1 MPEYI
6 ITNSKG
12 KEKRYSFP
20 TADAAASYLDY
31 ARQNNLKVDQV
42 YFDTDNSEQRFPV
55 TKIELDDKGV
65 VHTEVDGD
73 IDRYL
78 TDRNT
83 FTDIGYGFGQKPMSE
98 AYREAY
104 SKGTEPTFEITE
116 GNVARIIEEHDP
128 TRVVPRE
135 EYDPV
140 RLQRTVQSVQGLGD
154 RMGGVLSDRGI
165 SPIDAAQPM
174 SKIAGRTSSPI
185 VDKATEYASSKI
197 GGERLSAEDAARM
210 EESPEYRDVYWNIRR
225 KYGMTPE
232 EYATLSVDNI
242 NERIEQ
248 ALDIAEDLREEAIA
262 DQSNWYVDIHGNR
275 LNAKDDQIKATIR
288 AIKRAQRDL
297 NDSRTKYGEKD
308 GWHLGKRFWDG
319 GELIAKLTPIYNMI
333 SSLES
338 AGVTMG
344 QAMAAGKMIEDP
356 ERLTP
361 EQKLLLSLTSIQQS
375 VAQYQQDMGGK
386 HWASGVGEVLQEMP
400 EFMMGMPLA
409 KLATKAVTKGATK
422 GLAKLAGKAIAETAE
437 EATET
442 TAETIARR
450 ALDKATGWAKVKQV
464 ASDGIGAWGKSFGE
478 AAIGAPTQTLFYR
491 SLADEALGQYQVRPD
506 GSTIQQVTPA
516 WERVYRAW
524 LGTALELH
532 SEDMG
537 MWIGKGLNA
546 LGRRMANVGFVRGLM
561 RVPAARSPLMEVIR
575 KELKVADPLS
585 EALGEVYGDAIQPLF
600 TGDLDWSQTL
610 ADPDYWLTT
619 VVSSA
624 GVSVAMELPSI
635 MQFKRDADR
644 VNKYGM
650 QMDYSLAVMD
660 EDLRG
665 QLVAAV
671 SHNSIADQTKALANI
686 DWKNVSRQD
695 MAAAMDYVNAYVG
708 RELYYNS
715 YREAERQTE
724 LQRQMNNLLALSYR
738 GESGYGNTMTTV
750 KATAKPSSGLSLVD
764 EYYIISGDYT
774 TQQGARM
781 LNVMRVGK
789 DGVVREVAF
798 ADQLNIGEPID
809 IADQLAKQYDLMFG
823 EELAR
828 EGVVSISQR
837 IAQMRAEGVNEETI
851 REVVSE
857 DPAYHEYKEG
867 DVVTDNQ
874 TGEPVTINE
883 QTSTGE
889 YIATKSSGER
899 IAISYD
905 QIADSGAY
913 AEQAIERERTSGG
926 VKEGDVVSFLDRDG
940 EMVEGAVQQIL
951 SDGRIYVSV
960 QTGENNGVPTYAT
973 QEITPNQ
980 IIPAETQPAQFT
992 PTEQVAEEV
1001 AADAAAEVQATE
1013 QTAPAEAPIESQP
1026 AEVASTADPRAI
1038 PTLEDSSID
1047 YDAIEDPQ
1055 QFIDLYGKNITSEE
1069 LVADVTS
1076 FRDDAQ
1082 QNVERLRNEVASAK
1096 TPNEKKLLRDQINI
1110 ESNRAA
1116 KYQAVLD
1123 LLTPVTPITEQTE
1136 AVPTIPE
1143 VAPVAMEVV
1152 EPITEEQ
1159 ATEQPEISNKQ
1170 AENNA
1175 NFIGRSL
1182 TSDEAKTVISAIQ
1195 QNAEQVE
1202 LMELTPEN
1210 WIAQFGEDGILAT
1223 PIGDVKMGE
1232 NQYFKL
1238 AKKGRDGK
1246 LGMIKPTLLTPDV
1259 IIEEKSIAKDG
1270 QVTERDSSY
1279 VFVKAF
1285 TNDDGS
1291 RNYLFTSVTIRKEG
1305 KEVVISNQEKETPRI
1320 ERLLKE
1326 GKLAYISKATLPS
1339 EPTNSTQGNQST
1351 VLGGA
1356 ILSESKDTTTE
1367 PISQEFEQ
1375 ENVETPAETEQ
1386 NEAENV
1392 VEEAPEVEDQEVASG
1407 IVDMTTLTLTMSDE
1421 EFNSLLESGDAER
1434 MSAYLNELDD
1444 SLAIND
1450 QSPFKGQ
1457 QEVRE
1462 EFKRLKEQYGGENNI
1477 PAEIMADINARYTPY
1492 AELSRKVYDRK
1503 YALEDKLRTLDV
1515 QRQQTQKEQ
1524 KKEMDAEHKTT
1535 AFNGFLANKTALGA
1549 SNAEKALGKKVK
1561 IEDKNYTVADYV
1573 EQAVQSGTIELRTK
1587 EVPKYKGVSRR
1598 KWNQMD
1604 NAQQQAEQERIKNS
1618 GTTTEYYIN
1627 DYNLGKIAYDYAQFL
1642 QAKAAE
1648 QVAETTS
1655 EQQSQSAVEPEWLQK
1670 VPTDGRNFMV
1680 YTKVAGENSYSAT
1693 DLKTGQAVGLVYA
1706 SLVKRDRLQSLVE
1719 ELPKVL
1725 LEGAHFQ
1732 IRDTKGK
1739 IYYSSEPIETTK
1751 GKKKAT
1757 TKMTTI
1763 KTVSG
1768 AEVKVP
1774 INLYKYV
1781 STDKTR
1787 AYTGVYFDPEG
1798 FVVATDGHNMIA
1810 VKHDVADA
1818 DAEKF
1823 ISKAGDVASTIFNW
1837 RIANPKPNTE
1847 KPMNVDFVDVEKQIG
1862 GKAGDKFVVFEID
1875 GQEVRFPPK
1884 AIHVLADFQ
1893 RAFGGQAFVG
1903 DMTAGKAIV
1912 IRSGDN
1918 YAIALQTTKYAD
1930 LSQAIHIPSGI
1941 EQTTEQ
1947 VEQPAAVSE
1956 QAQQPTEPTKQEPK
1970 PKRTA
1975 DRKIEDYG
1983 EKIAGARKDILR
1995 NMSKNFDNATIESLV
2010 ALPFAKAFVKPDL
2023 KKLVEAGVLRP
2034 DDAKYAEAIMWV
2046 YINKNK
2052 PKARKTDVWA
2062 AKRGRETRITAWA
2075 KKTFDGI
2082 NRLRDFIEADEVTR
2096 DELIAQYG
2104 QLGEQIKAEE
2114 DAYRNSKLGQFNA
2127 AANGYGDLY
2136 SPNPIEVI
2144 VAALDKLNYQAGDK
2158 ITFDAPI
2165 VKAEYLGR
2173 FYNFENQDGE
2183 KVYAF
2188 NRADSIEEAIDTL
2201 VLQAKIRRGDT
2212 DIQYPTYM
2220 FSITREDP
2228 IREPSGMYTVYYMN
2242 KRGSL
2247 ASETVESREAAE
2259 KKVAEYQSKGLSADL
2274 REEKKIVGYA
2284 THRIRFKNRL
2294 TDVET
2299 IFDEKFSSEGE
2310 ARQALEERYDEFNDL
2325 ANDYVASLTKQK
2337 REQPVPFEVTTSW
2350 NSETKAVKYVVKNT
2364 ETGDVMSPQ
2373 LDSRKEAEEYYKN
2386 HIEEWKAKWQEMK
2399 DARKKFVFFDD
2410 NVKPREGKDYRNGRD
2425 VTAEDL
2431 ATTFGFRGIQFGNW
2445 TNDADRQAA
2454 LNQAYDAFMDL
2465 ADILG
2470 VSPKAL
2476 SLAGELGIA
2485 FGARGGGSAL
2495 AHYEPDEIVINLT
2508 KTKGAGSL
2516 AHEWWHALDN
2526 YFSRQGNIPMGFVTS
2541 NPTEA
2546 KMREEMRAAWQGV
2559 VKAVK
2564 GTEYAKR
2571 SMAQGDYWGR
2581 MLEMTARLFGEWT
2594 VYELAK
2600 TGRTNHFL
2608 SRGITP
2614 GRFDMW
2620 RRINYAA
2627 YKWSLPEDQTPMSFE
2642 EFALLPRSL
2651 KGMPFP
2657 TKEETEQMGEAVRN
2671 LFDVVQEKVDE
2682 QGNVVLFQRG
2692 DFPEM
2697 PNTEAN
2703 RRAYNLVRE
2712 KLQNAGIK
2720 VHEVSEEMAN
2730 AMASLIGVEFATK
2743 RKSAP
2748 ETASVQQEH
2757 QPTVVSSADG
2767 AKVLKDLDSA
2777 ITEYENK
2784 SSYPKTLL
2792 GDIAKVLNA
2801 KKRGSNS
2808 QYATFEA
2815 VNGKVFTIR
2824 LTNHNAKTSTFDNHN
2839 EDEGIS
2845 IVVTAQDNTGITN
2858 NGNAHLVEFF
2868 YDAIKLLKADG
2879 KPLVEILKSIKQALY
2894 SGEYVDTTGLAERE
2908 EVNLS
2913 DAEYQIVYHGSG
2925 AKFDRFDHSF
2935 MGTGE
2940 GAQAYGYGTY
2950 VTQVKGIAKTYAKT
2964 IGDDVQQKHR
2974 TEAEQNLLLIRKDIA
2989 DNNKAIAQR
2998 QRDLQQMRD
3007 SYDRLESDIPF
3018 FKTRSVIENRKKT
3031 LQELQEDIESTQALI
3046 DSAQA
3051 RIDELRP
3058 LEDAADKEWR
3068 AIEAPNKIRELN
3080 NQIDLHE
3087 VNLGNSQISLAATQ
3101 QRVKIKRAEYD
3112 YYKEELARIEGEYG
3126 ASSPEYKEY
3135 EFKNNYVE
3143 DEYNDIVKYVED
3155 SERIVA
3161 YLEKTI
3167 AEEKAELA
3175 HLKEI
3180 QRSFRNLYSIEIPD
3194 SNGEYLQWDGEVA
3207 DDVVDR
3213 LRDELTEEYG
3223 EDVAFAANLKYG
3235 QSGQHFYQKLERALD
3250 SDRAASEFLHRN
3262 GFVGIEYP
3270 AQHQSGGRE
3279 DNAKNYVIFNENDLK
3294 IIDRVELFQDSQ
3306 GKIYGWAVGG
3316 EIYLAPNGLNA
3327 NTAIHEYSHLWTE
3340 AMRQKGGKK
3349 WDNIKAQLKDTP
3361 FWNEVL
3367 NDPNYEYIRNDE
3379 DKVASE
3385 VLARLAGKNGAARLT
3400 EEAQRIIDAG
3410 NGSLSARIEATALVQ
3425 RVKRLLRDLWAWVAR
3440 NIFGVTNEA
3449 TISQL
3454 SDMVVDDLLNE
3465 TPLTDAEN
3473 SPFEAMFI
3481 GELGANVLDIEQ
3493 KVSYRMANMDV
3504 AMQMEQAGK
3513 SPFDIKIATGWE
3525 RGADGEWRYEI
3536 SDAEAHLNIEAM
3548 AELNQRLDSGVRQRN
3563 ADKLRQFEQNNPS
3576 LAKKRQEMI
3585 DKYSINSSA
3594 VEALDEVFE
3603 LTPVVA
3609 EFKLRDLF
3617 DYDEA
3622 YEAYPQLMNTR
3633 VRVIDGMRSL
3643 GAHWGD
3649 NIDVSLEV
3657 AQIPARMRATLL
3669 HEIQHSIQSIEGF
3682 AAGGNKEVAQELMR
3696 EMEQEV
3702 LIFDFAGLVRGEL
3715 QENPDL
3721 TDRQVTQKV
3730 ISELKERT
3738 GLIREEL
3745 ESAKRIPSSKQ
3756 RVEALAAARNPE
3768 LYEYYWGV
3776 FQIFNAALDDEGNID
3791 SMKAYRNLM
3800 GEVEAR
3806 NTTSRRN
3813 MTAEQRRS
3821 SLGSTTE
3828 DVNRGVQIYRSRQGD
3843 DFENL
3848 SEESKYSS
3856 RVEALSAVAH
3866 DVAAKLNAPIRV
3878 VTDMNDVPRARQS
3891 WKGWWQRGES
3901 GEQIVVVVPNNID
3914 AADIERTI
3922 LHEAV
3927 AHYGLRKLL
3936 GESQF
3941 NLLLDT
3947 VLKSMTE
3954 KEVQQRMRKY
3964 GTNDPMVVADEYI
3977 AEVAEGNVTPS
3988 MFERVVS
3995 AVRAFLRD
4003 VLGLSVQMTD
4013 NDIRYLLWQSKNALE
4028 GKSAFGRAMVMAQG
4042 KPLADMV
4049 AEEYGYAR
4057 AYTAEEQQII
4067 DDAQRNGTY
4076 LKAPNGKPTNLT
4088 PKQWVQV
4095 RTKAFKRWFG
4105 DWILPT
4111 METPIHKSKGTF
4123 ANLAEAEK
4131 WAKKNL
4137 QGQERENKYTGEKIS
4152 IGRKSV
4158 SEMLNEKALK
4168 QSHSI
4173 NAHLAALRSVLD
4185 FIETGIPAEVHPDTH
4200 GRDFDVMR
4208 LYNAID
4214 IDNKVYRVKSTVRKV
4229 KQGDKYYTYEIQE
4242 MELIEERGANP
4253 NREGETP
4260 HNGNTSNNSITAA
4273 KLLKGVKKTN
4283 NDEDILSHSQIL
4295 DANGEPLV
4303 VEHST
4308 WNEDFY
4314 TFDIER
4320 LGESSGDEGLYGAG
4334 FYFGNVGHTQLYGD
4348 RAIRAYLDAKNPL
4361 VLPEDNI
4368 MKSFDYLVENF
4379 DKEGLRDIVVKNGK
4393 KSATLGKIIDVIKE
4407 VQAAN
4412 ANGEYDELIEQMKQ
4426 YWSGA
4431 EDRVIEQ
4438 TIFRKVGFAFYRAL
4452 TPFIDENIGRREFS
4466 KSLQAAGYDGVIFDN
4481 REYVVYNPTQ
4491 IKSAEINSGEF
4502 DPTDPDIRARR
4513 KDFLDAEGNTT
4524 KATPMKQAKEVKPER
4539 EFRANNLFG
4548 RFFETFWRY
4557 TGASQVVAGKTIDGL
4572 VIKAG
4577 EKELAR
4583 RIKKGEELLRKREA
4597 PFVSAF
4603 VKKKIGKGDAMA
4615 AFQKLS
4621 KADKLRLSKV
4631 ITGFNPVVDYMSAE
4645 NRSES
4650 QGEYALK
4657 KYFDGFIAP
4666 LNESRRRMREV
4677 MGISDQELETYVS
4690 GESSLERHNSGT
4702 DALSTDET
4710 KAWSLKKV
4718 EGIVTRFRSR
4728 LRNNM
4733 ELQLKQQGANALSEA
4748 EKELLGE
4755 DLIKKLTEEGYDG
4768 LSAGEQMAACEAPV
4782 EVLWERIRALNNEHL
4797 NILLRAGRYSHDDI
4811 ERIKSH
4817 DWRYYVPMFKQ
4828 DLNVEGLID
4837 PAAVYDVDIFYGTP
4851 SAPSL
4856 KPALGRDTKSQ
4867 DVFRSM
4873 YQLGQRCVV
4882 FEVRNRVAR
4891 SLYDFTIW
4899 ANDHLG
4905 LFETRKYWHEGIT
4918 YQTKTASGKWVD
4930 EDTMPSREEREQ
4942 MLATQ
4947 REIATLNRERLDIAR
4962 QINRLSSQIEEV
4974 HSEQAA
4980 DLIDD
4985 ALRGLVN
4992 RKEEILQK
5000 IVKLEA
5006 DRKWRAKKSNFDFE
5020 DPTSAQAIERERTV
5034 RVWIDGREH
5043 RMVFADPDIAR
5054 AVNGNKNGIV
5064 KAFEWFGRLV
5074 GPFTRFRAQ
5083 MNTQY
5088 SPDFIVSNTLRDYQ
5102 HALLAMALAE
5112 QGDITLSFAGNY
5124 FRHLGDVFRSRG
5136 INYNPLSE
5144 AELKGHVPYYS
5155 YERMRSAYIAA
5166 KIAGEQITE
5175 EEFDRAYRDEVALNR
5190 IYLEEVY
5197 GKARVR
5203 DTFIDAFQRYGGAT
5217 GFIHQLNSKQIE
5229 KQLREAML
5237 LKEDVLARRY
5247 VDPTTPFRLI
5257 RDVISRVS
5265 ESMEDI
5271 TRFATFMAHLDHGAS
5286 VERAAQEAKEVTTNF
5301 NRRGELATGLGSLYM
5316 FFNASVQGSA
5326 QVMRLIK
5333 QHPRRAAAVLPLFAL
5348 LGFMQRITRGML
5360 WKIGAATGIKAF
5372 FFDDDD
5378 EERPR
5383 TEEQLEKEKA
5393 IRDYMYSDNLIIV
5406 LDRTLDAAD
5415 TALDG
5420 IYLRIP
5426 QPNGFRAAYKVGV
5439 ELAEV
5444 AMGEQRWG
5452 ELPESLISTLAGEFV
5467 YGFGDTGELTSDLR
5481 RLIRPTLWQPFAD
5494 LRDNRDFV
5502 NRTIYNEREYN
5513 PIAPAYTVAKS
5524 NTPSLYIDASRILNS
5539 IGGTDTRSAD
5549 YNERYEKRAIGL
5561 DVPPEA
5567 IKYLVGEMFGGVG
5580 TFANRMWTTV
5590 ELMTDGEKGNLAK
5603 RDIPFVN
5610 RVIGEFEPEN
5620 VWPKYKSLTDQI
5632 EAAWS
5637 ESSGFRAE
5645 QGIDMRKSEWK
5656 DPDVTYPYLIEHYK
5670 DNPYAVEMLRKRWL
5684 LDPYFKE
5691 IEDYTKSLKRLGEG
5705 ASSSDRASES
5715 RDMSSEAEIQQA
5727 SRTLTEKFILEL
5739 SNHVDWQAAT
5749 NEEVIEQVEQI
5760 TGEIKGKNQ

>member
-78 TDRNT
+78 ADRNT
-83 FTDIGYGFGQKPMSE
+83 FADAGYGFGQKPMSE

-104 SKGTEPTFEITE
+104 SKGAEPTFEITKAN
-116 GNVARIIEEHDP
+116 GTRIIEEHNP

-174 SKIAGRTSSPI
+174 NKIAGRTSSPI
-185 VDKATEYASSKI
+185 VDKAAEYASSEI

-242 NERIEQ
+242 NERIEE
-248 ALDIAEDLREEAIA
+248 ALDIAEGLREEAIA

-442 TAETIARR
+442 AAETIARR
-450 ALDKATGWAKVKQV
+450 ALDKATGWAKVKQL
-464 ASDGIGAWGKSFGE
+464 AGDGIGTWGKSFGE

-561 RVPAARSPLMEVIR
+561 RVPAARSPLMEVVR

-600 TGDLDWSQTL
+600 TSDLDWSQTL

-644 VNKYGM
+644 VNKYSM
-650 QMDYSLAVMD
+650 QMDYSLAVMG

-671 SHNSIADQTKALANI
+671 SHNSIEAQTKALANI

-738 GESGYGNTMTTV
+738 GESGYGNTMAVV
-750 KATAKPSSGLSLVD
+750 KAAAKPSSGLSLVD

-837 IAQMRAEGVNEETI
+837 IAQMRAEGVDEETI

-899 IAISYD
+899 IAVSYD

-980 IIPAETQPAQFT
+980 IIPAEAQPAQLT

-1013 QTAPAEAPIESQP
+1013 QTAPAEAPIEPQP
-1026 AEVASTADPRAI
+1026 ASTADPRAI
-1038 PTLEDSSID
+1038 PTLEDGSID

-1055 QFIDLYGKNITSEE
+1055 QFINLYGKDMTTEE
-1069 LVADVTS
+1069 LIADVTS
-1076 FRDDAQ
+1076 FRDDAR
-1082 QNVERLRNEVASAK
+1082 QNAERLNTEAANVK
-1096 TPNEKKLLRDQINI
+1096 TPNEKKALRDQAKI
-1110 ESNRAA
+1110 EANRAN

-1123 LLTPVTPITEQTE
+1123 LLIPAAPVAEQTE
-1136 AVPTIPE
+1136 
-1143 VAPVAMEVV
+1143 VAPEIAPAAEEVV
-1152 EPITEEQ
+1152 EPTTEEQ
-1159 ATEQPEISNKQ
+1159 AAEQPKAGKSKQ
-1170 AENNA
+1170 KADNGVKEWYENLRLSGEFDQN
-1175 NFIGRSL
+1175 NSPFVLNPESSIDFGQ
-1182 TSDEAKTVISAIQ
+1182 IQ
-1195 QNAEQVE
+1195 SYHNLPPA
-1202 LMELTPEN
+1202 P
-1210 WIAQFGEDGILAT
+1210 IRLAM
-1223 PIGDVKMGE
+1223 GDVENGYIHINRRHGKEIQKAGFSSIEEFVQYVANNITRIQEGESYPNEMGGS
-1232 NQYFKL
+1232 NDTYLVQAQDGHNNTLFL
-1238 AKKGRDGK
+1238 QLSRDGEYWNVNSAGVFK
-1246 LGMIKPTLLTPDV
+1246 
-1259 IIEEKSIAKDG
+1259 KSYGNSKKNIWSASEVQSG
-1270 QVTERDSSY
+1270 NSAV
-1279 VFVKAF
+1279 AI
-1285 TNDDGS
+1285 DGS
-1291 RNYLFTSVTIRKEG
+1291 QSKPNADEGSTSNGTP
-1305 KEVVISNQEKETPRI
+1305 SNI
-1320 ERLLKE
+1320 
-1326 GKLAYISKATLPS
+1326 
-1339 EPTNSTQGNQST
+1339 
-1351 VLGGA
+1351 
-1356 ILSESKDTTTE
+1356 SESKDTTTE
-1367 PISQEFEQ
+1367 PITQEVEQ
-1375 ENVETPAETEQ
+1375 ENLQPTPE
-1386 NEAENV
+1386 NIAENQAEPRKISLEQYLGELGLSQPLSDYMLDKQKLPNLRTEKARKKFEQDAAVSAKEYSQRRESARAEYFNLVENGKIIPLSDIDRLLVAARGHEDLESTQAARRSLEKRGIDWLTGDTIKIVESSQLENEV
-1392 VEEAPEVEDQEVASG
+1392 VEPASRG
-1407 IVDMTTLTLTMSDE
+1407 IVDMDTLQLTMSDE
-1421 EFNSLLESGDAER
+1421 EFNSLLESGDVER
-1434 MSAYLNELDD
+1434 MNGYLKELDD
-1444 SLAIND
+1444 TLVIND

-1457 QEVRE
+1457 QELRE
-1462 EFKRLKEQYGGENNI
+1462 EFKRLKDQYGGKDNI
-1477 PAEIMADINARYTPY
+1477 PADVMEDINARYAPY
-1492 AELSRKVYDRK
+1492 AELSQKVYDRK
-1503 YALEDKLRTLDV
+1503 YALEDRLRSAEV
-1515 QRQQTQKEQ
+1515 QATQTA
-1524 KKEMDAEHKTT
+1524 KKEENDVKETHQVT
-1535 AFNGFLANKTALGA
+1535 AFNGFLADKTKLGA
-1549 SNAEKALGKKVK
+1549 SNAEKALSKKVK
-1561 IEDKNYTVADYV
+1561 IEDKNYTIAEYV
-1573 EQAVQSGTIELRTK
+1573 EQVVQSGKIELRTS

-1604 NAQQQAEQERIKNS
+1604 TAQQQAEQERIKNG
-1618 GTTTEYYIN
+1618 GTVTEYYIN
-1627 DYNLGKIAYDYAQFL
+1627 DYNLGKTAYDYAQYL
-1642 QAKAAE
+1642 QAKATE
-1648 QVAETTS
+1648 QTPETAS
-1655 EQQSQSAVEPEWLQK
+1655 ESQPQSAVEPEWLQE

-1751 GKKKAT
+1751 GKKKAA
-1757 TKMTTI
+1757 TKLTAL

-1810 VKHDVADA
+1810 VKHDVAEA

-1875 GQEVRFPPK
+1875 GQEVGFPPK

-1947 VEQPAAVSE
+1947 VEQLAAVGE

-1975 DRKIEDYG
+1975 ERKIEDYG

-2082 NRLRDFIEADEVTR
+2082 TRLRDFIEADEATR

-2104 QLGEQIKAEE
+2104 KLGEQIKAEE
-2114 DAYRNSKLGQFNA
+2114 EAYRNSKIGRFNA
-2127 AANGYGDLY
+2127 EANGYGDLY

-2158 ITFDAPI
+2158 VTFDAPI

-2188 NRADSIEEAIDTL
+2188 SRADSIEEAIDTL

-2228 IREPSGMYTVYYMN
+2228 IREPSGMFTVYYMN

-2299 IFDEKFSSEGE
+2299 IFDEKFSSESE

-2350 NSETKAVKYVVKNT
+2350 NSETKMVKYVVKNT

-2373 LDSRKEAEEYYKN
+2373 LDTRKEAEEYYKN
-2386 HIEEWKAKWQEMK
+2386 HIEDWKAKWEEMK
-2399 DARKKFVFFDD
+2399 QARKKFVFFDD

-2495 AHYEPDEIVINLT
+2495 AHYEPDEVVINLT

-2526 YFSRQGNIPMGFVTS
+2526 YFSRQGNIPMGFVTT

-2546 KMREEMRAAWQGV
+2546 KMRDEMRAAWQSV
-2559 VKAVK
+2559 VNAVK

-2614 GRFDMW
+2614 DTFDMM

-2627 YKWSLPEDQTPMSFE
+2627 YKWSLPEDQVPMSFE
-2642 EFALLPRSL
+2642 EFAQLPRSL
-2651 KGMPFP
+2651 KGMPYP
-2657 TKEETEQMGEAVRN
+2657 TKEETEKMGEAVRN

-2682 QGNVVLFQRG
+2682 QGNVALFQMG
-2692 DFPEM
+2692 DIPEM
-2697 PNTEAN
+2697 PNTEAS
-2703 RRAYNLVRE
+2703 RQAYNLIRQ
-2712 KLQNAGIK
+2712 KLAKAGIK
-2720 VHEVSEEMAN
+2720 VHEVSEEQAQQMTEA
-2730 AMASLIGVEFATK
+2730 IG
-2743 RKSAP
+2743 
-2748 ETASVQQEH
+2748 
-2757 QPTVVSSADG
+2757 
-2767 AKVLKDLDSA
+2767 
-2777 ITEYENK
+2777 
-2784 SSYPKTLL
+2784 
-2792 GDIAKVLNA
+2792 
-2801 KKRGSNS
+2801 
-2808 QYATFEA
+2808 
-2815 VNGKVFTIR
+2815 
-2824 LTNHNAKTSTFDNHN
+2824 
-2839 EDEGIS
+2839 
-2845 IVVTAQDNTGITN
+2845 
-2858 NGNAHLVEFF
+2858 
-2868 YDAIKLLKADG
+2868 
-2879 KPLVEILKSIKQALY
+2879 
-2894 SGEYVDTTGLAERE
+2894 
-2908 EVNLS
+2908 
-2913 DAEYQIVYHGSG
+2913 AEYQIVYHGSG

-2940 GAQAYGYGTY
+2940 GAQAYGWGTY
-2950 VTQVKGIAKTYAKT
+2950 VTQVEGIGKTYAEQISYKNNEPLQTLQYQLDILDGNIAREKEDLEWHIELTTVIDKWLSKT
-2964 IGDDVQQKHR
+2964 QEEYDNFVK
-2974 TEAEQNLLLIRKDIA
+2974 EA
-2989 DNNKAIAQR
+2989 
-2998 QRDLQQMRD
+2998 
-3007 SYDRLESDIPF
+3007 DRL
-3018 FKTRSVIENRKKT
+3018 KTEF
-3031 LQELQEDIESTQALI
+3031 
-3046 DSAQA
+3046 
-3051 RIDELRP
+3051 
-3058 LEDAADKEWR
+3058 
-3068 AIEAPNKIRELN
+3068 
-3080 NQIDLHE
+3080 
-3087 VNLGNSQISLAATQ
+3087 G
-3101 QRVKIKRAEYD
+3101 
-3112 YYKEELARIEGEYG
+3112 EE
-3126 ASSPEYKEY
+3126 SPEYR
-3135 EFKNNYVE
+3135 NYIFYDYQA
-3143 DEYNDIVKYVED
+3143 DELANAKRSKADNT
-3155 SERIVA
+3155 
-3161 YLEKTI
+3161 KTI
-3167 AEEKAELA
+3167 AFKRDRIATLEYDRNKLA
-3175 HLKEI
+3175 QDI
-3180 QRSFRNLYSIEIPD
+3180 ANWTPPTAYLYSVDIIDNLTPD
-3194 SNGEYLQWDGEVA
+3194 TYISWEG
-3207 DDVVDR
+3207 VVD
-3213 LRDELTEEYG
+3213 DEVIDRMQEKLTEEYG
-3223 EDVAFAANLKYG
+3223 EDVALTANLKYG
-3235 QSGQHFYQKLERALD
+3235 QSGQRFYLKLERALD

-3270 AQHQSGGRE
+3270 AQYQSGGRA

-3294 IIDRVELFQDSQ
+3294 IVDRVELFQDSQ

-3327 NTAIHEYSHLWTE
+3327 NTTIHEYSHLWAE

-3400 EEAQRIIDAG
+3400 AEAQRILDAG
-3410 NGSLSARIEATALVQ
+3410 NGSLAARIEATALVQ
-3425 RVKRLLRDLWAWVAR
+3425 RVKRMLRDFWAWVSR
-3440 NIFGVTNEA
+3440 NIFGITNEA

-3465 TPLTDAEN
+3465 TSLTDAEN

-3504 AMQMEQAGK
+3504 AIQMEQAGK

-3585 DKYSINSSA
+3585 EKYSINSSA

-3649 NIDVSLEV
+3649 NIDISLEV

-3738 GLIREEL
+3738 GLTREEL

-3843 DFENL
+3843 DSESL

-3878 VTDMNDVPRARQS
+3878 ITDMDDVPRARQS

-3901 GEQIVVVVPNNID
+3901 DEQIVVVVPNNID

-3954 KEVQQRMRKY
+3954 EEVQQRMRKY

-3977 AEVAEGNVTPS
+3977 AEVSEGNVTPS

-4208 LYNAID
+4208 LYNAIE
-4214 IDNKVYRVKSTVRKV
+4214 IDNKAYRVKSTVRKV

-4242 MELIEERGANP
+4242 MELIEERGVNP

-4260 HNGNTSNNSITAA
+4260 HNGNTSNNSITVA

-4283 NDEDILSHSQIL
+4283 SNEDILSHSQIL
-4295 DANGEPLV
+4295 DANGEPKV
-4303 VEHST
+4303 VWHGGTFAVNDFIANGAMHFGTKVAALQRVLDQNWGYGNWEVIRNADGT
-4308 WNEDFY
+4308 WGWKYTDPDAGEYED
-4314 TFDIER
+4314 
-4320 LGESSGDEGLYGAG
+4320 
-4334 FYFGNVGHTQLYGD
+4334 
-4348 RAIRAYLDAKNPL
+4348 
-4361 VLPEDNI
+4361 EDYSHQSD
-4368 MKSFDYLVENF
+4368 KSFSTPTEALED
-4379 DKEGLRDIVVKNGK
+4379 
-4393 KSATLGKIIDVIKE
+4393 
-4407 VQAAN
+4407 AASS
-4412 ANGEYDELIEQMKQ
+4412 M
-4426 YWSGA
+4426 
-4431 EDRVIEQ
+4431 
-4438 TIFRKVGFAFYRAL
+4438 F
-4452 TPFIDENIGRREFS
+4452 
-4466 KSLQAAGYDGVIFDN
+4466 
-4481 REYVVYNPTQ
+4481 EYVVSPYYLNIRNMERTNDMQDDYGWDDAIDEAKKSGVDGIVYKNDYEDEGEDSYIAFFPEQ
-4491 IKSAEINSGEF
+4491 IKAAENNSGNF

-4603 VKKKIGKGDAMA
+4603 IKKKIGKGDAMV

-4621 KADKLRLSKV
+4621 KADKLQLSKV

-4677 MGISDQELETYVS
+4677 MGVSDQELETYVS

-4748 EKELLGE
+4748 EKGLLGG
-4755 DLIKKLTEEGYDG
+4755 DLIKKLTKEGYDS

-4782 EVLWERIRALNNEHL
+4782 EVLWERIRALNDEHL

-4817 DWRYYVPMFKQ
+4817 NWRYYVPMFKQ

-4992 RKEEILQK
+4992 RKEEILDK

-5064 KAFEWFGRLV
+5064 KAIEAFGRLV

-5333 QHPRRAAAVLPLFAL
+5333 QHPRRAAAVLPLYAL

-5360 WKIGAATGIKAF
+5360 WKIGAATGIKAL

-5444 AMGEQRWG
+5444 AMGEQRWD

-5467 YGFGDTGELTSDLR
+5467 YGFGDTGELTSDMWR
-5481 RLIRPTLWQPFAD
+5481 MVIPSAVQPISD
-5494 LRDNRDFV
+5494 LLLNKDFV

-5632 EAAWS
+5632 EAAWL

-5705 ASSSDRASES
+5705 ASSSDRVSES
-5715 RDMSSEAEIQQA
+5715 REMSSEAEIHEA

-5739 SNHVDWQAAT
+5739 SKHVDWRPAT

>member
-42 YFDTDNSEQRFPV
+42 YFDTDNSERRFPV

-104 SKGTEPTFEITE
+104 SKGAEPTFEITE
-116 GNVARIIEEHDP
+116 GNDARIIEEHDP
-128 TRVVPRE
+128 TRVMPRE
-135 EYDPV
+135 EYDPA

-165 SPIDAAQPM
+165 SPIDATQPM

-185 VDKATEYASSKI
+185 VDKATEYVSSEI

-225 KYGMTPE
+225 KYGVTPD
-232 EYATLSVDNI
+232 EYVAQQTEKLNTQFDAVLAEMEKYRTKIANDDSKWQGVTDGRYNPQTGTYDTPI
-242 NERIEQ
+242 NPELQQI
-248 ALDIAEDLREEAIA
+248 DAII
-262 DQSNWYVDIHGNR
+262 NYTK
-275 LNAKDDQIKATIR
+275 LAK
-288 AIKRAQRDL
+288 RDL

-308 GWHLGKRFWDG
+308 GWHFGKRLWEG
-319 GELIAKLTPIYNMI
+319 GNIIARIMPFVSQLQDIQDVLIKY
-333 SSLES
+333 
-338 AGVTMG
+338 G
-344 QAMAAGKMIEDP
+344 QAGAANQMVTDP
-356 ERLTP
+356 ENMSDK
-361 EQKLLLSLTSIQQS
+361 QLLLHSLTALEQS
-375 VAQYQQDMGGK
+375 VDQLQEDMGGK
-386 HWASGVGEVLQEMP
+386 HWASGASESIQEMP
-400 EFMMGMPLA
+400 AFMMGLPFA
-409 KLATKAVTKGATK
+409 KLFSKAVTKGATK
-422 GLAKLAGKAIAETAE
+422 GLARLAGKAVTEVAAEAAETA
-437 EATET
+437 
-442 TAETIARR
+442 AETVARR
-450 ALDKATGWAKVKQV
+450 ALDKATGWGKKWV
-464 ASDGIGAWGKSFGE
+464 KSFGRS
-478 AAIGAPTQTLFYR
+478 AIEAPTQTLFYK
-491 SLADEALGQYQVRPD
+491 SLAEENLGQYQVRPD
-506 GSTIQQVTPA
+506 GSTIQIVTPA
-516 WERVYRAW
+516 WQRVYRAW

-650 QMDYSLAVMD
+650 QMDYSLAVMG

-738 GESGYGNTMTTV
+738 GESGYGNTMTVV

-851 REVVSE
+851 RAVVSE

-980 IIPAETQPAQFT
+980 IIPAEAQPAQLT

-1013 QTAPAEAPIESQP
+1013 QTAPAEVPIEPQP

-1038 PTLEDSSID
+1038 PTLEDGSID

-1082 QNVERLRNEVASAK
+1082 WNVERLRNEVASAK
-1096 TPNEKKLLRDQINI
+1096 TPNEKKSLRDQISI

-1123 LLTPVTPITEQTE
+1123 QLTPATPIAEQTE
-1136 AVPTIPE
+1136 VVPTAPE
-1143 VAPVAMEVV
+1143 VASVAEEVV
-1152 EPITEEQ
+1152 EP
-1159 ATEQPEISNKQ
+1159 
-1170 AENNA
+1170 
-1175 NFIGRSL
+1175 
-1182 TSDEAKTVISAIQ
+1182 
-1195 QNAEQVE
+1195 
-1202 LMELTPEN
+1202 
-1210 WIAQFGEDGILAT
+1210 
-1223 PIGDVKMGE
+1223 
-1232 NQYFKL
+1232 
-1238 AKKGRDGK
+1238 
-1246 LGMIKPTLLTPDV
+1246 
-1259 IIEEKSIAKDG
+1259 
-1270 QVTERDSSY
+1270 
-1279 VFVKAF
+1279 
-1285 TNDDGS
+1285 
-1291 RNYLFTSVTIRKEG
+1291 
-1305 KEVVISNQEKETPRI
+1305 
-1320 ERLLKE
+1320 
-1326 GKLAYISKATLPS
+1326 
-1339 EPTNSTQGNQST
+1339 
-1351 VLGGA
+1351 
-1356 ILSESKDTTTE
+1356 TTE
-1367 PISQEFEQ
+1367 PITQEVEQ
-1375 ENVETPAETEQ
+1375 ENLQPTPENAAEEQMEVPQVEIEDVNEQ
-1386 NEAENV
+1386 PTLSPEERAAQVENPDSILFTTMLDNAYRSGDARRVDYNERFVRALLNRAVNIDGLKRLIQNQTGESSDPELNAILQRRYAFIREVATSRINDIEAEQSKRET
-1392 VEEAPEVEDQEVASG
+1392 VEPTPRGA
-1407 IVDMTTLTLTMSDE
+1407 VDMDTLQLTMSDE
-1421 EFNSLLESGDAER
+1421 EFNSLLDSGDVER
-1434 MSAYLNELDD
+1434 MNGYLKELDD
-1444 SLAIND
+1444 TLVIND

-1457 QEVRE
+1457 QELRE
-1462 EFKRLKEQYGGENNI
+1462 EFKRLKDQYGGKDNI
-1477 PAEIMADINARYTPY
+1477 PADVMEDINARYTPY

-1515 QRQQTQKEQ
+1515 QQQQVQKEQ
-1524 KKEMDAEHKTT
+1524 KKEMDAEHKAT

-1549 SNAEKALGKKVK
+1549 SSAEKALSKKVK
-1561 IEDKNYTVADYV
+1561 IEDKNYTIAEYV
-1573 EQAVQSGTIELRTK
+1573 EQAVQSGKIELRTS

-1604 NAQQQAEQERIKNS
+1604 TAQQQAEQERIKNG

-1627 DYNLGKIAYDYAQFL
+1627 DYNLGKVAYDYAQFL
-1642 QAKAAE
+1642 QTKATE
-1648 QVAETTS
+1648 QTPETAS
-1655 EQQSQSAVEPEWLQK
+1655 ESQTQSAAEPEWLQK

-1680 YTKVAGENSYSAT
+1680 YTKVAGENNYSAT

-1732 IRDTKGK
+1732 IRDTNGK
-1739 IYYSSEPIETTK
+1739 IYYSSEPIAPTK

-1757 TKMTTI
+1757 TKLTTL

-1810 VKHDVADA
+1810 IKHDVAEA

-1823 ISKAGDVASTIFNW
+1823 ISKAGDVSPMTFNW
-1837 RIANPKPNTE
+1837 RGATLKPNTE
-1847 KPMNVDFVDVEKQIG
+1847 KPITLDFSEIENQIG
-1862 GKAGDKFVVFEID
+1862 GKSGDKFVLFEID
-1875 GQEVRFPPK
+1875 GKEIDFGPK
-1884 AIHVLADFQ
+1884 AIHALADFQ
-1893 RAFGGQAFVG
+1893 RAFGGKVFIG

-1918 YAIALQTTKYAD
+1918 YAIALQASHYASTTW
-1930 LSQAIHIPSGI
+1930 SVRVSVNT
-1941 EQTTEQ
+1941 EQMTEQ
-1947 VEQPAAVSE
+1947 VEQPTAVSE
-1956 QAQQPTEPTKQEPK
+1956 QTQQPTEPTKQEPK

-2082 NRLRDFIEADEVTR
+2082 TRLRDFIEADEATR

-2114 DAYRNSKLGQFNA
+2114 NAYRNSKVGQFNA

-2228 IREPSGMYTVYYMN
+2228 IREPSGMFTVFHIN

-2247 ASETVESREAAE
+2247 IPETVEGREAAE
-2259 KKVAEYQSKGLSADL
+2259 KKVAEYQSQGLSADL

-2299 IFDEKFSSEGE
+2299 IFDEKFGSEGE

-2325 ANDYVASLTKQK
+2325 ANDYVASLSKQK
-2337 REQPVPFEVTTSW
+2337 REQPVPFEVTTLW

-2373 LDSRKEAEEYYKN
+2373 LDTRKEAEEYYKN

-2541 NPTEA
+2541 NPAEA

-2559 VKAVK
+2559 VNAVK

-2614 GRFDMW
+2614 SRFDMW

-2627 YKWSLPEDQTPMSFE
+2627 YKWSLPEDQTPMPFE

-2730 AMASLIGVEFATK
+2730 AMASLIGAEFATK

-2767 AKVLKDLDSA
+2767 AKILKDLDSA

-2784 SSYPKTLL
+2784 SSHPKTLL

-2824 LTNHNAKTSTFDNHN
+2824 LANHNAKTSTFDNHN

-2868 YDAIKLLKADG
+2868 YDAIKLRKADG

-2940 GAQAYGYGTY
+2940 GAQAYGWGTY
-2950 VTQVKGIAKTYAKT
+2950 VTQIKGIGEAYAEAMGGKPIKSKINSLALSISNKKDFIKARKSDIRKNENYDKYAK
-2964 IGDDVQQKHR
+2964 G
-2974 TEAEQNLLLIRKDIA
+2974 IRKNQISLEKELRVARSEENEKDI
-2989 DNNKAIAQR
+2989 R
-2998 QRDLQQMRD
+2998 FYEGL
-3007 SYDRLESDIPF
+3007 LE
-3018 FKTRSVIENRKKT
+3018 T
-3031 LQELQEDIESTQALI
+3031 TQWQLDPKNHKNLI
-3046 DSAQA
+3046 DSFWEDINDAQA
-3051 RIDELRP
+3051 EVD
-3058 LEDAADKEWR
+3058 DMQA
-3068 AIEAPNKIRELN
+3068 
-3080 NQIDLHE
+3080 QIKQLKKD
-3087 VNLGNSQISLAATQ
+3087 LAA
-3101 QRVKIKRAEYD
+3101 VPK
-3112 YYKEELARIEGEYG
+3112 
-3126 ASSPEYKEY
+3126 
-3135 EFKNNYVE
+3135 F
-3143 DEYNDIVKYVED
+3143 
-3155 SERIVA
+3155 
-3161 YLEKTI
+3161 
-3167 AEEKAELA
+3167 
-3175 HLKEI
+3175 
-3180 QRSFRNLYSIEIPD
+3180 LYSVDIIDNLTPD
-3194 SNGEYLQWDGEVA
+3194 TYISWEGIVDDEVI
-3207 DDVVDR
+3207 DR
-3213 LRDELTEEYG
+3213 MQGKLTEEYG
-3223 EDVAFAANLKYG
+3223 EDVALTANLKYG

-3262 GFVGIEYP
+3262 GYVGIEYP
-3270 AQHQSGGRE
+3270 AQYQSGGRA
-3279 DNAKNYVIFNENDLK
+3279 DNAKNYVIFNESDLK
-3294 IIDRVELFQDSQ
+3294 IVDRVELFQDSQ

-3316 EIYLAPNGLNA
+3316 EIYLTPDGLNA
-3327 NTAIHEYSHLWTE
+3327 NTAIHEYSHLWVE
-3340 AMRQKGGKK
+3340 ALRKKDSKK
-3349 WDNIKAQLKDTP
+3349 WSELKSQLKVTP
-3361 FWNEVL
+3361 FWQQVL
-3367 NDPNYEYIRNDE
+3367 DDPNYERIRENE
-3379 DKVASE
+3379 DAVASE
-3385 VLARLAGKNGAARLT
+3385 VLARLSGNKGAERLAA
-3400 EEAQRIIDAG
+3400 EAQRIIDAG

-3504 AMQMEQAGK
+3504 AIQMEQVGK

-3585 DKYSINSSA
+3585 EKYSINSSA

-3649 NIDVSLEV
+3649 NIDISLEV

-3702 LIFDFAGLVRGEL
+3702 LIFDFAGLVRGKL

-3738 GLIREEL
+3738 GLTREEL

-3843 DFENL
+3843 DSESL

-3856 RVEALSAVAH
+3856 RVEALSAVAY

-3878 VTDMNDVPRARQS
+3878 ITDMNDVPRARQS

-3936 GESQF
+3936 GEPQF

-3954 KEVQQRMRKY
+3954 EEVQQRMRKY

-4067 DDAQRNGTY
+4067 AEAQRNGTY

-4088 PKQWVQV
+4088 PKQWVQA

-4105 DWILPT
+4105 DWESNPDNA
-4111 METPIHKSKGTF
+4111 SK
-4123 ANLAEAEK
+4123 
-4131 WAKKNL
+4131 
-4137 QGQERENKYTGEKIS
+4137 I
-4152 IGRKSV
+4152 V
-4158 SEMLNEKALK
+4158 
-4168 QSHSI
+4168 
-4173 NAHLAALRSVLD
+4173 
-4185 FIETGIPAEVHPDTH
+4185 
-4200 GRDFDVMR
+4200 
-4208 LYNAID
+4208 
-4214 IDNKVYRVKSTVRKV
+4214 
-4229 KQGDKYYTYEIQE
+4229 
-4242 MELIEERGANP
+4242 
-4253 NREGETP
+4253 
-4260 HNGNTSNNSITAA
+4260 
-4273 KLLKGVKKTN
+4273 
-4283 NDEDILSHSQIL
+4283 
-4295 DANGEPLV
+4295 DANGEPMV

-4314 TFDIER
+4314 TFDIKR

-4348 RAIRAYLDAKNPL
+4348 RAIRVYLDAKNPL
-4361 VLPEDNI
+4361 VLPDDNI
-4368 MKSFDYLVENF
+4368 MKSFDYLIKNF

-4466 KSLQAAGYDGVIFDN
+4466 KSLQAAGYDSVIFDN

-4524 KATPMKQAKEVKPER
+4524 KATPMKQAKEVRPER

-4583 RIKKGEELLRKREA
+4583 RIKKVEELLRKREA

-4603 VKKKIGKGDAMA
+4603 IKKKIGKGDAMA

-4621 KADKLRLSKV
+4621 KADKLQLSKV

-4755 DLIKKLTEEGYDG
+4755 DLVKKLTQEGYDS

-4797 NILLRAGRYSHDDI
+4797 KILLRAGRYSHDDI

-4837 PAAVYDVDIFYGTP
+4837 PAAVYDVDVFYGTP

-4905 LFETRKYWHEGIT
+4905 VDETRKYWHDKMV

-4930 EDTMPSREEREQ
+4930 EDTMPTRDELDQ
-4942 MLATQ
+4942 MHKTQ
-4947 REIATLNRERLDIAR
+4947 REINVLQRRRKDITRQIDRLSREVEATL
-4962 QINRLSSQIEEV
+4962 
-4974 HSEQAA
+4974 SESAA
-4980 DLIDD
+4980 DVIDD
-4985 ALRGLVN
+4985 ALRGLVSQ
-4992 RKEEILQK
+4992 RDELIQK
-5000 IVKLEA
+5000 IAELEK

-5064 KAFEWFGRLV
+5064 KAIEALGRLV

-5144 AELKGHVPYYS
+5144 VELKGHVPYYS

-5333 QHPRRAAAVLPLFAL
+5333 QHPRRAAAVLPLYAL

-5360 WKIGAATGIKAF
+5360 WKIGAATGIKAL

-5444 AMGEQRWG
+5444 AMGEQRWD

-5467 YGFGDTGELTSDLR
+5467 YGFGDTGELTSDMWR
-5481 RLIRPTLWQPFAD
+5481 MVIPSAVQPISD
-5494 LRDNRDFV
+5494 LLLNKDFV

-5549 YNERYEKRAIGL
+5549 YNKRYEKRAIGL

-5705 ASSSDRASES
+5705 ASSSDRTSES
-5715 RDMSSEAEIQQA
+5715 REMSSEAEIQQA

-5739 SNHVDWQAAT
+5739 SKHVDWRAAT

>member
-83 FTDIGYGFGQKPMSE
+83 FTDAGYGFGQKPMSE
-98 AYREAY
+98 VYREAY
-104 SKGTEPTFEITE
+104 SKGVEPTFEITE
-116 GNVARIIEEHDP
+116 GNGARIIEEHDS

-135 EYDPV
+135 EYDPA

-165 SPIDAAQPM
+165 SPIDATQPM

-185 VDKATEYASSKI
+185 VDKATEYASSEI

-242 NERIEQ
+242 NERIEE

-356 ERLTP
+356 ERMTP

-386 HWASGVGEVLQEMP
+386 HWASGAGEVLQEMP

-409 KLATKAVTKGATK
+409 KLTTKAVTKGATK

-442 TAETIARR
+442 AAETIARR
-450 ALDKATGWAKVKQV
+450 ALDKATGWAKVKHV

-561 RVPAARSPLMEVIR
+561 RVPAARSPLMEVVR

-644 VNKYGM
+644 VNKYGHL
-650 QMDYSLAVMD
+650 MDLSLAVMG

-715 YREAERQTE
+715 YREAERQKV
-724 LQRQMNNLLALSYR
+724 LQEQMNDLLALSYR
-738 GESGYGNTMTTV
+738 SESGYENTMSII
-750 KATAKPSSGLSLVD
+750 KATAKPSSNLPLGR
-764 EYYIISGDYT
+764 EYYIVGGDYT
-774 TQQGARM
+774 QYGNLIPVKFIKNGHQEINT
-781 LNVMRVGK
+781 V
-789 DGVVREVAF
+789 F

-809 IADQLAKQYDLMFG
+809 IADQLAKQYNLMFG

-828 EGVVSISQR
+828 EGVVSISER

-857 DPAYHEYKEG
+857 DSAYHEYKEG

-960 QTGENNGVPTYAT
+960 QTGENNGVSTYAT

-980 IIPAETQPAQFT
+980 IIPAEAQPAQLT

-1013 QTAPAEAPIESQP
+1013 QTAPAEAPIEPQP

-1038 PTLEDSSID
+1038 PTLEDGSID

-1055 QFIDLYGKNITSEE
+1055 QLLDLYSQDLTPEEIVEDITSM
-1069 LVADVTS
+1069 
-1076 FRDDAQ
+1076 RDQSAA
-1082 QNVERLRNEVASAK
+1082 NAERLSAEVATAQ
-1096 TPNEKKLLRDQINI
+1096 TLDEKKALRAQAKA
-1110 ESNRAA
+1110 EAA
-1116 KYQAVLD
+1116 KVYKYQAILD
-1123 LLTPVTPITEQTE
+1123 LLTPATTIVEQAE
-1136 AVPTIPE
+1136 AAPTAHE
-1143 VAPVAMEVV
+1143 VAPVVEEVV
-1152 EPITEEQ
+1152 EPTTEEQ
-1159 ATEQPEISNKQ
+1159 AVEQSEISNEST
-1170 AENNA
+1170 ENNA
-1175 NFIGRSL
+1175 
-1182 TSDEAKTVISAIQ
+1182 D
-1195 QNAEQVE
+1195 
-1202 LMELTPEN
+1202 
-1210 WIAQFGEDGILAT
+1210 
-1223 PIGDVKMGE
+1223 
-1232 NQYFKL
+1232 
-1238 AKKGRDGK
+1238 
-1246 LGMIKPTLLTPDV
+1246 
-1259 IIEEKSIAKDG
+1259 
-1270 QVTERDSSY
+1270 
-1279 VFVKAF
+1279 
-1285 TNDDGS
+1285 
-1291 RNYLFTSVTIRKEG
+1291 RKEG
-1305 KEVVISNQEKETPRI
+1305 KEVEQENLQEEQNDVEEVETTPVVGFKKAQGTITASNNNEYIIKGVTHKGTPF
-1320 ERLLKE
+1320 E
-1326 GKLAYISKATLPS
+1326 GKYKITTDEDGFTKITHSGDSVSELFTTPS
-1339 EPTNSTQGNQST
+1339 DLGVTSDFI
-1351 VLGGA
+1351 VGGA
-1356 ILSESKDTTTE
+1356 ESFQTEEGYNDAIEEVNSGVKIVQIIIRPDNSVAVIGRTIDGVIEITGEAANIILDAVLRTFEGAKEENNTIPQSVEPSVKNTTTE
-1367 PISQEFEQ
+1367 SP
-1375 ENVETPAETEQ
+1375 VEEKTPAPLQ
-1386 NEAENV
+1386 LA
-1392 VEEAPEVEDQEVASG
+1392 
-1407 IVDMTTLTLTMSDE
+1407 MSNE
-1421 EFNSLLESGDAER
+1421 EFDSLLASDNREQIE
-1434 MSAYLNELDD
+1434 AYLKELDQMLVID
-1444 SLAIND
+1444 EN
-1450 QSPFKGQ
+1450 SPFVGEKAL
-1457 QEVRE
+1457 RE
-1462 EFKRLKEQYGGENNI
+1462 EFKQVVEQYGGKDKV
-1477 PAEIMADINARYTPY
+1477 PAEVMDSFNARYQPY
-1492 AELSRKVYDRK
+1492 ADLQRAIYDRK
-1503 YALEDKLRTLDV
+1503 YALGEKLAQLNE
-1515 QRQQTQKEQ
+1515 QQTTNDKQKESEA
-1524 KKEMDAEHKTT
+1524 KTAHKQT
-1535 AFNGFLANKTALGA
+1535 AFNGFLANKTDLAA
-1549 SNAEKALGKKVK
+1549 ATAEKALQKKYK
-1561 IEDKNYTVADYV
+1561 FEDKNYTVAEYV
-1573 EQAVQSGTIELRTK
+1573 EQAVASGNVELKTK
-1587 EVPKYKGVSRR
+1587 EVPKYAGASRR
-1598 KWNQMD
+1598 AWNKMD
-1604 NAQQQAEQERIKNS
+1604 AREQAADAERVKNS
-1618 GTTTEYYIN
+1618 GTKTEYYVN
-1627 DYNLGKIAYDYAQFL
+1627 GYDLGKTGYDYAQYL

-1648 QVAETTS
+1648 QTLETAS
-1655 EQQSQSAVEPEWLQK
+1655 ESQTQSAVEPEWLQK

-1680 YTKVAGENSYSAT
+1680 YTKVAGENNYSAT

-1732 IRDTKGK
+1732 IRDTNGK
-1739 IYYSSEPIETTK
+1739 IYYSSEPITPTK

-1757 TKMTTI
+1757 TKLTTL

-1787 AYTGVYFDPEG
+1787 AYTGVYFDPAG

-1810 VKHDVADA
+1810 VKHDVAEA

-1847 KPMNVDFVDVEKQIG
+1847 KPMNVDFVDVEKRIG
-1862 GKAGDKFVVFEID
+1862 GKTGDKFVVFEID
-1875 GQEVRFPPK
+1875 GQEVGFPPK

-1941 EQTTEQ
+1941 EQPTEQ
-1947 VEQPAAVSE
+1947 VEQPTAVSE

-2082 NRLRDFIEADEVTR
+2082 TRLRDFIEADEATR

-2104 QLGEQIKAEE
+2104 QLGEQIKANE
-2114 DAYRNSKLGQFNA
+2114 DIDRVRLNRL
-2127 AANGYGDLY
+2127 NGGALVFGDLY
-2136 SPNPIEVI
+2136 SPNPIEVV

-2173 FYNFENQDGE
+2173 YFNFENQDGE

-2188 NRADSIEEAIDTL
+2188 SRANSIEEAIDTL
-2201 VLQAKIRRGDT
+2201 VLQVKIRRGDT
-2212 DIQYPTYM
+2212 DIQYPTDM

-2228 IREPSGMYTVYYMN
+2228 IREPSGMFTVFHIN
-2242 KRGSL
+2242 KRGTL
-2247 ASETVESREAAE
+2247 IPETVVDREAAE
-2259 KKVAEYQSKGLSADL
+2259 KKVADYQSLGLSADL
-2274 REEKKIVGYA
+2274 REEKKVVGYA

-2299 IFDEKFSSEGE
+2299 IFDEKFGSEGE

-2325 ANDYVASLTKQK
+2325 ANDYVASLSKQK

-2350 NSETKAVKYVVKNT
+2350 NSETKAVKYIVKNT
-2364 ETGDVMSPQ
+2364 ETGDMMSPQ
-2373 LDSRKEAEEYYKN
+2373 LDTRKEAEEYYKN
-2386 HIEEWKAKWQEMK
+2386 HIEEWKAKWQEIK

-2546 KMREEMRAAWQGV
+2546 KMREEMRAAWQSV

-2571 SMAQGDYWGR
+2571 SMEQGNYWGN

-2627 YKWSLPEDQTPMSFE
+2627 YKWSLPEDQTPMPFE

-2720 VHEVSEEMAN
+2720 VHEVSEEQARQMAEVV
-2730 AMASLIGVEFATK
+2730 AGSEFQLVQRALSSLDKASKTIARWLKNNERGKSFEITLPEAAK
-2743 RKSAP
+2743 RKVRKAMGRDFDSHNI
-2748 ETASVQQEH
+2748 T
-2757 QPTVVSSADG
+2757 ADG
-2767 AKVLKDLDSA
+2767 IVHALKNHG
-2777 ITEYENK
+2777 EGGK
-2784 SSYPKTLL
+2784 K
-2792 GDIAKVLNA
+2792 LN
-2801 KKRGSNS
+2801 
-2808 QYATFEA
+2808 E
-2815 VNGKVFTIR
+2815 
-2824 LTNHNAKTSTFDNHN
+2824 
-2839 EDEGIS
+2839 
-2845 IVVTAQDNTGITN
+2845 
-2858 NGNAHLVEFF
+2858 
-2868 YDAIKLLKADG
+2868 
-2879 KPLVEILKSIKQALY
+2879 KSIPIRK
-2894 SGEYVDTTGLAERE
+2894 EDAELIPYIMVAPDFVKKGSTKNNRE
-2908 EVNLS
+2908 SVRYYKNLS
-2913 DAEYQIVYHGSG
+2913 NGYVVVIEKELDNSVDDLETINMWAELSDVSNAQRTLNRTSETPTIGRSDAAKIRKDAEIAIQNDAKLPEFQIVYHGSG
-2925 AKFDRFDHSF
+2925 AAFDRFDHSF

-2940 GAQAYGYGTY
+2940 GAQAYGWGTY
-2950 VTQVKGIAKTYAKT
+2950 VTQIKGIGETYA
-2964 IGDDVQQKHR
+2964 
-2974 TEAEQNLLLIRKDIA
+2974 EAMGGKPIKSKINSLALSISNKKDFIKARKSDIRK
-2989 DNNKAIAQR
+2989 NEN
-2998 QRDLQQMRD
+2998 
-3007 SYDRLESDIPF
+3007 YDKYAKGIRKNQISLE
-3018 FKTRSVIENRKKT
+3018 KELKVARSEENEKDVRFYEGLLET
-3031 LQELQEDIESTQALI
+3031 TQWQLDPKNHKNLI
-3046 DSAQA
+3046 DSFWEDINDAQA
-3051 RIDELRP
+3051 EVD
-3058 LEDAADKEWR
+3058 DMQA
-3068 AIEAPNKIRELN
+3068 
-3080 NQIDLHE
+3080 QIKQLKKD
-3087 VNLGNSQISLAATQ
+3087 LAA
-3101 QRVKIKRAEYD
+3101 VPK
-3112 YYKEELARIEGEYG
+3112 
-3126 ASSPEYKEY
+3126 
-3135 EFKNNYVE
+3135 F
-3143 DEYNDIVKYVED
+3143 
-3155 SERIVA
+3155 
-3161 YLEKTI
+3161 
-3167 AEEKAELA
+3167 
-3175 HLKEI
+3175 
-3180 QRSFRNLYSIEIPD
+3180 LYSVDIIDNLTPD
-3194 SNGEYLQWDGEVA
+3194 TYISWEG
-3207 DDVVDR
+3207 VVD
-3213 LRDELTEEYG
+3213 DEVIDRMQGKLTEEYG
-3223 EDVAFAANLKYG
+3223 EDVALTANLKYG

-3270 AQHQSGGRE
+3270 AQYQSGGRA

-3294 IIDRVELFQDSQ
+3294 IVDRVELFQDAE

-3316 EIYLAPNGLNA
+3316 EIYLTPDGLNA
-3327 NTAIHEYSHLWTE
+3327 NTAIHEYSHLWVE
-3340 AMRQKGGKK
+3340 ALRKKDSKK
-3349 WDNIKAQLKDTP
+3349 WAEIKSQLKATP
-3361 FWNEVL
+3361 FWQQVID
-3367 NDPNYEYIRNDE
+3367 DPNYERIRENE
-3379 DKVASE
+3379 DAVASE
-3385 VLARLAGKNGAARLT
+3385 VLARLTGKNGAERLAA
-3400 EEAQRIIDAG
+3400 EAQRIIDAG

-3440 NIFGVTNEA
+3440 NIFGITNEA

-3454 SDMVVDDLLNE
+3454 SDMVVDDLLDE

-3504 AMQMEQAGK
+3504 AIQMEQAGK

-3585 DKYSINSSA
+3585 EKYSINSSA

-3649 NIDVSLEV
+3649 NIDISLEV

-3715 QENPDL
+3715 KENPDL

-3730 ISELKERT
+3730 ISELKEHT
-3738 GLIREEL
+3738 GLTREEL

-3843 DFENL
+3843 DSESL
-3848 SEESKYSS
+3848 SEESQYSS

-3878 VTDMNDVPRARQS
+3878 ITDMNDVPQARQS

-3947 VLKSMTE
+3947 VLKSRSE
-3954 KEVQQRMRKY
+3954 DEVQQRMRKY

-4067 DDAQRNGTY
+4067 AEAQRNGTY

-4105 DWILPT
+4105 DWESNPDNA
-4111 METPIHKSKGTF
+4111 SK
-4123 ANLAEAEK
+4123 
-4131 WAKKNL
+4131 
-4137 QGQERENKYTGEKIS
+4137 I
-4152 IGRKSV
+4152 V
-4158 SEMLNEKALK
+4158 
-4168 QSHSI
+4168 
-4173 NAHLAALRSVLD
+4173 
-4185 FIETGIPAEVHPDTH
+4185 
-4200 GRDFDVMR
+4200 
-4208 LYNAID
+4208 
-4214 IDNKVYRVKSTVRKV
+4214 
-4229 KQGDKYYTYEIQE
+4229 
-4242 MELIEERGANP
+4242 
-4253 NREGETP
+4253 
-4260 HNGNTSNNSITAA
+4260 
-4273 KLLKGVKKTN
+4273 
-4283 NDEDILSHSQIL
+4283 
-4295 DANGEPLV
+4295 DANGEPMV
-4303 VEHST
+4303 VWHRTPNNFTSFDVEKIGSST
-4308 WNEDFY
+4308 DW
-4314 TFDIER
+4314 
-4320 LGESSGDEGLYGAG
+4320 GAFGMG
-4334 FYFGNVGHTQLYGD
+4334 FYFSADPEQYRMYGQNKL
-4348 RAIRAYLDAKNPL
+4348 AVFLNAKNPL
-4361 VLPEDNI
+4361 RLTADNAYEI
-4368 MKSFDYLVENF
+4368 KAPFFGGDYSWSKESSEKFAEWVKS
-4379 DKEGLRDIVVKNGK
+4379 
-4393 KSATLGKIIDVIKE
+4393 S
-4407 VQAAN
+4407 
-4412 ANGEYDELIEQMKQ
+4412 
-4426 YWSGA
+4426 
-4431 EDRVIEQ
+4431 
-4438 TIFRKVGFAFYRAL
+4438 
-4452 TPFIDENIGRREFS
+4452 
-4466 KSLQAAGYDGVIFDN
+4466 GYDSVVYIDNGYGVD
-4481 REYVVYNPTQ
+4481 EYVVYSPTQ

-4583 RIKKGEELLRKREA
+4583 RIKKGEELLRKRET

-4603 VKKKIGKGDAMA
+4603 IKKKIGKGDAMG

-4621 KADKLRLSKV
+4621 KADKLQLSKV

-4677 MGISDQELETYVS
+4677 MGVSDQELETYVS

-4755 DLIKKLTEEGYDG
+4755 DLIKKLTEEGYDS

-4782 EVLWERIRALNNEHL
+4782 EVLWECIRALNNEHL

-4837 PAAVYDVDIFYGTP
+4837 PAAVYDVDVFYGTP

-4947 REIATLNRERLDIAR
+4947 REIATLNRERLDISR
-4962 QINRLSSQIEEV
+4962 QIKRLSSQIEEV

-4992 RKEEILQK
+4992 RKEEILDK

-5064 KAFEWFGRLV
+5064 KAIEALGRLV

-5112 QGDITLSFAGNY
+5112 QGDITLSFAKNHL
-5124 FRHLGDVFRSRG
+5124 RHLGDVWRSRG
-5136 INYNPLSE
+5136 INYNPISE
-5144 AELKGHVPYYS
+5144 AELEGRIPYYS

-5333 QHPRRAAAVLPLFAL
+5333 QHPRRAAAVLPLYAL

-5444 AMGEQRWG
+5444 AMGEQRWD

-5467 YGFGDTGELTSDLR
+5467 YGFGDTGELTSDMWR
-5481 RLIRPTLWQPFAD
+5481 MVIPSAVQPISD
-5494 LRDNRDFV
+5494 LLLNKDFV

-5567 IKYLVGEMFGGVG
+5567 IKYLVGEVFGGVG

-5610 RVIGEFEPEN
+5610 RVVGEFEPEN

-5656 DPDVTYPYLIEHYK
+5656 NPDVTYPYLIEHYK

-5705 ASSSDRASES
+5705 ASSSDRTSES

-5739 SNHVDWQAAT
+5739 SKHVDWRAAT

>member
-20 TADAAASYLDY
+20 TTDAAVDYLNY
-31 ARQNNLKVDQV
+31 ARLNNLKVDQV
-42 YFDTDNSEQRFPV
+42 YFDVDNRERRFPV
-55 TKIELDDKGV
+55 TRIDVDDKGTMFV
-65 VHTEVDGD
+65 EVDGD

-83 FTDIGYGFGQKPMSE
+83 FTDIGYGLGQKPMSE

-104 SKGTEPTFEITE
+104 SKGAEPTFEITE
-116 GNVARIIEEHDP
+116 GNGARIIEEHDP
-128 TRVVPRE
+128 TRVAPRE

-140 RLQRTVQSVQGLGD
+140 RLQHTVQSVQGLGD

-165 SPIDAAQPM
+165 SPIDATQPM
-174 SKIAGRTSSPI
+174 GKIAGRTSSPI
-185 VDKATEYASSKI
+185 VDKASEYASSEI

-242 NERIEQ
+242 NERIEE

-297 NDSRTKYGEKD
+297 NDSRTKYGDKD

-361 EQKLLLSLTSIQQS
+361 EQQLLLSLTSIQQS

-422 GLAKLAGKAIAETAE
+422 GLAKLAGKAISETAE

-442 TAETIARR
+442 AAETIARR

-561 RVPAARSPLMEVIR
+561 RVPAARSPLMEVVR

-644 VNKYGM
+644 VNKYSM
-650 QMDYSLAVMD
+650 QMDYSLAVMG
-660 EDLRG
+660 EDLRR

-671 SHNSIADQTKALANI
+671 SHNSIEAQTKALANI
-686 DWKNVSRQD
+686 DWQNVSRQD

-738 GESGYGNTMTTV
+738 GESGYGNTMTLV

-828 EGVVSISQR
+828 EGVVSISER
-837 IAQMRAEGVNEETI
+837 IAQMRAEGVNEEVI
-851 REVVSE
+851 RAVVSE

-951 SDGRIYVSV
+951 NDGRIYVSV

-973 QEITPNQ
+973 QEIIPNQ
-980 IIPAETQPAQFT
+980 IIPAEAQPAQFT

-1013 QTAPAEAPIESQP
+1013 QTAPAEAPIEPQP
-1026 AEVASTADPRAI
+1026 AEVASTTDPRAI
-1038 PTLEDSSID
+1038 PTLEDGSID

-1055 QFIDLYGKNITSEE
+1055 QFIDLYGKSITSEE

-1096 TPNEKKLLRDQINI
+1096 TPNEKKSLRDQISI

-1123 LLTPVTPITEQTE
+1123 LLTPATTVVEQAESTPT
-1136 AVPTIPE
+1136 APE
-1143 VAPVAMEVV
+1143 VAPVAAEVSKFSDLQKSIDRKTAAFKAQQTRKARPNPNV
-1152 EPITEEQ
+1152 KEINALYPDGIHNMPPYIRALAAI
-1159 ATEQPEISNKQ
+1159 ATGTRFVWNSRGPKRGIG
-1170 AENNA
+1170 AELGFLA
-1175 NFIGRSL
+1175 
-1182 TSDEAKTVISAIQ
+1182 DD
-1195 QNAEQVE
+1195 
-1202 LMELTPEN
+1202 
-1210 WIAQFGEDGILAT
+1210 GERKVRIGILA
-1223 PIGDVKMGE
+1223 
-1232 NQYFKL
+1232 
-1238 AKKGRDGK
+1238 R
-1246 LGMIKPTLLTPDV
+1246 
-1259 IIEEKSIAKDG
+1259 
-1270 QVTERDSSY
+1270 
-1279 VFVKAF
+1279 
-1285 TNDDGS
+1285 
-1291 RNYLFTSVTIRKEG
+1291 
-1305 KEVVISNQEKETPRI
+1305 
-1320 ERLLKE
+1320 
-1326 GKLAYISKATLPS
+1326 
-1339 EPTNSTQGNQST
+1339 
-1351 VLGGA
+1351 
-1356 ILSESKDTTTE
+1356 
-1367 PISQEFEQ
+1367 
-1375 ENVETPAETEQ
+1375 
-1386 NEAENV
+1386 
-1392 VEEAPEVEDQEVASG
+1392 
-1407 IVDMTTLTLTMSDE
+1407 
-1421 EFNSLLESGDAER
+1421 
-1434 MSAYLNELDD
+1434 
-1444 SLAIND
+1444 
-1450 QSPFKGQ
+1450 
-1457 QEVRE
+1457 
-1462 EFKRLKEQYGGENNI
+1462 
-1477 PAEIMADINARYTPY
+1477 
-1492 AELSRKVYDRK
+1492 
-1503 YALEDKLRTLDV
+1503 
-1515 QRQQTQKEQ
+1515 
-1524 KKEMDAEHKTT
+1524 
-1535 AFNGFLANKTALGA
+1535 
-1549 SNAEKALGKKVK
+1549 AEKG
-1561 IEDKNYTVADYV
+1561 
-1573 EQAVQSGTIELRTK
+1573 
-1587 EVPKYKGVSRR
+1587 
-1598 KWNQMD
+1598 
-1604 NAQQQAEQERIKNS
+1604 
-1618 GTTTEYYIN
+1618 
-1627 DYNLGKIAYDYAQFL
+1627 
-1642 QAKAAE
+1642 
-1648 QVAETTS
+1648 
-1655 EQQSQSAVEPEWLQK
+1655 
-1670 VPTDGRNFMV
+1670 
-1680 YTKVAGENSYSAT
+1680 
-1693 DLKTGQAVGLVYA
+1693 
-1706 SLVKRDRLQSLVE
+1706 
-1719 ELPKVL
+1719 
-1725 LEGAHFQ
+1725 
-1732 IRDTKGK
+1732 
-1739 IYYSSEPIETTK
+1739 
-1751 GKKKAT
+1751 
-1757 TKMTTI
+1757 
-1763 KTVSG
+1763 
-1768 AEVKVP
+1768 
-1774 INLYKYV
+1774 
-1781 STDKTR
+1781 
-1787 AYTGVYFDPEG
+1787 GVYFDE
-1798 FVVATDGHNMIA
+1798 FVERLWHNEDGNREEDIDDVRNAVIDALRDASSPTKALQILRESANKSAEPYTEMDQEDFDLMVQYNQEQATLNQIEEDDYYWETISVTDEDLASAEKIAIEMWLGSQNNSNFVENLQSYDQQQGDTASNEADRDISPSESDVATGGVLMDQGSPTTDRGDEAPRSAPGTPDGARGIRETRAAAARVAQIEQRVAEIDAQLEAKRKEYNSTKQRIGKEYNADQPDLFGSSDNQLSAASEGGVLFNVQGDYSQQNVNTILKSIQDDIDRLELEKTNLLNSKESSIAEA
-1810 VKHDVADA
+1810 VKVERLQGELYTSGKQPSA
-1818 DAEKF
+1818 K
-1823 ISKAGDVASTIFNW
+1823 
-1837 RIANPKPNTE
+1837 PKPNISE
-1847 KPMNVDFVDVEKQIG
+1847 KENKRRIPLRRRANLWGRKVGVKVVLLESLNEVESKEAQAAIQEAEKNNQKVSGWVDEGKVYLYLPHVDNTDEIDATYIHEVVAHIGMEELMGEKDYKQFCLKVWDMMNEQERDYYYTYEGVRNIKNEEERKARAADEYIAHLAEQTNLEERDATMWEKIVDLFAEIFAKLGLPKNITRLNIEDAIRESYRNLVESNVILEDESGEAVKLSPRFRVTPTFYSNAEYVVNNIKQEKATPEQWLKMVEKNGGLKVGEDKWLGLSDWLKASDKKTLTKDDVLDYIRQNQIQIEEVNYGDVGDVSKEDIYNSNEYLALVDSLTNYGVDEDGNEYPYIDKYRYDDLRSESYDFVDGFTLDYWGETLDINSPAAAAMYLGLSKADKVINDTRLGYTTDGLTNKREIALVVPTIESWNESDSIHFGDAGNGRAIAWVRFGETTDAEGNRVLVIDEVQSKRHQEGREKGYRDVEAEKREKAERERELTEVVLPRLAELNQLYNEKYGVGKWRDTEYDRQWRPRRVYRFLTPEEQAEHESLSIRATELQTTMPRRDGIPSAPFEKNWAELAMKRMLRYAAENGFDKIAWTTGEQQAERYDIG
-1862 GKAGDKFVVFEID
+1862 NTVDGIDVIPYEAQSASEID
-1875 GQEVRFPPK
+1875 G
-1884 AIHVLADFQ
+1884 
-1893 RAFGGQAFVG
+1893 FGI
-1903 DMTAGKAIV
+1903 T
-1912 IRSGDN
+1912 IRTNN
-1918 YAIALQTTKYAD
+1918 Y
-1930 LSQAIHIPSGI
+1930 GERI
-1941 EQTTEQ
+1941 ELF
-1947 VEQPAAVSE
+1947 
-1956 QAQQPTEPTKQEPK
+1956 
-1970 PKRTA
+1970 A
-1975 DRKIEDYG
+1975 DRKGEIQSGEIGGTSVAGKHLSDIVGKPLANKIISNEGGVITDVDKSDSAKRADYTNAVMQMMAKYNVSRPVDLQRMISANDKATLDALDPNYVVSARTYSGDGLRIGGEGMRAFYDQMIPSFMNKYGKKWGVKVGEVTMPSLEENNTMHSVDVTDAMRDSVMQGQPMFRITPAMDKAYMDAVERGDMDEAQKMVNVVASAAGYSNDESWKKSHRAPRKSEDNVNPFNTEELVPDDYWTHP
-1983 EKIAGARKDILR
+1983 EWYTNMR
-1995 NMSKNFDNATIESLV
+1995 NSADRESYYNMVYAINKYKRLV
-2010 ALPFAKAFVKPDL
+2010 AEGKQEEADKVTVTMYRGVDKTANKREGSFRNGDWITPSRSYAKMSAPYGKSRVIEQEVPL
-2023 KKLVEAGVLRP
+2023 KYIWWDGNSINEWGYDDGANYTYKDTKNNRKLLDAVTY
-2034 DDAKYAEAIMWV
+2034 DDNGNVIPLSQRFNSRESDIRF
-2046 YINKNK
+2046 
-2052 PKARKTDVWA
+2052 RKT
-2062 AKRGRETRITAWA
+2062 
-2075 KKTFDGI
+2075 
-2082 NRLRDFIEADEVTR
+2082 
-2096 DELIAQYG
+2096 
-2104 QLGEQIKAEE
+2104 
-2114 DAYRNSKLGQFNA
+2114 
-2127 AANGYGDLY
+2127 
-2136 SPNPIEVI
+2136 
-2144 VAALDKLNYQAGDK
+2144 
-2158 ITFDAPI
+2158 
-2165 VKAEYLGR
+2165 
-2173 FYNFENQDGE
+2173 
-2183 KVYAF
+2183 
-2188 NRADSIEEAIDTL
+2188 
-2201 VLQAKIRRGDT
+2201 
-2212 DIQYPTYM
+2212 
-2220 FSITREDP
+2220 
-2228 IREPSGMYTVYYMN
+2228 
-2242 KRGSL
+2242 
-2247 ASETVESREAAE
+2247 
-2259 KKVAEYQSKGLSADL
+2259 SA
-2274 REEKKIVGYA
+2274 
-2284 THRIRFKNRL
+2284 T
-2294 TDVET
+2294 
-2299 IFDEKFSSEGE
+2299 
-2310 ARQALEERYDEFNDL
+2310 
-2325 ANDYVASLTKQK
+2325 
-2337 REQPVPFEVTTSW
+2337 
-2350 NSETKAVKYVVKNT
+2350 
-2364 ETGDVMSPQ
+2364 
-2373 LDSRKEAEEYYKN
+2373 
-2386 HIEEWKAKWQEMK
+2386 
-2399 DARKKFVFFDD
+2399 
-2410 NVKPREGKDYRNGRD
+2410 
-2425 VTAEDL
+2425 
-2431 ATTFGFRGIQFGNW
+2431 
-2445 TNDADRQAA
+2445 
-2454 LNQAYDAFMDL
+2454 
-2465 ADILG
+2465 
-2470 VSPKAL
+2470 
-2476 SLAGELGIA
+2476 
-2485 FGARGGGSAL
+2485 
-2495 AHYEPDEIVINLT
+2495 
-2508 KTKGAGSL
+2508 
-2516 AHEWWHALDN
+2516 
-2526 YFSRQGNIPMGFVTS
+2526 
-2541 NPTEA
+2541 
-2546 KMREEMRAAWQGV
+2546 
-2559 VKAVK
+2559 
-2564 GTEYAKR
+2564 
-2571 SMAQGDYWGR
+2571 
-2581 MLEMTARLFGEWT
+2581 
-2594 VYELAK
+2594 
-2600 TGRTNHFL
+2600 
-2608 SRGITP
+2608 
-2614 GRFDMW
+2614 
-2620 RRINYAA
+2620 
-2627 YKWSLPEDQTPMSFE
+2627 
-2642 EFALLPRSL
+2642 
-2651 KGMPFP
+2651 
-2657 TKEETEQMGEAVRN
+2657 
-2671 LFDVVQEKVDE
+2671 
-2682 QGNVVLFQRG
+2682 
-2692 DFPEM
+2692 
-2697 PNTEAN
+2697 AN
-2703 RRAYNLVRE
+2703 RNAYNLVRE

-2720 VHEVSEEMAN
+2720 VHEVSEEMARQ
-2730 AMASLIGVEFATK
+2730 MAEAVAGSEFQLVQRALSSLDKASKTIARWLKNNERGKSFEITLPEATK
-2743 RKSAP
+2743 RKVRKAMGRDFDSHNITANGIAHALKNHGEGGLKLKENSIPIREEDAELIPYIMTAP
-2748 ETASVQQEH
+2748 DR
-2757 QPTVVSSADG
+2757 VSKGSTDVSG
-2767 AKVLKDLDSA
+2767 RESIRFYKDLSNGYVVVVEK
-2777 ITEYENK
+2777 EYKNSPNDMETINIWAEM
-2784 SSYPKTLL
+2784 SSKATNAQREAVP
-2792 GDIAKVLNA
+2792 DIHVLNA
-2801 KKRGSNS
+2801 ILSTDAAK
-2808 QYATFEA
+2808 
-2815 VNGKVFTIR
+2815 IR
-2824 LTNHNAKTSTFDNHN
+2824 K
-2839 EDEGIS
+2839 
-2845 IVVTAQDNTGITN
+2845 
-2858 NGNAHLVEFF
+2858 
-2868 YDAIKLLKADG
+2868 
-2879 KPLVEILKSIKQALY
+2879 
-2894 SGEYVDTTGLAERE
+2894 
-2908 EVNLS
+2908 
-2913 DAEYQIVYHGSG
+2913 DAEIAIQNDAKLPEFQIVYHGSG

-2940 GAQAYGYGTY
+2940 GAQAYGWGTY
-2950 VTQVKGIAKTYAKT
+2950 VTQIKGIGETYAEAMGGKPIKSKINSLALSISNKKDFIKT
-2964 IGDDVQQKHR
+2964 RKGD
-2974 TEAEQNLLLIRKDIA
+2974 IRKNENYDKYAKGIRKNQISLEKELKVARSEENEKDI
-2989 DNNKAIAQR
+2989 R
-2998 QRDLQQMRD
+2998 FYEGL
-3007 SYDRLESDIPF
+3007 LE
-3018 FKTRSVIENRKKT
+3018 T
-3031 LQELQEDIESTQALI
+3031 TQWQLDPKNHKNLI
-3046 DSAQA
+3046 DSFWEDINDAQA
-3051 RIDELRP
+3051 EVD
-3058 LEDAADKEWR
+3058 DMQA
-3068 AIEAPNKIRELN
+3068 
-3080 NQIDLHE
+3080 QIKQLKKD
-3087 VNLGNSQISLAATQ
+3087 LAA
-3101 QRVKIKRAEYD
+3101 VPK
-3112 YYKEELARIEGEYG
+3112 
-3126 ASSPEYKEY
+3126 
-3135 EFKNNYVE
+3135 F
-3143 DEYNDIVKYVED
+3143 
-3155 SERIVA
+3155 
-3161 YLEKTI
+3161 
-3167 AEEKAELA
+3167 
-3175 HLKEI
+3175 
-3180 QRSFRNLYSIEIPD
+3180 LYSVDIIDNLTPD
-3194 SNGEYLQWDGEVA
+3194 TYISWEG
-3207 DDVVDR
+3207 VVD
-3213 LRDELTEEYG
+3213 DEVIDRMQEKLTEEYG
-3223 EDVAFAANLKYG
+3223 EDVALTANLKYG

-3270 AQHQSGGRE
+3270 AQYQSGGRA

-3316 EIYLAPNGLNA
+3316 EIYLTPDGLNA
-3327 NTAIHEYSHLWTE
+3327 NTAIHEYSHLWVE
-3340 AMRQKGGKK
+3340 ALRKKDSKK
-3349 WDNIKAQLKDTP
+3349 WAEIKSQLQATP
-3361 FWNEVL
+3361 FWQQVID
-3367 NDPNYEYIRNDE
+3367 DPNYERIRENE
-3379 DKVASE
+3379 DAVASE
-3385 VLARLAGKNGAARLT
+3385 VLARLTGKNGAERLAS
-3400 EEAQRIIDAG
+3400 EAQRIIDAG

-3585 DKYSINSSA
+3585 EKYSINSSA

-3649 NIDVSLEV
+3649 NIDISLEV

-3702 LIFDFAGLVRGEL
+3702 LIFDFASLVRGEL
-3715 QENPDL
+3715 REKPDL

-3738 GLIREEL
+3738 GLTREEL

-3843 DFENL
+3843 DFESL

-3856 RVEALSAVAH
+3856 RVEALSAVAY

-3878 VTDMNDVPRARQS
+3878 ITDMNDIPQARQS

-3954 KEVQQRMRKY
+3954 EEVQQRMRKY

-4028 GKSAFGRAMVMAQG
+4028 GRSAFGRAMVMAQG

-4088 PKQWVQV
+4088 PKQWVQA
-4095 RTKAFKRWFG
+4095 RTMAFKRWFG

-4131 WAKKNL
+4131 WAKENL
-4137 QGQERENKYTGEKIS
+4137 QGKKEKNRYTGEEIS
-4152 IGRKSV
+4152 IGKNSIK
-4158 SEMLNEKALK
+4158 EMLDPKFSKAINEQVHISAL
-4168 QSHSI
+4168 Q
-4173 NAHLAALRSVLD
+4173 SVLD
-4185 FIETGIPAEVHPDTH
+4185 FIKTGVPAEIHPDTH
-4200 GRDFDVMR
+4200 GRDFNVMR
-4208 LYNAID
+4208 LYNAIE
-4214 IDNKVYRVKSTVRKV
+4214 IEGKVYRVKSTVRKV
-4229 KQGDKYYTYEIQE
+4229 KEGDKYYTYEIQE
-4242 MELIEERGANP
+4242 MELLEDTHNALGLPNANDRGRLN
-4253 NREGETP
+4253 
-4260 HNGNTSNNSITAA
+4260 SNNSITAA

-4283 NDEDILSHSQIL
+4283 SNEDILSHSQIL
-4295 DANGEPLV
+4295 DANGEPMVVWHGGTFAINEFTPKWAMHFGTKEAALQRILDQNWGYGNWEIIRNDDDTFGWKYTDPDAGEYEDEDYSRQSDKSFATPIEALEDATESMFDYVAHPYYLNIRNVERVDDMQDDDGWDNAIDEAKRSGVDGLV
-4303 VEHST
+4303 YR
-4308 WNEDFY
+4308 NDF
-4314 TFDIER
+4314 E
-4320 LGESSGDEGLYGAG
+4320 DEGNDSYIA
-4334 FYFGNVGHTQLYGD
+4334 
-4348 RAIRAYLDAKNPL
+4348 
-4361 VLPEDNI
+4361 
-4368 MKSFDYLVENF
+4368 
-4379 DKEGLRDIVVKNGK
+4379 
-4393 KSATLGKIIDVIKE
+4393 
-4407 VQAAN
+4407 
-4412 ANGEYDELIEQMKQ
+4412 
-4426 YWSGA
+4426 
-4431 EDRVIEQ
+4431 
-4438 TIFRKVGFAFYRAL
+4438 FRS
-4452 TPFIDENIGRREFS
+4452 E
-4466 KSLQAAGYDGVIFDN
+4466 
-4481 REYVVYNPTQ
+4481 Q

-4597 PFVSAF
+4597 PFISAF
-4603 VKKKIGKGDAMA
+4603 IKKKIGKGDAMA

-4621 KADKLRLSKV
+4621 KADKLQLSKV

-4677 MGISDQELETYVS
+4677 MGVSDQELETYVS

-4755 DLIKKLTEEGYDG
+4755 DLVKKLAEAGYDS

-4837 PAAVYDVDIFYGTP
+4837 PAAVYDVDVFYGTP

-5064 KAFEWFGRLV
+5064 KAIEALGRLV

-5144 AELKGHVPYYS
+5144 VELKGHVPYYS

-5166 KIAGEQITE
+5166 KVRGEQITE
-5175 EEFDRAYRDEVALNR
+5175 EDFDRAYRDEVALSR
-5190 IYLEEVY
+5190 KYLEEVY

-5333 QHPRRAAAVLPLFAL
+5333 QHPRRAAAVLPLYAV

-5383 TEEQLEKEKA
+5383 TEEQLAKEKA

-5444 AMGEQRWG
+5444 AMGEQRWD

-5467 YGFGDTGELTSDLR
+5467 YGFGDTGELTSDMWR
-5481 RLIRPTLWQPFAD
+5481 MVIPSAVQPISD
-5494 LRDNRDFV
+5494 LLLNKDFV
-5502 NRTIYNEREYN
+5502 NRTIYNERKYN

-5691 IEDYTKSLKRLGEG
+5691 VEDYTKSLKRLGEG
-5705 ASSSDRASES
+5705 TSSSDRTSES
-5715 RDMSSEAEIQQA
+5715 REMSSEAEIQQA
-5727 SRTLTEKFILEL
+5727 SRTLTEKFVLEL

>member
-65 VHTEVDGD
+65 VYTEVDGD

-78 TDRNT
+78 ADRNT
-83 FTDIGYGFGQKPMSE
+83 FADAGYGFGQKPMLE

-104 SKGTEPTFEITE
+104 SKGAEPTFEITE
-116 GNVARIIEEHDP
+116 GNGARIIEEHDP

-135 EYDPV
+135 EYDPA

-165 SPIDAAQPM
+165 SPIDATQPM

-185 VDKATEYASSKI
+185 VDKATEYASSEI

-242 NERIEQ
+242 NERIEE

-275 LNAKDDQIKATIR
+275 LNAKDNQIKATIR

-297 NDSRTKYGEKD
+297 NDSRTKYGKKD

-361 EQKLLLSLTSIQQS
+361 EQQLLLSLTSIQQS

-386 HWASGVGEVLQEMP
+386 HWASGAGEVLQEMP

-409 KLATKAVTKGATK
+409 KLTTKAVTKGATK

-442 TAETIARR
+442 AAETIARR

-561 RVPAARSPLMEVIR
+561 RVPAARSPLMEVVR

-644 VNKYGM
+644 VNKYGI
-650 QMDYSLAVMD
+650 QMDYSLAVMG

-671 SHNSIADQTKALANI
+671 SHNSIEAQTKALANI

-738 GESGYGNTMTTV
+738 GKSGYGNTMTTV

-774 TQQGARM
+774 TQQGERM

-823 EELAR
+823 EELSR
-828 EGVVSISQR
+828 EGVVSISER

-940 EMVEGAVQQIL
+940 ETVEGAVQQIL

-980 IIPAETQPAQFT
+980 IIPAEAQPAQPT

-1013 QTAPAEAPIESQP
+1013 QTASAEVPIEPQP

-1038 PTLEDSSID
+1038 PTLEDGSID

-1123 LLTPVTPITEQTE
+1123 LLTPATPIAEQTE
-1136 AVPTIPE
+1136 AVPTAPE
-1143 VAPVAMEVV
+1143 VAPVAAEVV
-1152 EPITEEQ
+1152 EPTTEEQ
-1159 ATEQPEISNKQ
+1159 AIEQSEISNEPT
-1170 AENNA
+1170 ENNA
-1175 NFIGRSL
+1175 DFIGRSL
-1182 TSDEAKTVISAIQ
+1182 TSDEAKTVISAMQ

-1210 WIAQFGEDGILAT
+1210 WIAQFGEDGILVT
-1223 PIGDVKMGE
+1223 PIGTVKMGD
-1232 NQYFKL
+1232 NQYLKL
-1238 AKKGRDGK
+1238 LQRKRQDYF
-1246 LGMIKPTLLTPDV
+1246 GMIKPTLTSPDV
-1259 IIEEKSIAKDG
+1259 ILEEYDPKED
-1270 QVTERDSSY
+1270 VERDTKLL
-1279 VFVKAF
+1279 FVKTF
-1285 TNDDGS
+1285 IKQDGS
-1291 RNYLFTSVTIRKEG
+1291 RYIHFESVTVRKEDR
-1305 KEVVISNQEKETPRI
+1305 EVSISSHEVNASDLKKKMHNDKVVHLNDLLLDSEL
-1320 ERLLKE
+1320 RLTEPQTDE
-1326 GKLAYISKATLPS
+1326 GSDLVPAPS
-1339 EPTNSTQGNQST
+1339 
-1351 VLGGA
+1351 
-1356 ILSESKDTTTE
+1356 ISESKDTTTE
-1367 PISQEFEQ
+1367 PITQEIEQ
-1375 ENVETPAETEQ
+1375 ENLQETPESELYFDDNKAKEFVNSSEQRIRQIVSRLRELLPYEDFSYDFISKDGKVYKDYFKKEADSDFKKLRSLYRDGYSTEREKEIYTLINELGTLANFYYLNRAELN
-1386 NEAENV
+1386 NEDYTPTSESTFALRAIREFISDVTQPTPENV
-1392 VEEAPEVEDQEVASG
+1392 VEELMEVSQLENEVVEPTSRG
-1407 IVDMTTLTLTMSDE
+1407 IVDMDTLQLTMSDE
-1421 EFNSLLESGDAER
+1421 EFNSLLESGDVER
-1434 MSAYLNELDD
+1434 MNGYLKELDD
-1444 SLAIND
+1444 TLVIND

-1457 QEVRE
+1457 QELRE
-1462 EFKRLKEQYGGENNI
+1462 EFKRLKGQYGGEDNI
-1477 PAEIMADINARYTPY
+1477 PTDVMEDINARYKPY

-1503 YALEDKLRTLDV
+1503 YVLEDRLRSAEV
-1515 QRQQTQKEQ
+1515 QATQTA
-1524 KKEMDAEHKTT
+1524 KKEEAEVKETHQAT

-1549 SNAEKALGKKVK
+1549 SSAEKALNKKVK
-1561 IEDKNYTVADYV
+1561 IEDKTYTIAEYV
-1573 EQAVQSGTIELRTK
+1573 EQAVQSGKIELRTS

-1604 NAQQQAEQERIKNS
+1604 AAQQQAEQERIKNG
-1618 GTTTEYYIN
+1618 GTVTEYYIN
-1627 DYNLGKIAYDYAQFL
+1627 DYNLGKTAYDYAQYL
-1642 QAKAAE
+1642 QAKAEA
-1648 QVAETTS
+1648 QKA
-1655 EQQSQSAVEPEWLQK
+1655 AEPEWLQK

-1757 TKMTTI
+1757 TKMTAL

-1768 AEVKVP
+1768 AEVRVP

-1810 VKHDVADA
+1810 IKHDVAEA

-1823 ISKAGDVASTIFNW
+1823 ISKSGDVASTIFNW
-1837 RIANPKPNTE
+1837 RIAKPKPNTE
-1847 KPMNVDFVDVEKQIG
+1847 RLVSIDFSEVEKQIG
-1862 GKAGDKFVVFEID
+1862 GKKGDQFVIFNVGGED
-1875 GQEVRFPPK
+1875 VGFPAK
-1884 AIHVLADFQ
+1884 AIHALADFQ
-1893 RAFGGQAFVG
+1893 RAFGGEVFIG

-1912 IRSGDN
+1912 VSSGDN
-1918 YAIALQTTKYAD
+1918 YAISLQVTKYVD
-1930 LSQAIHIPSGI
+1930 LSQAVRIPIDGLESAA
-1941 EQTTEQ
+1941 
-1947 VEQPAAVSE
+1947 PAAEGTPAVVESVE
-1956 QAQQPTEPTKQEPK
+1956 STAVETSTEPTPK
-1970 PKRTA
+1970 KSKA
-1975 DRKIEDYG
+1975 KAKSSEDKIEDYG
-1983 EKIAGARKDILR
+1983 EKIEGARKDLLR
-1995 NMSKNFDNATIESLV
+1995 NIAKNFDNATLESLIS
-2010 ALPFAKAFVKPDL
+2010 LPFSKAFVKPDL
-2023 KKLVEAGVLRP
+2023 KKMVEAGLLRP
-2034 DDAKYAEAIMWV
+2034 IDAKYAEAIMMV
-2046 YINKNK
+2046 YINSNK
-2052 PKARKTDVWA
+2052 PKPRKSDKWLA
-2062 AKRGRETRITAWA
+2062 QRGRETRISAWA
-2075 KKTFDGI
+2075 REALSGI
-2082 NRLRDFIEADEVTR
+2082 NRLRELIESDEQQR
-2096 DELIAQYG
+2096 DQIIAQYNS
-2104 QLGEQIKAEE
+2104 LGDQIKAEE
-2114 DAYRNSKLGQFNA
+2114 DAYRNSKLGRFNA
-2127 AANGYGDLY
+2127 ENNNGYGELY
-2136 SPNPIEVI
+2136 SPNPITTI
-2144 VAALDKLNYQAGDK
+2144 VAALDKLGYQAGDK
-2158 ITFDAPI
+2158 VVMDAPI
-2165 VKAEYLGR
+2165 VKTVGGHY
-2173 FYNFENQDGE
+2173 YSFENAAGE
-2183 KVYAF
+2183 RVYAF
-2188 NRADSIEEAIDTL
+2188 ARVDTLDEAIDRL
-2201 VLQAKIRRGDT
+2201 VLQAKVRRGDT
-2212 DIQYPTYM
+2212 DIQYPPEM

-2228 IREPSGMYTVYYMN
+2228 IREPSGAYTVYSIN

-2247 ASETVESREAAE
+2247 VSQTAGSKDEALSVAAE
-2259 KKVAEYQSKGLSADL
+2259 FKQKYGDARFK
-2274 REEKKIVGYA
+2274 EEQKIVGYA
-2284 THRIRFKNRL
+2284 THRIRFRNRL
-2294 TDVET
+2294 TDAET
-2299 IFDEKFSSEGE
+2299 IFEEKFSSEAE
-2310 ARQALEERYDEFNDL
+2310 AQEALQNRYDEFNDL
-2325 ANDYVASLTKQK
+2325 ANDYVASQSKRK
-2337 REQPVPFEVTTSW
+2337 REQPLPFEVTPAW
-2350 NSETKAVKYVVKNT
+2350 NPETKGVKYLVKNT
-2364 ETGDVMSPQ
+2364 ETGDEMSPRF
-2373 LDSRKEAEEYYKN
+2373 DTRKEAEEYYKK
-2386 HIEEWKAKWQEMK
+2386 HIADWGAKWQEMK
-2399 DARKKFVFFDD
+2399 ESRKKFVFFSDD
-2410 NVKPREGKDYRNGRD
+2410 VKPREGEDYRNGRD
-2425 VTAEDL
+2425 ISPEEF
-2431 ATTFGFRGIQFGNW
+2431 ATTFGFRGVQFGNW
-2445 TNDADRQAA
+2445 INNDDRQAA

-2485 FGARGGGSAL
+2485 FGARGGGSAN
-2495 AHYEPDEIVINLT
+2495 AHYELKEVVINLT
-2508 KTKGAGSL
+2508 KTRGAGSL

-2526 YFSRQGNIPMGFVTS
+2526 YFARQGNVAMGMATH
-2541 NPTEA
+2541 NLAEI
-2546 KMREEMRAAWQGV
+2546 EMRKQMRDAWQKV
-2559 VKAVK
+2559 TDAVK

-2571 SMAQGDYWGR
+2571 SYAHGPYWAT

-2600 TGRTNHFL
+2600 TGRSNHFL

-2614 GRFDMW
+2614 STFDMW
-2620 RRINYAA
+2620 RRINYAG
-2627 YKWSLPEDQTPMSFE
+2627 YKWSLPEDQIPMPFE
-2642 EFALLPRSL
+2642 EFAKLPRSL
-2651 KGMPFP
+2651 GSMPFP
-2657 TKEETEQMGEAVRN
+2657 TKEETEKMGEAVRN

-2703 RRAYNLVRE
+2703 RRAYKLIRE
-2712 KLQNAGIK
+2712 KLRKKGIE
-2720 VHEVSEEMAN
+2720 VHEVSEEQARQMA
-2730 AMASLIGVEFATK
+2730 
-2743 RKSAP
+2743 
-2748 ETASVQQEH
+2748 
-2757 QPTVVSSADG
+2757 
-2767 AKVLKDLDSA
+2767 
-2777 ITEYENK
+2777 
-2784 SSYPKTLL
+2784 
-2792 GDIAKVLNA
+2792 
-2801 KKRGSNS
+2801 
-2808 QYATFEA
+2808 EA
-2815 VNGKVFTIR
+2815 VG
-2824 LTNHNAKTSTFDNHN
+2824 A
-2839 EDEGIS
+2839 
-2845 IVVTAQDNTGITN
+2845 
-2858 NGNAHLVEFF
+2858 EF
-2868 YDAIKLLKADG
+2868 
-2879 KPLVEILKSIKQALY
+2879 
-2894 SGEYVDTTGLAERE
+2894 
-2908 EVNLS
+2908 
-2913 DAEYQIVYHGSG
+2913 QIVYHGSG

-2950 VTQVKGIAKTYAKT
+2950 VTQVEGIGKAY
-2964 IGDDVQQKHR
+2964 
-2974 TEAEQNLLLIRKDIA
+2974 AEQVSYKRGDNIEFLKYQLDALDGNIA
-2989 DNNKAIAQR
+2989 REKEDLEWYIKQTTAIDKWLSEAQEEYDNFTKEA
-2998 QRDLQQMRD
+2998 
-3007 SYDRLESDIPF
+3007 DRL
-3018 FKTRSVIENRKKT
+3018 KTEF
-3031 LQELQEDIESTQALI
+3031 
-3046 DSAQA
+3046 
-3051 RIDELRP
+3051 
-3058 LEDAADKEWR
+3058 
-3068 AIEAPNKIRELN
+3068 
-3080 NQIDLHE
+3080 
-3087 VNLGNSQISLAATQ
+3087 G
-3101 QRVKIKRAEYD
+3101 
-3112 YYKEELARIEGEYG
+3112 EE
-3126 ASSPEYKEY
+3126 SPEYRNYIFYDYQADELAKAKRSKVDNTETIAFKRDRIATLEY
-3135 EFKNNYVE
+3135 DRNELAQ
-3143 DEYNDIVKYVED
+3143 DIANWTPPT
-3155 SERIVA
+3155 A
-3161 YLEKTI
+3161 YL
-3167 AEEKAELA
+3167 
-3175 HLKEI
+3175 
-3180 QRSFRNLYSIEIPD
+3180 YSVDVPE
-3194 SNGEYLQWDGEVA
+3194 SNGEYLQWEKTVSKYVRKKLIGSVTEGNFGFWVPDHLREASREARAEYWMKETYPDNPHSGEAVYNLLR
-3207 DDVVDR
+3207 VVM
-3213 LRDELTEEYG
+3213 G
-3223 EDVAFAANLKYG
+3223 
-3235 QSGQHFYQKLERALD
+3235 
-3250 SDRAASEFLHRN
+3250 SDRAASAYLRDN

-3270 AQHQSGGRE
+3270 AQYRSGGRA

-3294 IIDRVELFQDSQ
+3294 IIDRVELFQDAA

-3316 EIYLAPNGLNA
+3316 EIYLTPDGLNA
-3327 NTAIHEYSHLWTE
+3327 NTAIHEYSHLWVE
-3340 AMRQKGGKK
+3340 ALRKKDSKK
-3349 WDNIKAQLKDTP
+3349 WAEIKSQLQATP
-3361 FWNEVL
+3361 FWQQVID
-3367 NDPNYEYIRNDE
+3367 DPNYERIRENE
-3379 DKVASE
+3379 DAVASE
-3385 VLARLAGKNGAARLT
+3385 VLARLTGKNGAERLAA
-3400 EEAQRIIDAG
+3400 EAQRIIDAG
-3410 NGSLSARIEATALVQ
+3410 NGSLSARIEATALAQ

-3454 SDMVVDDLLNE
+3454 SDMVVDDLLDE

-3504 AMQMEQAGK
+3504 AIQMEQAGK

-3585 DKYSINSSA
+3585 EKYSINSSA

-3649 NIDVSLEV
+3649 NIDISLEV
-3657 AQIPARMRATLL
+3657 AQIPARMRGTLL

-3715 QENPDL
+3715 KENPDL
-3721 TDRQVTQKV
+3721 TDRQVAQKV

-3738 GLIREEL
+3738 GLTREEL
-3745 ESAKRIPSSKQ
+3745 ESAKRIPTTKQ
-3756 RVEALAAARNPE
+3756 RAEALAAARNPE

-3776 FQIFNAALDDEGNID
+3776 FQMFNAALDDEGNID

-3828 DVNRGVQIYRSRQGD
+3828 DVSRGVQIYRSRQGD
-3843 DFENL
+3843 DSESL
-3848 SEESKYSS
+3848 SEESQYSS

-3878 VTDMNDVPRARQS
+3878 ITDMNDVPQARQS

-3901 GEQIVVVVPNNID
+3901 GEQIVVIVPNNID

-3947 VLKSMTE
+3947 VLKSMSE
-3954 KEVQQRMRKY
+3954 EEVQQRMRKY

-4067 DDAQRNGTY
+4067 DNAQRNGTY
-4076 LKAPNGKPTNLT
+4076 LKAPNGKSTNLT

-4105 DWILPT
+4105 DWESNPDNA
-4111 METPIHKSKGTF
+4111 SK
-4123 ANLAEAEK
+4123 
-4131 WAKKNL
+4131 
-4137 QGQERENKYTGEKIS
+4137 I
-4152 IGRKSV
+4152 V
-4158 SEMLNEKALK
+4158 
-4168 QSHSI
+4168 
-4173 NAHLAALRSVLD
+4173 
-4185 FIETGIPAEVHPDTH
+4185 
-4200 GRDFDVMR
+4200 
-4208 LYNAID
+4208 
-4214 IDNKVYRVKSTVRKV
+4214 
-4229 KQGDKYYTYEIQE
+4229 
-4242 MELIEERGANP
+4242 
-4253 NREGETP
+4253 
-4260 HNGNTSNNSITAA
+4260 
-4273 KLLKGVKKTN
+4273 
-4283 NDEDILSHSQIL
+4283 

-4303 VEHST
+4303 VWHRTPNNFTSFDVEKIGSST
-4308 WNEDFY
+4308 DW
-4314 TFDIER
+4314 
-4320 LGESSGDEGLYGAG
+4320 GAFGMG
-4334 FYFGNVGHTQLYGD
+4334 FYFSADPEQYRMYGQNKL
-4348 RAIRAYLDAKNPL
+4348 AVFLNAKNPL
-4361 VLPEDNI
+4361 RLTADNAYEI
-4368 MKSFDYLVENF
+4368 KAPFFGIDYSWGKESSEKFTEWVKS
-4379 DKEGLRDIVVKNGK
+4379 
-4393 KSATLGKIIDVIKE
+4393 S
-4407 VQAAN
+4407 
-4412 ANGEYDELIEQMKQ
+4412 
-4426 YWSGA
+4426 
-4431 EDRVIEQ
+4431 
-4438 TIFRKVGFAFYRAL
+4438 
-4452 TPFIDENIGRREFS
+4452 
-4466 KSLQAAGYDGVIFDN
+4466 GYDSVVYIDNGYGVD
-4481 REYVVYNPTQ
+4481 EYVVYNPAQ

-4502 DPTDPDIRARR
+4502 DPTAPDIRARR
-4513 KDFLDAEGNTT
+4513 KDFLDAEGKTI

-4621 KADKLRLSKV
+4621 KADKLQLSKV

-4677 MGISDQELETYVS
+4677 MGVSDQELETYVS

-4748 EKELLGE
+4748 ERELLGE
-4755 DLIKKLTEEGYDG
+4755 DLIKKLTEEGYDS

-4837 PAAVYDVDIFYGTP
+4837 PAAVYDVDVFYGTP

-4905 LFETRKYWHEGIT
+4905 VDETRKYWHDKMV

-4930 EDTMPSREEREQ
+4930 EDTMPTREELDQ
-4942 MLATQ
+4942 MHKTQ
-4947 REIATLNRERLDIAR
+4947 REINVLQRRRKDITRQIDRLSREVEATL
-4962 QINRLSSQIEEV
+4962 
-4974 HSEQAA
+4974 SESAA
-4980 DLIDD
+4980 DVIDD
-4985 ALRGLVN
+4985 ALRGLVSQ
-4992 RKEEILQK
+4992 RDELIQK
-5000 IVKLEA
+5000 IAELEK

-5064 KAFEWFGRLV
+5064 KAIEWFGRLV

-5144 AELKGHVPYYS
+5144 AELEGRIPYYS

-5166 KIAGEQITE
+5166 KVRGEQITE

-5257 RDVISRVS
+5257 RDVVSRVS

-5333 QHPRRAAAVLPLFAL
+5333 QHPRRAAAVLPLYAL

-5360 WKIGAATGIKAF
+5360 WKIGAATSIKAL

-5444 AMGEQRWG
+5444 AMGEQRWD

-5467 YGFGDTGELTSDLR
+5467 YGFGDTGELTSDMWR
-5481 RLIRPTLWQPFAD
+5481 MVIPSAVQPISD
-5494 LRDNRDFV
+5494 LLLNKDFV

-5539 IGGTDTRSAD
+5539 IGGTDTRSAN
-5549 YNERYEKRAIGL
+5549 YNKRYEKRAIGL

-5610 RVIGEFEPEN
+5610 RVVGEFEPEN

-5645 QGIDMRKSEWK
+5645 QGIDMRKSEWN

-5684 LDPYFKE
+5684 LRDYLKE
-5691 IEDYTKSLKRLGEG
+5691 VKGYTEALEGLGEG
-5705 ASSSDRASES
+5705 SDSPDRT
-5715 RDMSSEAEIQQA
+5715 SEARQMSEEAEVLQA
-5727 SRTLTEKFILEL
+5727 NRTLTEKFILEL
-5739 SNHVDWQAAT
+5739 SKHVDWQAPT
-5749 NEEVIEQVEQI
+5749 NKEVIKQVEQI

>member
-83 FTDIGYGFGQKPMSE
+83 FTNIGYGLGQKPMSE

-116 GNVARIIEEHDP
+116 GNNARIIEEHDP

-135 EYDPV
+135 EYDPA

-165 SPIDAAQPM
+165 SPIDATQPM

-185 VDKATEYASSKI
+185 VDKATEYASSEI

-361 EQKLLLSLTSIQQS
+361 EQQLLLSLTSIQQS

-386 HWASGVGEVLQEMP
+386 HWASGAGEVLQEMP

-442 TAETIARR
+442 AAETIARR

-464 ASDGIGAWGKSFGE
+464 ASDGIRAWGKSFGE

-506 GSTIQQVTPA
+506 GSTVQIVTPA
-516 WERVYRAW
+516 WQRVYRAW

-561 RVPAARSPLMEVIR
+561 RVPAARSPLMEIVR

-644 VNKYGM
+644 VNKYSM
-650 QMDYSLAVMD
+650 QMDYSLAVMG

-671 SHNSIADQTKALANI
+671 SHNSIEAQTKALANI

-738 GESGYGNTMTTV
+738 GESGYGNTMSTI
-750 KATAKPSSGLSLVD
+750 KATAKPSSGLPLNA
-764 EYYIISGDYT
+764 EYYIISGDI
-774 TQQGARM
+774 TQQGNQM
-781 LNVMRVGK
+781 LNVLRVDQGTPT
-789 DGVVREVAF
+789 REVVF
-798 ADQLNIGEPID
+798 ADQINIGASTD
-809 IADQLAKQYDLMFG
+809 ITDELAKQYDLMFG

-980 IIPAETQPAQFT
+980 IIPAEAQPAQPT

-1013 QTAPAEAPIESQP
+1013 QTVPAEVPIEPQP
-1026 AEVASTADPRAI
+1026 AEIASTADPRAI
-1038 PTLEDSSID
+1038 PTLEDGSID

-1096 TPNEKKLLRDQINI
+1096 TPNERKLLRDQINI
-1110 ESNRAA
+1110 ESNRAV
-1116 KYQAVLD
+1116 KYQAILD

-1136 AVPTIPE
+1136 VAPE
-1143 VAPVAMEVV
+1143 IAPVAEEVV
-1152 EPITEEQ
+1152 EPTTEEQ
-1159 ATEQPEISNKQ
+1159 ATEQPKAGKSKQ
-1170 AENNA
+1170 KSDNGVKEWYENLRLSGEFDQN
-1175 NFIGRSL
+1175 NSPFVLNPESSIDFGQ
-1182 TSDEAKTVISAIQ
+1182 IQ
-1195 QNAEQVE
+1195 SYHNLPPA
-1202 LMELTPEN
+1202 
-1210 WIAQFGEDGILAT
+1210 
-1223 PIGDVKMGE
+1223 PIRLVMGDVENGYIHINRRHGKEIQKAGFTSIEEFVQYVANNITRIQEGESYPNEMGGS
-1232 NQYFKL
+1232 NDTYLVQAQDGHNNTLFL
-1238 AKKGRDGK
+1238 QLSRDGEYWNVNSAGVFK
-1246 LGMIKPTLLTPDV
+1246 
-1259 IIEEKSIAKDG
+1259 KSYGNSKKNIWSASEVQSG
-1270 QVTERDSSY
+1270 NSAV
-1279 VFVKAF
+1279 AI
-1285 TNDDGS
+1285 DGS
-1291 RNYLFTSVTIRKEG
+1291 QSKPNADEGSTSNGTP
-1305 KEVVISNQEKETPRI
+1305 SNI
-1320 ERLLKE
+1320 
-1326 GKLAYISKATLPS
+1326 
-1339 EPTNSTQGNQST
+1339 
-1351 VLGGA
+1351 
-1356 ILSESKDTTTE
+1356 SESKDTTTE
-1367 PISQEFEQ
+1367 PITQEIEQ
-1375 ENVETPAETEQ
+1375 ENLQPTPENAAEENMAPRKISLEQ
-1386 NEAENV
+1386 YLGELGLSQ
-1392 VEEAPEVEDQEVASG
+1392 P
-1407 IVDMTTLTLTMSDE
+1407 MSDY
-1421 EFNSLLESGDAER
+1421 
-1434 MSAYLNELDD
+1434 MLD
-1444 SLAIND
+1444 
-1450 QSPFKGQ
+1450 K
-1457 QEVRE
+1457 
-1462 EFKRLKEQYGGENNI
+1462 
-1477 PAEIMADINARYTPY
+1477 
-1492 AELSRKVYDRK
+1492 
-1503 YALEDKLRTLDV
+1503 
-1515 QRQQTQKEQ
+1515 
-1524 KKEMDAEHKTT
+1524 
-1535 AFNGFLANKTALGA
+1535 
-1549 SNAEKALGKKVK
+1549 
-1561 IEDKNYTVADYV
+1561 
-1573 EQAVQSGTIELRTK
+1573 
-1587 EVPKYKGVSRR
+1587 
-1598 KWNQMD
+1598 
-1604 NAQQQAEQERIKNS
+1604 
-1618 GTTTEYYIN
+1618 
-1627 DYNLGKIAYDYAQFL
+1627 
-1642 QAKAAE
+1642 
-1648 QVAETTS
+1648 
-1655 EQQSQSAVEPEWLQK
+1655 QK
-1670 VPTDGRNFMV
+1670 VPN
-1680 YTKVAGENSYSAT
+1680 
-1693 DLKTGQAVGLVYA
+1693 LKTDKARKKLEQEAVVSMQEYNQRRESARAEYFRLVENGEIVPL
-1706 SLVKRDRLQSLVE
+1706 SDIDRLLVAARGHEDLESTQAARRSLE
-1719 ELPKVL
+1719 KRGIDWLTGDMIKTL
-1725 LEGAHFQ
+1725 
-1732 IRDTKGK
+1732 
-1739 IYYSSEPIETTK
+1739 EPIESTQ
-1751 GKKKAT
+1751 GKKKAATKLT
-1757 TKMTTI
+1757 TL

-1810 VKHDVADA
+1810 VKHDVAEA

-1823 ISKAGDVASTIFNW
+1823 ISKAGDVASMIFNW

-1847 KPMNVDFVDVEKQIG
+1847 KPMDVDFVDVEKQIG

-1875 GQEVRFPPK
+1875 GQEVGFPPK

-1893 RAFGGQAFVG
+1893 RAFGGQAFIG

-1947 VEQPAAVSE
+1947 VEQPATVSE
-1956 QAQQPTEPTKQEPK
+1956 QAPQSTNPVKQEPK
-1970 PKRTA
+1970 SRRTA

-2082 NRLRDFIEADEVTR
+2082 TRLRDFIEADEATR

-2104 QLGEQIKAEE
+2104 QLGEQIKANE
-2114 DAYRNSKLGQFNA
+2114 DIDRVRLNRL
-2127 AANGYGDLY
+2127 NGGALVFGDLY
-2136 SPNPIEVI
+2136 SPNPIEVV

-2173 FYNFENQDGE
+2173 YFNFENQDGE

-2188 NRADSIEEAIDTL
+2188 SRANSIEEAIDTL

-2212 DIQYPTYM
+2212 DIQYPTDM

-2228 IREPSGMYTVYYMN
+2228 IREPSGMFTVFHIN
-2242 KRGSL
+2242 KRGTL
-2247 ASETVESREAAE
+2247 IPETVVGREAAE
-2259 KKVAEYQSKGLSADL
+2259 KKVADYQSQGLSADL
-2274 REEKKIVGYA
+2274 REEKKVVGYA

-2299 IFDEKFSSEGE
+2299 IFDEKFGSEGE

-2325 ANDYVASLTKQK
+2325 ANDYVASLSKQK

-2350 NSETKAVKYVVKNT
+2350 NSETKVVKYVVKNT

-2373 LDSRKEAEEYYKN
+2373 LDTRKEAEEYYKS

-2703 RRAYNLVRE
+2703 RRAYKLIRE
-2712 KLQNAGIK
+2712 KLRKKGIE
-2720 VHEVSEEMAN
+2720 VHEVSEEQARQMA
-2730 AMASLIGVEFATK
+2730 
-2743 RKSAP
+2743 
-2748 ETASVQQEH
+2748 
-2757 QPTVVSSADG
+2757 
-2767 AKVLKDLDSA
+2767 
-2777 ITEYENK
+2777 
-2784 SSYPKTLL
+2784 
-2792 GDIAKVLNA
+2792 
-2801 KKRGSNS
+2801 
-2808 QYATFEA
+2808 EA
-2815 VNGKVFTIR
+2815 VG
-2824 LTNHNAKTSTFDNHN
+2824 
-2839 EDEGIS
+2839 
-2845 IVVTAQDNTGITN
+2845 
-2858 NGNAHLVEFF
+2858 
-2868 YDAIKLLKADG
+2868 
-2879 KPLVEILKSIKQALY
+2879 
-2894 SGEYVDTTGLAERE
+2894 
-2908 EVNLS
+2908 
-2913 DAEYQIVYHGSG
+2913 AEYQIVYHGSG
-2925 AKFDRFDHSF
+2925 AAFDRFDHSF

-2940 GAQAYGYGTY
+2940 GAQAYGWGTY
-2950 VTQVKGIAKTYAKT
+2950 VTQIKGIGETYA
-2964 IGDDVQQKHR
+2964 
-2974 TEAEQNLLLIRKDIA
+2974 EAMGGKPIKSKINSLALSISNKKDFIKARKSDIRKNENYDKYAKGIRKNQISLEKELKVARSEENEKDI
-2989 DNNKAIAQR
+2989 R
-2998 QRDLQQMRD
+2998 FYEGL
-3007 SYDRLESDIPF
+3007 LE
-3018 FKTRSVIENRKKT
+3018 T
-3031 LQELQEDIESTQALI
+3031 TQWQLDPKNHKNLI
-3046 DSAQA
+3046 DSFWEDINDAQA
-3051 RIDELRP
+3051 EVD
-3058 LEDAADKEWR
+3058 DMQA
-3068 AIEAPNKIRELN
+3068 
-3080 NQIDLHE
+3080 QIKQLKKD
-3087 VNLGNSQISLAATQ
+3087 LAA
-3101 QRVKIKRAEYD
+3101 VPK
-3112 YYKEELARIEGEYG
+3112 
-3126 ASSPEYKEY
+3126 
-3135 EFKNNYVE
+3135 F
-3143 DEYNDIVKYVED
+3143 
-3155 SERIVA
+3155 
-3161 YLEKTI
+3161 
-3167 AEEKAELA
+3167 
-3175 HLKEI
+3175 
-3180 QRSFRNLYSIEIPD
+3180 LYSVDIIDNLTPD
-3194 SNGEYLQWDGEVA
+3194 TYISWEGIVDDEVI
-3207 DDVVDR
+3207 DR
-3213 LRDELTEEYG
+3213 MQEKLTEEYG
-3223 EDVAFAANLKYG
+3223 EDVALTANLKYG

-3270 AQHQSGGRE
+3270 AQYQSGGRA

-3294 IIDRVELFQDSQ
+3294 IIDRVELFQDAA

-3316 EIYLAPNGLNA
+3316 EIYLTPDGLNA
-3327 NTAIHEYSHLWTE
+3327 NTAIHEYSHLWVE
-3340 AMRQKGGKK
+3340 ALRKKDSKK
-3349 WDNIKAQLKDTP
+3349 WGEIKSQLQATP
-3361 FWNEVL
+3361 FWQQVID
-3367 NDPNYEYIRNDE
+3367 DPNYERIRENE
-3379 DKVASE
+3379 DAVASE
-3385 VLARLAGKNGAARLT
+3385 VLARLTGKNGAERLAA
-3400 EEAQRIIDAG
+3400 EAQRIIDAG

-3454 SDMVVDDLLNE
+3454 SDMVVDDLLDE
-3465 TPLTDAEN
+3465 TPLTDAEG

-3493 KVSYRMANMDV
+3493 RVSYRMSNMDV
-3504 AMQMEQAGK
+3504 AIQMEQAGK

-3585 DKYSINSSA
+3585 EKYSINSSA

-3649 NIDVSLEV
+3649 NIDISLEV

-3715 QENPDL
+3715 RENPDL

-3738 GLIREEL
+3738 GLTREEL
-3745 ESAKRIPSSKQ
+3745 ESTKRIPTTKQ
-3756 RVEALAAARNPE
+3756 RAEALAAARNPE

-3776 FQIFNAALDDEGNID
+3776 FQMFNAALDDEGNID

-3828 DVNRGVQIYRSRQGD
+3828 DVSRGVQIYRSRQGD
-3843 DFENL
+3843 DSESL

-3878 VTDMNDVPRARQS
+3878 VTDVNDVPQARQS

-3947 VLKSMTE
+3947 VLKSMTDE
-3954 KEVQQRMRKY
+3954 EVQQRMRKY

-4049 AEEYGYAR
+4049 AEEYSYAR
-4057 AYTAEEQQII
+4057 AYTTEEQQII

-4105 DWILPT
+4105 DWESNPDNA
-4111 METPIHKSKGTF
+4111 SK
-4123 ANLAEAEK
+4123 
-4131 WAKKNL
+4131 
-4137 QGQERENKYTGEKIS
+4137 I
-4152 IGRKSV
+4152 V
-4158 SEMLNEKALK
+4158 
-4168 QSHSI
+4168 
-4173 NAHLAALRSVLD
+4173 
-4185 FIETGIPAEVHPDTH
+4185 
-4200 GRDFDVMR
+4200 
-4208 LYNAID
+4208 
-4214 IDNKVYRVKSTVRKV
+4214 
-4229 KQGDKYYTYEIQE
+4229 
-4242 MELIEERGANP
+4242 
-4253 NREGETP
+4253 
-4260 HNGNTSNNSITAA
+4260 
-4273 KLLKGVKKTN
+4273 
-4283 NDEDILSHSQIL
+4283 

-4314 TFDIER
+4314 TFNIER

-4348 RAIRAYLDAKNPL
+4348 RAIRVYLDAKSPL

-4379 DKEGLRDIVVKNGK
+4379 DKEGLRDIVVKNGN

-4481 REYVVYNPTQ
+4481 REYVVYSPTQ
-4491 IKSAEINSGEF
+4491 IKSAEINNGEF

-4603 VKKKIGKGDAMA
+4603 IKKKIGKGDAMA

-4621 KADKLRLSKV
+4621 KADKLQLSKV

-4677 MGISDQELETYVS
+4677 MGVSDQELETYVS

-4718 EGIVTRFRSR
+4718 EGVVTRFRSR

-4755 DLIKKLTEEGYDG
+4755 DLVKKLAEAGYDS

-4837 PAAVYDVDIFYGTP
+4837 PAAVYDVDVFYGTP

-4947 REIATLNRERLDIAR
+4947 REIAALNRERLDISR
-4962 QINRLSSQIEEV
+4962 QIKRLSSQIEEV

-4992 RKEEILQK
+4992 RKEEILDK

-5020 DPTSAQAIERERTV
+5020 DPTSAQAIEPNRTV

-5064 KAFEWFGRLV
+5064 KAIEWFGRLV

-5144 AELKGHVPYYS
+5144 AELEGRIPYYS

-5166 KIAGEQITE
+5166 KVRGEQITE
-5175 EEFDRAYRDEVALNR
+5175 EEFDRAYRDWVSLNR
-5190 IYLEEVY
+5190 QYLEDTY

-5333 QHPRRAAAVLPLFAL
+5333 QHPRRAAVVLPLYAL

-5444 AMGEQRWG
+5444 AMGEQRWD

-5467 YGFGDTGELTSDLR
+5467 YGFGDTGELTSDMWR
-5481 RLIRPTLWQPFAD
+5481 MVIPSAVQPISD
-5494 LRDNRDFV
+5494 LLLNKDFV

-5549 YNERYEKRAIGL
+5549 YNKRYEKRAIGL

-5590 ELMTDGEKGNLAK
+5590 ELMTDGKKGNLAK

-5610 RVIGEFEPEN
+5610 RVVGEFEPEN

-5637 ESSGFRAE
+5637 ETSGFRAE
-5645 QGIDMRKSEWK
+5645 QGIDMRKSEWN

-5684 LDPYFKE
+5684 LGPYFKE

-5715 RDMSSEAEIQQA
+5715 RDMSSEAEIHEA
-5727 SRTLTEKFILEL
+5727 SRTLTEKFVLEL

>member
-83 FTDIGYGFGQKPMSE
+83 FTDIGYGLGQKPMSE

-104 SKGTEPTFEITE
+104 SKGVEPTFEITE
-116 GNVARIIEEHDP
+116 GNGARIIEEHDP

-135 EYDPV
+135 EYDPA

-165 SPIDAAQPM
+165 SPIDATQPM

-185 VDKATEYASSKI
+185 VDKATEYASSEI
-197 GGERLSAEDAARM
+197 GGERLSSEDAARM

-232 EYATLSVDNI
+232 EYATLSVDKI
-242 NERIEQ
+242 NERIEE
-248 ALDIAEDLREEAIA
+248 ALDIAEDLRGEAIA
-262 DQSNWYVDIHGNR
+262 DQNNWYVDIHGNR

-361 EQKLLLSLTSIQQS
+361 EQQLLLSLTSIQQS

-386 HWASGVGEVLQEMP
+386 HWASGAGEVLQEMP

-442 TAETIARR
+442 AAETIARR

-650 QMDYSLAVMD
+650 QMDYSLAVMG

-738 GESGYGNTMTTV
+738 GESGYGNTMSTI
-750 KATAKPSSGLSLVD
+750 KATAKPSSGLPLNA
-764 EYYIISGDYT
+764 EYYIISGDI
-774 TQQGARM
+774 TQQGNQM
-781 LNVMRVGK
+781 LNVIRVDQGTPT
-789 DGVVREVAF
+789 REVVF
-798 ADQLNIGEPID
+798 ADQINIGASTD
-809 IADQLAKQYDLMFG
+809 IADELAKQYDLMFG

-828 EGVVSISQR
+828 EGVVSISER

-980 IIPAETQPAQFT
+980 IVPAEAQPAQLT

-1001 AADAAAEVQATE
+1001 AADATAEVQATE
-1013 QTAPAEAPIESQP
+1013 QAAPAEVSIDPQP

-1038 PTLEDSSID
+1038 PTLEDGSID
-1047 YDAIEDPQ
+1047 YDAIDDPQ
-1055 QFIDLYGKNITSEE
+1055 QLLDLYSQDLTPEEIVEDITSM
-1069 LVADVTS
+1069 
-1076 FRDDAQ
+1076 RDQSAA
-1082 QNVERLRNEVASAK
+1082 NAERLSAEVATAQ
-1096 TPNEKKLLRDQINI
+1096 TLDEKKALRAQAKA
-1110 ESNRAA
+1110 EAA
-1116 KYQAVLD
+1116 KVYKYQAVLD
-1123 LLTPVTPITEQTE
+1123 LMTPATPIVEQAE
-1136 AVPTIPE
+1136 AAPTVPE
-1143 VAPVAMEVV
+1143 VAPVAAGVSKFSDLQKSIDRKAAAFKAQQTRKARPNPNAKEIDALYPDGIHNMPPYIRALAAIATGTRFVWNSRGPKRGIGAELGFLAADGERKVRIGILARAENGGVYFDEFV
-1152 EPITEEQ
+1152 ERLWHNEDGSREEDIDDVRNAVIDALRDANSPAKAMQILRESANINTEPYTEMDQEDFDLMAQYNQEQ
-1159 ATEQPEISNKQ
+1159 AT
-1170 AENNA
+1170 
-1175 NFIGRSL
+1175 L
-1182 TSDEAKTVISAIQ
+1182 
-1195 QNAEQVE
+1195 
-1202 LMELTPEN
+1202 
-1210 WIAQFGEDGILAT
+1210 
-1223 PIGDVKMGE
+1223 
-1232 NQYFKL
+1232 NQ
-1238 AKKGRDGK
+1238 
-1246 LGMIKPTLLTPDV
+1246 
-1259 IIEEKSIAKDG
+1259 
-1270 QVTERDSSY
+1270 
-1279 VFVKAF
+1279 
-1285 TNDDGS
+1285 DD
-1291 RNYLFTSVTIRKEG
+1291 YYWETTSVTDEDLATAEKIAIEMWLESQNNSNFVENLQSYDQQQGDTAGNEADRDIGSSESDVATGGVLMDQGSPTADRGDEAPRSAPDTPDGARGVRETRAAATRAAQIEQRVAEIDAQLEAKRKEYNSTKQRIG
-1305 KEVVISNQEKETPRI
+1305 KEYNADQPDLFGSSDNQLSAASEGGVLFDVQGDYSKQNISSILSSIQADIDRLESEKANLLNTKETSI
-1320 ERLLKE
+1320 AQAVEAERLQAELDMPEEQTALSPEERAAQVEDPNSILFTTMLDNAYRSGDAQRIDYNERFVRALLNRAVNVDGLKRLIQNQTGE
-1326 GKLAYISKATLPS
+1326 SSDPEHNAILQRRYAFIREVATS
-1339 EPTNSTQGNQST
+1339 RINDIEAEQTKSETAEPTPRG
-1351 VLGGA
+1351 
-1356 ILSESKDTTTE
+1356 
-1367 PISQEFEQ
+1367 P
-1375 ENVETPAETEQ
+1375 
-1386 NEAENV
+1386 
-1392 VEEAPEVEDQEVASG
+1392 
-1407 IVDMTTLTLTMSDE
+1407 VDMNTLQLTMSDE
-1421 EFNSLLESGDAER
+1421 EFNSLLESGDVER
-1434 MSAYLNELDD
+1434 MNGYLKELDD
-1444 SLAIND
+1444 TLVIND

-1457 QEVRE
+1457 QELRE
-1462 EFKRLKEQYGGENNI
+1462 EFKRLKGQYGGEDNI
-1477 PAEIMADINARYTPY
+1477 PTDVMEDINARYKPY

-1503 YALEDKLRTLDV
+1503 YVLEDRLRLAEV
-1515 QRQQTQKEQ
+1515 QAAQTA
-1524 KKEMDAEHKTT
+1524 KKEEVEVKETHQAT
-1535 AFNGFLANKTALGA
+1535 AFNGFLANKTKLGA
-1549 SNAEKALGKKVK
+1549 SSTEKALNKRVK
-1561 IEDKNYTVADYV
+1561 IEDKNYTVAEYV
-1573 EQAVQSGTIELRTK
+1573 EQAVQSGKIELRTS

-1604 NAQQQAEQERIKNS
+1604 AAQQQVEQERIKNG
-1618 GTTTEYYIN
+1618 GTVTEYYIN
-1627 DYNLGKIAYDYAQFL
+1627 DYNLGKTAYDYAQYL
-1642 QAKAAE
+1642 QAKAEA
-1648 QVAETTS
+1648 QKA
-1655 EQQSQSAVEPEWLQK
+1655 AEPEWLQK

-1739 IYYSSEPIETTK
+1739 IYYSSEPIESTQGEKKEATK
-1751 GKKKAT
+1751 LIT
-1757 TKMTTI
+1757 L

-1768 AEVKVP
+1768 AEVRVP

-1787 AYTGVYFDPEG
+1787 AITGVYFDPEG
-1798 FVVATDGHNMIA
+1798 FVVATDALNMVVI
-1810 VKHDVADA
+1810 KHDVAEA

-1823 ISKAGDVASTIFNW
+1823 ISKAGDVAPSVFNW
-1837 RIANPKPNTE
+1837 RGVSMDPTTKRSANI
-1847 KPMNVDFVDVEKQIG
+1847 DFTKAEKQIG
-1862 GKAGDKFVVFEID
+1862 GKKGDKSVIFNID
-1875 GQEVRFPPK
+1875 GEGVGFPAK
-1884 AIHVLADFQ
+1884 AIHALADFQ
-1893 RAFGGQAFVG
+1893 RAFGGEVFIG
-1903 DMTAGKAIV
+1903 DMTAGKV
-1912 IRSGDN
+1912 IMISSGDN
-1918 YAIALQTTKYAD
+1918 YAMVLQQIGYAD
-1930 LSQAIHIPSGI
+1930 PSQAVRIPI
-1941 EQTTEQ
+1941 EGLESAA
-1947 VEQPAAVSE
+1947 PAAEGAPAVVESVE
-1956 QAQQPTEPTKQEPK
+1956 STVVETPTEHTPK
-1970 PKRTA
+1970 KSKA
-1975 DRKIEDYG
+1975 KAKSSEDKIEDFG
-1983 EKIAGARKDILR
+1983 EKIEGARKDLLR
-1995 NMSKNFDNATIESLV
+1995 NIAKNFDNATLESLIS
-2010 ALPFAKAFVKPDL
+2010 LPFSKAFIKPDL
-2023 KKLVEAGVLRP
+2023 KKMVEAGLLRP
-2034 DDAKYAEAIMWV
+2034 IDAKYAEAIMMV
-2046 YINKNK
+2046 YINSNK
-2052 PKARKTDVWA
+2052 PKPRKSDKWLA
-2062 AKRGRETRITAWA
+2062 QRGRETRISAWA
-2075 KKTFDGI
+2075 HEALSGI
-2082 NRLRDFIEADEVTR
+2082 NRLR
-2096 DELIAQYG
+2096 ELIESDEQQRDQIIARYNN
-2104 QLGEQIKAEE
+2104 LGEQIKAEE
-2114 DAYRNSKLGQFNA
+2114 DAYRNSKLGRFNA
-2127 AANGYGDLY
+2127 ENNNGYGELY
-2136 SPNPIEVI
+2136 SPNPITTI
-2144 VAALDKLNYQAGDK
+2144 VAALDKLGYQAGDK
-2158 ITFDAPI
+2158 VVMDAPI
-2165 VKAEYLGR
+2165 VKTVGGHY
-2173 FYNFENQDGE
+2173 YSFENAAGE
-2183 KVYAF
+2183 RVSAF
-2188 NRADSIEEAIDTL
+2188 ARVDTLDEAIDRL
-2201 VLQAKIRRGDT
+2201 VLQAKVRRGDT
-2212 DIQYPTYM
+2212 DIQYPPEM

-2228 IREPSGMYTVYYMN
+2228 IREPSGAYTVYSIN

-2247 ASETVESREAAE
+2247 VSQTAGSKDEALSVAAE
-2259 KKVAEYQSKGLSADL
+2259 FKQKYGDAQFK
-2274 REEKKIVGYA
+2274 EEQKIVGYA
-2284 THRIRFKNRL
+2284 THRIRFRNRL
-2294 TDVET
+2294 TDAET
-2299 IFDEKFSSEGE
+2299 IFEEKFGSEAE
-2310 ARQALEERYDEFNDL
+2310 AQEALQNRYDEFNDL
-2325 ANDYVASLTKQK
+2325 ANDYVASQSKRK
-2337 REQPVPFEVTTSW
+2337 REQPLPFEVTAAW
-2350 NSETKAVKYVVKNT
+2350 NPETKGVKYLVKNT
-2364 ETGDVMSPQ
+2364 ETGDEMSPRF
-2373 LDSRKEAEEYYKN
+2373 DTRKEAEEYYKK
-2386 HIEEWKAKWQEMK
+2386 HIADWGAKWQEMK
-2399 DARKKFVFFDD
+2399 ESRKKFVFFSDD
-2410 NVKPREGKDYRNGRD
+2410 VKPREGEDYRNGRD
-2425 VTAEDL
+2425 ISPEEF
-2431 ATTFGFRGIQFGNW
+2431 ATTFGFRGVQFGNW
-2445 TNDADRQAA
+2445 TNNDDRQAA

-2546 KMREEMRAAWQGV
+2546 KMREEMRAAWQSV

-2571 SMAQGDYWGR
+2571 SMEQGNYWGN
-2581 MLEMTARLFGEWT
+2581 MLEMTARLFSEWT

-2627 YKWSLPEDQTPMSFE
+2627 YKWSLPEDQTPMPFE

-2720 VHEVSEEMAN
+2720 VHEVSEEMAD
-2730 AMASLIGVEFATK
+2730 AMTSLTGAQFAAK

-2784 SSYPKTLL
+2784 SSHPKTLL

-2824 LTNHNAKTSTFDNHN
+2824 LANHNAKTSTFDNHN

-2868 YDAIKLLKADG
+2868 YDAIKLRKADG

-2913 DAEYQIVYHGSG
+2913 DVEYQIVYHGSG

-2950 VTQVKGIAKTYAKT
+2950 VTQVEGIGKTYAKSVRNSSLSLSYK
-2964 IGDDVQQKHR
+2964 GVKVD
-2974 TEAEQNLLLIRKDIA
+2974 TEGHYNPWRIILDMYNDSRGKLRDMRAKAERYEYMA
-2989 DNNKAIAQR
+2989 EE
-2998 QRDLQQMRD
+2998 D
-3007 SYDRLESDIPF
+3007 SPMKPVWRE
-3018 FKTRSVIENRKKT
+3018 V
-3031 LQELQEDIESTQALI
+3031 
-3046 DSAQA
+3046 A
-3051 RIDELRP
+3051 RILKNEV
-3058 LEDAADKEWR
+3058 R
-3068 AIEAPNKIRELN
+3068 AGDLSVAP
-3080 NQIDLHE
+3080 
-3087 VNLGNSQISLAATQ
+3087 T
-3101 QRVKIKRAEYD
+3101 RV
-3112 YYKEELARIEGEYG
+3112 
-3126 ASSPEYKEY
+3126 
-3135 EFKNNYVE
+3135 
-3143 DEYNDIVKYVED
+3143 
-3155 SERIVA
+3155 
-3161 YLEKTI
+3161 
-3167 AEEKAELA
+3167 
-3175 HLKEI
+3175 
-3180 QRSFRNLYSIEIPD
+3180 LYSIEIPD
-3194 SNGEYLQWDGEVA
+3194 SNGEYLQWDKNVSKYVRNKLINSVTEGNFGFWVPDHLREASREARAEYWLKETYPNNPHSGEAVYNLLS
-3207 DDVVDR
+3207 VVM
-3213 LRDELTEEYG
+3213 G
-3223 EDVAFAANLKYG
+3223 
-3235 QSGQHFYQKLERALD
+3235 
-3250 SDRAASEFLHRN
+3250 SDRAASAYLRDN
-3262 GFVGIEYP
+3262 GFIGIEYP
-3270 AQHQSGGRE
+3270 AQYRSGGRA

-3294 IIDRVELFQDSQ
+3294 IIDRVELFQDAE

-3316 EIYLAPNGLNA
+3316 EIYLTPDGLNA
-3327 NTAIHEYSHLWTE
+3327 NTAIHEYSHLWVE
-3340 AMRQKGGKK
+3340 ALRKKDSKK
-3349 WDNIKAQLKDTP
+3349 WAEIKSQLKATP
-3361 FWNEVL
+3361 FWQQVL
-3367 NDPNYEYIRNDE
+3367 DDPNYANIRENE
-3379 DKVASE
+3379 DAVASE
-3385 VLARLAGKNGAARLT
+3385 VLARLSGNKGAERLAA
-3400 EEAQRIIDAG
+3400 EAQRIIDAG

-3449 TISQL
+3449 AISQL
-3454 SDMVVDDLLNE
+3454 SDMVVDDLLDE

-3585 DKYSINSSA
+3585 EKYSINSSA

-3649 NIDVSLEV
+3649 NIDISLEV
-3657 AQIPARMRATLL
+3657 AQIPARMRGTLL

-3721 TDRQVTQKV
+3721 TDRQVAQRV

-3738 GLIREEL
+3738 GLTREEL
-3745 ESAKRIPSSKQ
+3745 ESTKRIPTTKQ
-3756 RVEALAAARNPE
+3756 RAEAIAAARNPE

-3776 FQIFNAALDDEGNID
+3776 FQMFNAALDDEGNID

-3843 DFENL
+3843 DSESL
-3848 SEESKYSS
+3848 SEESQYSS

-3878 VTDMNDVPRARQS
+3878 ITDMNDVPRARQS

-3947 VLKSMTE
+3947 VLKSMSE
-3954 KEVQQRMRKY
+3954 DEVQQRMRKY

-4013 NDIRYLLWQSKNALE
+4013 SDIRYLLWQSKNALE

-4057 AYTAEEQQII
+4057 AYTVEEQQII
-4067 DDAQRNGTY
+4067 DDAQRDGAY

-4088 PKQWVQV
+4088 PKQWVQA

-4105 DWILPT
+4105 DWESNPDNA
-4111 METPIHKSKGTF
+4111 SK
-4123 ANLAEAEK
+4123 
-4131 WAKKNL
+4131 
-4137 QGQERENKYTGEKIS
+4137 I
-4152 IGRKSV
+4152 V
-4158 SEMLNEKALK
+4158 
-4168 QSHSI
+4168 
-4173 NAHLAALRSVLD
+4173 
-4185 FIETGIPAEVHPDTH
+4185 
-4200 GRDFDVMR
+4200 
-4208 LYNAID
+4208 
-4214 IDNKVYRVKSTVRKV
+4214 
-4229 KQGDKYYTYEIQE
+4229 
-4242 MELIEERGANP
+4242 
-4253 NREGETP
+4253 
-4260 HNGNTSNNSITAA
+4260 
-4273 KLLKGVKKTN
+4273 
-4283 NDEDILSHSQIL
+4283 
-4295 DANGEPLV
+4295 DANGEPMV

-4348 RAIRAYLDAKNPL
+4348 RAIRVYLDAKNPL

-4368 MKSFDYLVENF
+4368 MKSFDYLIENF

-4393 KSATLGKIIDVIKE
+4393 KSATLGKIIDIIKE

-4621 KADKLRLSKV
+4621 KADKLQLSKV

-4677 MGISDQELETYVS
+4677 MGVSDQELETYVS

-4755 DLIKKLTEEGYDG
+4755 DLVKKLTEEGYDS

-4837 PAAVYDVDIFYGTP
+4837 PAAVYDVDVFYGTP

-4947 REIATLNRERLDIAR
+4947 REIAALNRERLDISR

-4992 RKEEILQK
+4992 RKEEILDK

-5064 KAFEWFGRLV
+5064 KAIEALGRLV

-5112 QGDITLSFAGNY
+5112 QGDITLSFAKNHL
-5124 FRHLGDVFRSRG
+5124 RHLGDVWRSRG

-5144 AELKGHVPYYS
+5144 AELEGRIPYYS

-5166 KIAGEQITE
+5166 KVRGEQITE
-5175 EEFDRAYRDEVALNR
+5175 EEFDRAYRDWVSLNR
-5190 IYLEEVY
+5190 KHLEDTY

-5257 RDVISRVS
+5257 RDVVSRVS

-5333 QHPRRAAAVLPLFAL
+5333 QHPRRAAAVLPLYAL
-5348 LGFMQRITRGML
+5348 LGFMQRITKGLFLKMAIMFL
-5360 WKIGAATGIKAF
+5360 YKAITEGELDWP
-5372 FFDDDD
+5372 DDD
-5378 EERPR
+5378 ERPR
-5383 TEEQLEKEKA
+5383 TEDQLEKEKA
-5393 IRDYMYSDNLIIV
+5393 IRDYMYSDNLIV
-5406 LDRTLDAAD
+5406 TLYRTLDAAD

-5467 YGFGDTGELTSDLR
+5467 YGFGDTGELTSDMWR
-5481 RLIRPTLWQPFAD
+5481 MVIPSAVQPISD
-5494 LRDNRDFV
+5494 LLLNKDFV

-5524 NTPSLYIDASRILNS
+5524 NTPSLYVDASRILNS

-5549 YNERYEKRAIGL
+5549 YNKRYEKRTIGL

-5610 RVIGEFEPEN
+5610 RVVGEFEPEN

-5684 LDPYFKE
+5684 LGPYFKE

-5705 ASSSDRASES
+5705 ASSSDRTSES

-5739 SNHVDWQAAT
+5739 SKHVDWRVAT

>member
-78 TDRNT
+78 ADRNT
-83 FTDIGYGFGQKPMSE
+83 FADAGYGFGQKPMSE

-104 SKGTEPTFEITE
+104 SKGAEPTFEITE
-116 GNVARIIEEHDP
+116 GNGARIIEEHNP

-135 EYDPV
+135 EYDPA

-165 SPIDAAQPM
+165 SPIDATQPM

-185 VDKATEYASSKI
+185 VDKATEYASSEI

-242 NERIEQ
+242 NERIEE
-248 ALDIAEDLREEAIA
+248 ALDIAEGLREEAIA

-442 TAETIARR
+442 AAETIARR
-450 ALDKATGWAKVKQV
+450 ALDKATGWAKVKQL
-464 ASDGIGAWGKSFGE
+464 AGDGIGTWGKSFGE
-478 AAIGAPTQTLFYR
+478 AAIGAPTQTLFYK
-491 SLADEALGQYQVRPD
+491 SLAEENLGQYQVRPD

-516 WERVYRAW
+516 WGRVYRAW

-561 RVPAARSPLMEVIR
+561 RVPAARSPLMEVVR

-644 VNKYGM
+644 VNKYGHL
-650 QMDYSLAVMD
+650 MDLSLAVMG

-671 SHNSIADQTKALANI
+671 SHNSIEAQTKALANI

-715 YREAERQTE
+715 YREAERQKV
-724 LQRQMNNLLALSYR
+724 LQKQMNDLLALSYR
-738 GESGYGNTMTTV
+738 SESGYENTMSII
-750 KATAKPSSGLSLVD
+750 KATAKPSSNLPLGR
-764 EYYIISGDYT
+764 EYYIVEGDYT
-774 TQQGARM
+774 QYANLIPVKFIENGHQEIST
-781 LNVMRVGK
+781 V
-789 DGVVREVAF
+789 F

-809 IADQLAKQYDLMFG
+809 IADELAKQYDLMFG

-874 TGEPVTINE
+874 TGEPVTITE

-980 IIPAETQPAQFT
+980 IIPAEAQPAQLT

-1013 QTAPAEAPIESQP
+1013 QTAPAEAPIEPQP
-1026 AEVASTADPRAI
+1026 ASTADPRAI
-1038 PTLEDSSID
+1038 PTLEDGSID

-1055 QFIDLYGKNITSEE
+1055 QFINLYGKDMTTEE
-1069 LVADVTS
+1069 LIADVTS
-1076 FRDDAQ
+1076 FRDDAR
-1082 QNVERLRNEVASAK
+1082 QNAERLNTEAANVK
-1096 TPNEKKLLRDQINI
+1096 TPNEKKALRDQAKI
-1110 ESNRAA
+1110 EANRAN

-1123 LLTPVTPITEQTE
+1123 LLIPAAPVAEQTE
-1136 AVPTIPE
+1136 
-1143 VAPVAMEVV
+1143 VAPEIAPAAEEVV
-1152 EPITEEQ
+1152 EPTTEEQ
-1159 ATEQPEISNKQ
+1159 AAEQPKAGKSKQKADNGVKEWYENLRLSGEFDQNNSPFVLNPESNIDFGQ
-1170 AENNA
+1170 
-1175 NFIGRSL
+1175 
-1182 TSDEAKTVISAIQ
+1182 IQ
-1195 QNAEQVE
+1195 SYHNLPPA
-1202 LMELTPEN
+1202 P
-1210 WIAQFGEDGILAT
+1210 IRLAM
-1223 PIGDVKMGE
+1223 GDVENGYIHINRRHGKEIQKAGFSSIEEFVQYVANNITRIQEGESYPNEMGGS
-1232 NQYFKL
+1232 NDTYLVQAQDGHNNTLFL
-1238 AKKGRDGK
+1238 QLSRDGEYWNVNSAGVFK
-1246 LGMIKPTLLTPDV
+1246 
-1259 IIEEKSIAKDG
+1259 KSYGNSKKNIWSASEVQSG
-1270 QVTERDSSY
+1270 NSAV
-1279 VFVKAF
+1279 AI
-1285 TNDDGS
+1285 DGS
-1291 RNYLFTSVTIRKEG
+1291 QSKPNADEGSTSNGTP
-1305 KEVVISNQEKETPRI
+1305 SNI
-1320 ERLLKE
+1320 
-1326 GKLAYISKATLPS
+1326 
-1339 EPTNSTQGNQST
+1339 
-1351 VLGGA
+1351 
-1356 ILSESKDTTTE
+1356 SESKGTTTE
-1367 PISQEFEQ
+1367 PITQEVEQ
-1375 ENVETPAETEQ
+1375 ENLQPTPE
-1386 NEAENV
+1386 NIAENQAEPRKISLEQYLGELGLSQPLSDYMLDKQKLPNLRTEKARKKFEQDAAVSAKEYSQRRESARAEYFNLVENGKIIPLSDIDRLLVAARGHEDLESTQAARRSLEKRGIDWLTGDTIKIIESSQLENEV
-1392 VEEAPEVEDQEVASG
+1392 VEPTSRG
-1407 IVDMTTLTLTMSDE
+1407 IVDMDTLQLTMSDE

-1457 QEVRE
+1457 QELRE
-1462 EFKRLKEQYGGENNI
+1462 EFKRLKDQYGGEDNI
-1477 PAEIMADINARYTPY
+1477 PADVMEDINARYTPY

-1515 QRQQTQKEQ
+1515 QQQQVQKEQ
-1524 KKEMDAEHKTT
+1524 KKEMDAEHKAT

-1549 SNAEKALGKKVK
+1549 SSAEKALSKKVK
-1561 IEDKNYTVADYV
+1561 IEDKNYTIAEYV
-1573 EQAVQSGTIELRTK
+1573 EQAVQSGKIELRTS

-1604 NAQQQAEQERIKNS
+1604 TAQQQAEQERIKNG

-1627 DYNLGKIAYDYAQFL
+1627 DYNLGKVAYDYAQYL
-1642 QAKAAE
+1642 QAKATE
-1648 QVAETTS
+1648 QTPETAS
-1655 EQQSQSAVEPEWLQK
+1655 ESQTQSAVEPEWLQK

-1757 TKMTTI
+1757 TKMTTL

-1810 VKHDVADA
+1810 VKHDVAEA

-1847 KPMNVDFVDVEKQIG
+1847 KPMNVDFEDVEKQIG

-1875 GQEVRFPPK
+1875 GQEVGFPPK

-1941 EQTTEQ
+1941 EQTAEQ

-1995 NMSKNFDNATIESLV
+1995 NMSKNFDNATIESLI

-2082 NRLRDFIEADEVTR
+2082 TRLRDFIEADEATR

-2104 QLGEQIKAEE
+2104 QLGEQIKANE
-2114 DAYRNSKLGQFNA
+2114 DIDRVRLNRL
-2127 AANGYGDLY
+2127 NGGALVFGDLY
-2136 SPNPIEVI
+2136 SPNPIEVV

-2173 FYNFENQDGE
+2173 YFNFENQDGE

-2188 NRADSIEEAIDTL
+2188 SRANSIEEAIDTL

-2212 DIQYPTYM
+2212 DIQYPTDM

-2228 IREPSGMYTVYYMN
+2228 IREPSGMFTVFHIN
-2242 KRGSL
+2242 KRGTL
-2247 ASETVESREAAE
+2247 IPETVEGREAAE
-2259 KKVAEYQSKGLSADL
+2259 KKVADYQSQGLSADL
-2274 REEKKIVGYA
+2274 REEKKVVGYA

-2299 IFDEKFSSEGE
+2299 IFDEKFGSEGE

-2325 ANDYVASLTKQK
+2325 ANDYVASLSKQK

-2373 LDSRKEAEEYYKN
+2373 LDTRKEAEEYYKN

-2410 NVKPREGKDYRNGRD
+2410 NVTPREGKDYRNGRD

-2642 EFALLPRSL
+2642 EFALLPRSI

-2743 RKSAP
+2743 RKSATETVLP
-2748 ETASVQQEH
+2748 EDESSFKGTAIS
-2757 QPTVVSSADG
+2757 TADG
-2767 AKVLKDLDSA
+2767 AKILKNLDNLA
-2777 ITEYENK
+2777 NK
-2784 SSYPKTLL
+2784 YQELSNRPWTFIGDVANAL
-2792 GDIAKVLNA
+2792 GISMPNKASKY
-2801 KKRGSNS
+2801 GI
-2808 QYATFEA
+2808 FEA
-2815 VNGKVFTIR
+2815 MNGNEITIR
-2824 LTNHNAKTSTFDNHN
+2824 LSDHNATVSNLDGVGENN
-2839 EDEGIS
+2839 AIS
-2845 IVVTAQDNTGITN
+2845 IVISRKPNNGITN
-2858 NGNAHLVEFF
+2858 DGNAHIVE
-2868 YDAIKLLKADG
+2868 YYYPASKIQKADG
-2879 KPLVEILKSIKQALY
+2879 KPLVDIITSIKQALY
-2894 SGEYVDTTGLAERE
+2894 SGEYEDITGLAERE

-2913 DAEYQIVYHGSG
+2913 NAEYQIVYHGSG

-2940 GAQAYGYGTY
+2940 GAQAYGWGTY
-2950 VTQVKGIAKTYAKT
+2950 VTQIKGIGESYAEAMGGKPIKSKINSLALSISNKKEFIKVRKSDIRKNENYDKYAK
-2964 IGDDVQQKHR
+2964 G
-2974 TEAEQNLLLIRKDIA
+2974 IRKNQISLEKELKVAREEENEKDI
-2989 DNNKAIAQR
+2989 R
-2998 QRDLQQMRD
+2998 FYEGL
-3007 SYDRLESDIPF
+3007 LE
-3018 FKTRSVIENRKKT
+3018 T
-3031 LQELQEDIESTQALI
+3031 TQWQLDPKNHKNLI
-3046 DSAQA
+3046 DSFWEDINDAQA
-3051 RIDELRP
+3051 EVDDMQAQIKQLK
-3058 LEDAADKEWR
+3058 KE
-3068 AIEAPNKIRELN
+3068 
-3080 NQIDLHE
+3080 
-3087 VNLGNSQISLAATQ
+3087 LAA
-3101 QRVKIKRAEYD
+3101 VPK
-3112 YYKEELARIEGEYG
+3112 
-3126 ASSPEYKEY
+3126 
-3135 EFKNNYVE
+3135 F
-3143 DEYNDIVKYVED
+3143 
-3155 SERIVA
+3155 
-3161 YLEKTI
+3161 
-3167 AEEKAELA
+3167 
-3175 HLKEI
+3175 
-3180 QRSFRNLYSIEIPD
+3180 LYSVDIIDNLTPD
-3194 SNGEYLQWDGEVA
+3194 TYISWEGIVDDEVI
-3207 DDVVDR
+3207 DR
-3213 LRDELTEEYG
+3213 MQEKLTEEYG
-3223 EDVAFAANLKYG
+3223 EDVALTANLKYG
-3235 QSGQHFYQKLERALD
+3235 QSGHHFYQKLERALD

-3270 AQHQSGGRE
+3270 AQYQSGGRA

-3316 EIYLAPNGLNA
+3316 EIYLTPDGLNA
-3327 NTAIHEYSHLWTE
+3327 NTAIHEYSHLWVE
-3340 AMRQKGGKK
+3340 ALRKK
-3349 WDNIKAQLKDTP
+3349 APRKWSNIKEQLKATL
-3361 FWNEVL
+3361 FWQQVL
-3367 NDPNYEYIRNDE
+3367 DDPNYANIRENE
-3379 DKVASE
+3379 DAVASE
-3385 VLARLAGKNGAARLT
+3385 VLARLTGKNGAERLAS
-3400 EEAQRIIDAG
+3400 EAQRIIDAG

-3585 DKYSINSSA
+3585 EKYSINSSA

-3617 DYDEA
+3617 DYNEA

-3649 NIDVSLEV
+3649 NIDISLEV

-3738 GLIREEL
+3738 GLTREEL

-3821 SLGSTTE
+3821 SLGSATE

-3878 VTDMNDVPRARQS
+3878 ITDMDDVPRARQS

-3954 KEVQQRMRKY
+3954 EEVQQRMRKY

-4088 PKQWVQV
+4088 PKQWVQA
-4095 RTKAFKRWFG
+4095 RTMAFKRWFG
-4105 DWILPT
+4105 DWILPI

-4131 WAKKNL
+4131 WAKENL
-4137 QGQERENKYTGEKIS
+4137 QGKKEKNRYTGEEIS
-4152 IGRKSV
+4152 IGKNSIK
-4158 SEMLNEKALK
+4158 EMLDPKFSKAINEQVHISAL
-4168 QSHSI
+4168 Q
-4173 NAHLAALRSVLD
+4173 SVLD
-4185 FIETGIPAEVHPDTH
+4185 FIKTGVPAEIHPDTH
-4200 GRDFDVMR
+4200 GRDFNVMR
-4208 LYNAID
+4208 LYNAIE
-4214 IDNKVYRVKSTVRKV
+4214 IEGKVYRVKSTVRKV
-4229 KQGDKYYTYEIQE
+4229 KEGDKYYTYEIQE
-4242 MELIEERGANP
+4242 MELLEDTHNALGLPNANDRGRLN
-4253 NREGETP
+4253 
-4260 HNGNTSNNSITAA
+4260 SNNSITAA

-4283 NDEDILSHSQIL
+4283 SNEDILSHSQIL
-4295 DANGEPLV
+4295 DANGEPMVVWHGGTFAINEFTPKWAMHFGTKEAALQRILDQNWGYGNWEIIRNDDDTFGWKYTDPDAGEYEDEDYSRQSDKSFATPIEALEDATESMFDYVAHPYYLNIRNVERVDDMQDDDGWDNAIDEAKRSGVDGLV
-4303 VEHST
+4303 YR
-4308 WNEDFY
+4308 NDF
-4314 TFDIER
+4314 E
-4320 LGESSGDEGLYGAG
+4320 DEGNDSYIA
-4334 FYFGNVGHTQLYGD
+4334 
-4348 RAIRAYLDAKNPL
+4348 
-4361 VLPEDNI
+4361 
-4368 MKSFDYLVENF
+4368 
-4379 DKEGLRDIVVKNGK
+4379 
-4393 KSATLGKIIDVIKE
+4393 
-4407 VQAAN
+4407 
-4412 ANGEYDELIEQMKQ
+4412 
-4426 YWSGA
+4426 
-4431 EDRVIEQ
+4431 
-4438 TIFRKVGFAFYRAL
+4438 FRS
-4452 TPFIDENIGRREFS
+4452 E
-4466 KSLQAAGYDGVIFDN
+4466 
-4481 REYVVYNPTQ
+4481 Q

-4603 VKKKIGKGDAMA
+4603 IKKKIGKGDAMA

-4621 KADKLRLSKV
+4621 KADKLQLSKV

-4755 DLIKKLTEEGYDG
+4755 DLIKKLTEEGYDS

-4837 PAAVYDVDIFYGTP
+4837 PAAVYDVDVFYGTP

-4905 LFETRKYWHEGIT
+4905 VDETRKYWHDKMV

-4930 EDTMPSREEREQ
+4930 EDTMPTREELDQ
-4942 MLATQ
+4942 MHKTQ
-4947 REIATLNRERLDIAR
+4947 REINILQRRRKDITRQIDRLSREVEATL
-4962 QINRLSSQIEEV
+4962 
-4974 HSEQAA
+4974 SESAA
-4980 DLIDD
+4980 DVIDD
-4985 ALRGLVN
+4985 ALRGLVSQ
-4992 RKEEILQK
+4992 RDELIQK
-5000 IVKLEA
+5000 IAELEKN
-5006 DRKWRAKKSNFDFE
+5006 RKWRAKKSNFDFE

-5064 KAFEWFGRLV
+5064 KAVEALGRLV

-5333 QHPRRAAAVLPLFAL
+5333 QHPRRAAAVLPLYAL

-5360 WKIGAATGIKAF
+5360 WKIGAATGIKAL

-5444 AMGEQRWG
+5444 AMGGQRWD

-5467 YGFGDTGELTSDLR
+5467 YGFGDTGELTSDMWR
-5481 RLIRPTLWQPFAD
+5481 MVIPSAVQPISD
-5494 LRDNRDFV
+5494 LLLNKDFV

-5549 YNERYEKRAIGL
+5549 YNKRYEKRAIGL

-5590 ELMTDGEKGNLAK
+5590 EFMTDGEKGNLAK

-5632 EAAWS
+5632 EAAWL

-5705 ASSSDRASES
+5705 ASSSDRVSES
-5715 RDMSSEAEIQQA
+5715 REMSSEAEIQQA

-5739 SNHVDWQAAT
+5739 SKHVDWRAAT

>member
-185 VDKATEYASSKI
+185 VDKATEYASSEI

-242 NERIEQ
+242 NERIEE
-248 ALDIAEDLREEAIA
+248 ALDIAEGLREEAIA

-422 GLAKLAGKAIAETAE
+422 GLVKLAGKAIAETAE

-442 TAETIARR
+442 AAETIARR

-537 MWIGKGLNA
+537 MWIGKGLYA

-738 GESGYGNTMTTV
+738 GESGYGNTMTIV

-781 LNVMRVGK
+781 LNVMRVVK

-874 TGEPVTINE
+874 TGESVTINE

-980 IIPAETQPAQFT
+980 IIPAEAQPAQLT

-1013 QTAPAEAPIESQP
+1013 QTLPAEVPIESQP

-1038 PTLEDSSID
+1038 PTLEDGSID

-1123 LLTPVTPITEQTE
+1123 LLTPITPITEQTE
-1136 AVPTIPE
+1136 AVPTVPE
-1143 VAPVAMEVV
+1143 VAPVAVEVV

-1170 AENNA
+1170 TENNA

-1182 TSDEAKTVISAIQ
+1182 TSDEAKTVISAMQ

-1351 VLGGA
+1351 ILGGA
-1356 ILSESKDTTTE
+1356 ILSESKGTTTE
-1367 PISQEFEQ
+1367 PITQEVEQ
-1375 ENVETPAETEQ
+1375 ENLQPTPE
-1386 NEAENV
+1386 NIAENQAEPRKISLEQYLGELGLSQPLSDYMLDKQKLPNLRTEKARKKFEQDAAVSAKEYSQRRESARAEYFNLVDNGKIIPLSDIDRLLVAARGHEDLESTQAARRSLEKRGIDWLTGDTIKIIESSQLENEV
-1392 VEEAPEVEDQEVASG
+1392 VEPTSRG
-1407 IVDMTTLTLTMSDE
+1407 IVDMDTLQLTMSDE
-1421 EFNSLLESGDAER
+1421 EFNSLLESGDVAR
-1434 MSAYLNELDD
+1434 MNGYLKELDD
-1444 SLAIND
+1444 TLVIND

-1457 QEVRE
+1457 QELRE
-1462 EFKRLKEQYGGENNI
+1462 EFKRLKDQYGGEDNI
-1477 PAEIMADINARYTPY
+1477 PADVMEDINARYTPY

-1515 QRQQTQKEQ
+1515 QQQQVQKEQ
-1524 KKEMDAEHKTT
+1524 KKEMDAEHKAT

-1549 SNAEKALGKKVK
+1549 SSAEKALSKKVK
-1561 IEDKNYTVADYV
+1561 IEDKNYTIAEYV
-1573 EQAVQSGTIELRTK
+1573 EQAVQSGTIELRTS

-1604 NAQQQAEQERIKNS
+1604 TAQQQAEQERIKNG

-1627 DYNLGKIAYDYAQFL
+1627 DYNLGKVAYDYAQYL
-1642 QAKAAE
+1642 QAKATE
-1648 QVAETTS
+1648 QTPETAS
-1655 EQQSQSAVEPEWLQK
+1655 ESQTQSAVEPEWLQK

-1739 IYYSSEPIETTK
+1739 IYYSSEPITPTK
-1751 GKKKAT
+1751 GKKKAA
-1757 TKMTTI
+1757 TKLTAL

-1768 AEVKVP
+1768 AEVSVP

-1781 STDKTR
+1781 STDKTK

-1810 VKHDVADA
+1810 VKHDVAEA

-1837 RIANPKPNTE
+1837 RIANPKPGTE
-1847 KPMNVDFVDVEKQIG
+1847 RPVSIDFSEIEKQIG
-1862 GKAGDKFVVFEID
+1862 GKKGDKFVAFEID
-1875 GQEVRFPPK
+1875 GQEVGFPPK
-1884 AIHVLADFQ
+1884 AIHALADFQ
-1893 RAFGGQAFVG
+1893 QAFGGQVFVG

-1912 IRSGDN
+1912 IRSGEN
-1918 YAIALQTTKYAD
+1918 YAIALQTTRYAD
-1930 LSQAIHIPSGI
+1930 LSQAVRIPIEI
-1941 EQTTEQ
+1941 EQTAEQ
-1947 VEQPAAVSE
+1947 AEQPTTESKE
-1956 QAQQPTEPTKQEPK
+1956 QAPQPSESTKQEPK

-1975 DRKIEDYG
+1975 DRKIEDFG
-1983 EKIAGARKDILR
+1983 EKIAGARKDILK

-2062 AKRGRETRITAWA
+2062 AKRGRGNRITEWA

-2082 NRLRDFIEADEVTR
+2082 TRLRDFIEADEATR

-2104 QLGEQIKAEE
+2104 KLGEQIKAEE
-2114 DAYRNSKLGQFNA
+2114 EAYRNSKIGRFNA
-2127 AANGYGDLY
+2127 EANGYGDLY

-2158 ITFDAPI
+2158 VTFDAPI

-2259 KKVAEYQSKGLSADL
+2259 KKVAEYQAKGLSADL

-2310 ARQALEERYDEFNDL
+2310 ARQALEERYDEFSDL

-2350 NSETKAVKYVVKNT
+2350 NSETKMVKYVVKNT

-2373 LDSRKEAEEYYKN
+2373 LDTRKEAEEYYKS
-2386 HIEEWKAKWQEMK
+2386 HIEEWKAKWEEMK
-2399 DARKKFVFFDD
+2399 QARKKFVFFDD

-2485 FGARGGGSAL
+2485 FDARGGGSAL

-2526 YFSRQGNIPMGFVTS
+2526 YFSRQGNIPMGFVTT

-2546 KMREEMRAAWQGV
+2546 KMRDEMRAAWQSV
-2559 VKAVK
+2559 VNAVK

-2627 YKWSLPEDQTPMSFE
+2627 YKWSLPEDQTPMPFE

-2703 RRAYNLVRE
+2703 RRAYKLIRE
-2712 KLQNAGIK
+2712 KLRKKGIE
-2720 VHEVSEEMAN
+2720 VHEVSEEQARQMA
-2730 AMASLIGVEFATK
+2730 
-2743 RKSAP
+2743 
-2748 ETASVQQEH
+2748 
-2757 QPTVVSSADG
+2757 
-2767 AKVLKDLDSA
+2767 
-2777 ITEYENK
+2777 
-2784 SSYPKTLL
+2784 
-2792 GDIAKVLNA
+2792 
-2801 KKRGSNS
+2801 
-2808 QYATFEA
+2808 EA
-2815 VNGKVFTIR
+2815 VG
-2824 LTNHNAKTSTFDNHN
+2824 
-2839 EDEGIS
+2839 
-2845 IVVTAQDNTGITN
+2845 
-2858 NGNAHLVEFF
+2858 
-2868 YDAIKLLKADG
+2868 
-2879 KPLVEILKSIKQALY
+2879 
-2894 SGEYVDTTGLAERE
+2894 
-2908 EVNLS
+2908 
-2913 DAEYQIVYHGSG
+2913 AEYQIVYHGSG

-2940 GAQAYGYGTY
+2940 GSQAYGWGTY
-2950 VTQVKGIAKTYAKT
+2950 VTQIKGIGEGYAKT
-2964 IGDDVQQKHR
+2964 IANKYSR
-2974 TEAEQNLLLIRKDIA
+2974 TF
-2989 DNNKAIAQR
+2989 
-2998 QRDLQQMRD
+2998 RD
-3007 SYDRLESDIPF
+3007 YIY
-3018 FKTRSVIENRKKT
+3018 
-3031 LQELQEDIESTQALI
+3031 EDISNF
-3046 DSAQA
+3046 DNG
-3051 RIDELRP
+3051 DFEL
-3058 LEDAADKEWR
+3058 AK
-3068 AIEAPNKIRELN
+3068 
-3080 NQIDLHE
+3080 
-3087 VNLGNSQISLAATQ
+3087 Q
-3101 QRVKIKRAEYD
+3101 QLAEYYD
-3112 YYKEELARIEGEYG
+3112 SVLQKNPNNYTIESRRTYLQGITE
-3126 ASSPEYKEY
+3126 SEYKKSFI
-3135 EFKNNYVE
+3135 FKSPLLY
-3143 DEYNDIVKYVED
+3143 IV
-3155 SERIVA
+3155 
-3161 YLEKTI
+3161 
-3167 AEEKAELA
+3167 
-3175 HLKEI
+3175 
-3180 QRSFRNLYSIEIPD
+3180 NIPD
-3194 SNGEYLQWDGEVA
+3194 SNGEYLQWEKTVSKYVRKKLIESVTEGNFGFWVPDHLREASREVRAEYWLKETYPNNPHSGEAVYNLLS
-3207 DDVVDR
+3207 VVM
-3213 LRDELTEEYG
+3213 G
-3223 EDVAFAANLKYG
+3223 
-3235 QSGQHFYQKLERALD
+3235 
-3250 SDRAASEFLHRN
+3250 SDRAASAYLRDN

-3270 AQHQSGGRE
+3270 AQYQSGGRE

-3316 EIYLAPNGLNA
+3316 EIYLTPDGLNA
-3327 NTAIHEYSHLWTE
+3327 NTAIHEYAHLWVE
-3340 AMRQKGGKK
+3340 ALRKKDSKK
-3349 WDNIKAQLKDTP
+3349 WSELKSQLKVTP
-3361 FWNEVL
+3361 FWQQVL
-3367 NDPNYEYIRNDE
+3367 DDPNYERIRENE
-3379 DKVASE
+3379 DAVASE
-3385 VLARLAGKNGAARLT
+3385 VLARLTGKNGAERLAS
-3400 EEAQRIIDAG
+3400 EAQRIIDAG

-3454 SDMVVDDLLNE
+3454 SDMVVDDLLDE
-3465 TPLTDAEN
+3465 TPLTDTEN

-3504 AMQMEQAGK
+3504 AIQMEQAGK

-3585 DKYSINSSA
+3585 EKYSINSSA

-3649 NIDVSLEV
+3649 NIDISLEV
-3657 AQIPARMRATLL
+3657 AQIPARMRGTLL

-3715 QENPDL
+3715 RENPDL

-3738 GLIREEL
+3738 GLTREEL
-3745 ESAKRIPSSKQ
+3745 ESTKRIPTTKQ
-3756 RVEALAAARNPE
+3756 RAEALAAARNPE

-3776 FQIFNAALDDEGNID
+3776 FQIFNAALDDEGNVD

-3821 SLGSTTE
+3821 SLGSATE

-3843 DFENL
+3843 DSESL

-3856 RVEALSAVAH
+3856 RVEALSAAAH

-3878 VTDMNDVPRARQS
+3878 ITDMNDVPRARQS

-3954 KEVQQRMRKY
+3954 EEVQQRMRKY

-4057 AYTAEEQQII
+4057 AYTTEEQQII

-4088 PKQWVQV
+4088 PKQWVQA
-4095 RTKAFKRWFG
+4095 RTMAFKRWFG
-4105 DWILPT
+4105 DWESNPDNA
-4111 METPIHKSKGTF
+4111 SK
-4123 ANLAEAEK
+4123 
-4131 WAKKNL
+4131 
-4137 QGQERENKYTGEKIS
+4137 I
-4152 IGRKSV
+4152 V
-4158 SEMLNEKALK
+4158 
-4168 QSHSI
+4168 
-4173 NAHLAALRSVLD
+4173 
-4185 FIETGIPAEVHPDTH
+4185 
-4200 GRDFDVMR
+4200 
-4208 LYNAID
+4208 
-4214 IDNKVYRVKSTVRKV
+4214 
-4229 KQGDKYYTYEIQE
+4229 
-4242 MELIEERGANP
+4242 
-4253 NREGETP
+4253 
-4260 HNGNTSNNSITAA
+4260 
-4273 KLLKGVKKTN
+4273 
-4283 NDEDILSHSQIL
+4283 
-4295 DANGEPLV
+4295 DANGEPMV

-4348 RAIRAYLDAKNPL
+4348 RAIRVYLDAKNPL

-4368 MKSFDYLVENF
+4368 MKSFDYLIENF

-4481 REYVVYNPTQ
+4481 REYVVYNSTQ

-4597 PFVSAF
+4597 PFISAF
-4603 VKKKIGKGDAMA
+4603 IKKKIGKGDAMA

-4621 KADKLRLSKV
+4621 KADKLQLSKV

-4755 DLIKKLTEEGYDG
+4755 DLIEKLTEEGYDS

-4947 REIATLNRERLDIAR
+4947 REIATLNRERLDISR

-4992 RKEEILQK
+4992 RKEEILDK

-5064 KAFEWFGRLV
+5064 KAIEALGRLV

-5333 QHPRRAAAVLPLFAL
+5333 QHPRRAAAVLPLYAL

-5439 ELAEV
+5439 KLAEV
-5444 AMGEQRWG
+5444 AMGEQRWD

-5549 YNERYEKRAIGL
+5549 YNKRYEKRAIGL

-5590 ELMTDGEKGNLAK
+5590 ELITDGERGNLAK

-5632 EAAWS
+5632 EAAWL

-5656 DPDVTYPYLIEHYK
+5656 DPNVTYPYLIEHYK

-5739 SNHVDWQAAT
+5739 SKHVDWRAAT

>member
-65 VHTEVDGD
+65 VYTEVDGD

-83 FTDIGYGFGQKPMSE
+83 FTDIGYGLGQKPMSE

-104 SKGTEPTFEITE
+104 SKGVEPTFEITE

-128 TRVVPRE
+128 TRVAPRE
-135 EYDPV
+135 EYDPA

-165 SPIDAAQPM
+165 SPIDATQPM

-185 VDKATEYASSKI
+185 VDKATEYASSEI

-225 KYGMTPE
+225 KYGVTPD
-232 EYATLSVDNI
+232 EYVAQQTEKLNTQFDTVLAEMEKYRTKIANDDSKWQGVTDSRYNPQTGTYDTPI
-242 NERIEQ
+242 NPELQQI
-248 ALDIAEDLREEAIA
+248 DAII
-262 DQSNWYVDIHGNR
+262 NYTK
-275 LNAKDDQIKATIR
+275 LAK
-288 AIKRAQRDL
+288 RDL

-308 GWHLGKRFWDG
+308 GWHFGKRLWEG
-319 GELIAKLTPIYNMI
+319 GNIIARIMPFVSQLQDIQDVLIKY
-333 SSLES
+333 
-338 AGVTMG
+338 G
-344 QAMAAGKMIEDP
+344 QAGAASQMVTDP
-356 ERLTP
+356 ENMSDK
-361 EQKLLLSLTSIQQS
+361 QLLLHSLTALEQS
-375 VAQYQQDMGGK
+375 VDQLQEDMGGK
-386 HWASGVGEVLQEMP
+386 HWASGASESIQEMP
-400 EFMMGMPLA
+400 AFMMGMPFA
-409 KLATKAVTKGATK
+409 KLFSKAVTKGATK
-422 GLAKLAGKAIAETAE
+422 GLARLAGKAVTEVAAEAAETA
-437 EATET
+437 
-442 TAETIARR
+442 AETVARR
-450 ALDKATGWAKVKQV
+450 ALDKATGWGKKWA
-464 ASDGIGAWGKSFGE
+464 KSFGRS
-478 AAIGAPTQTLFYR
+478 AIEAPTQTLFYK
-491 SLADEALGQYQVRPD
+491 SLAEENLGQYQVRPD
-506 GSTIQQVTPA
+506 GSTIQIITPA
-516 WERVYRAW
+516 WQRVYRAW

-561 RVPAARSPLMEVIR
+561 RVPAARSPLMEVVR

-650 QMDYSLAVMD
+650 QMDYSLAVMG

-715 YREAERQTE
+715 YREAERQTA

-738 GESGYGNTMTTV
+738 GESGYGNTMSTI
-750 KATAKPSSGLSLVD
+750 KATAKPSSGLPLNA
-764 EYYIISGDYT
+764 EYYIISGDI
-774 TQQGARM
+774 TQQGNQM
-781 LNVMRVGK
+781 LNVIRVDQGTPT
-789 DGVVREVAF
+789 REVVF

-828 EGVVSISQR
+828 EGVVSISER

-913 AEQAIERERTSGG
+913 AEQAIERARTSGG
-926 VKEGDVVSFLDRDG
+926 VKEGGVVSFLDRDG

-980 IIPAETQPAQFT
+980 IIPAEAQPAQLT

-1001 AADAAAEVQATE
+1001 VADAAAEVPSPE
-1013 QTAPAEAPIESQP
+1013 QTAPTEAPIEPQP

-1038 PTLEDSSID
+1038 PTLEDGSID

-1055 QFIDLYGKNITSEE
+1055 QLLDLYSQDLTPEEIVEDITSM
-1069 LVADVTS
+1069 
-1076 FRDDAQ
+1076 RDQSAA
-1082 QNVERLRNEVASAK
+1082 NAERLSTEVATAQ
-1096 TPNEKKLLRDQINI
+1096 TLDEKKALRAQAKA
-1110 ESNRAA
+1110 EAA
-1116 KYQAVLD
+1116 KVYKYQAVLD
-1123 LLTPVTPITEQTE
+1123 LLTPATPIAEQTE
-1136 AVPTIPE
+1136 AVPTAPE
-1143 VAPVAMEVV
+1143 VAPVA
-1152 EPITEEQ
+1152 EEQ
-1159 ATEQPEISNKQ
+1159 DEIGPFGKVYRQFKGKAKEAIQFLLDKKDGEAISALSHPEIGEIDLVWGEEGTGK
-1170 AENNA
+1170 
-1175 NFIGRSL
+1175 
-1182 TSDEAKTVISAIQ
+1182 SDGYGLS
-1195 QNAEQVE
+1195 
-1202 LMELTPEN
+1202 
-1210 WIAQFGEDGILAT
+1210 
-1223 PIGDVKMGE
+1223 
-1232 NQYFKL
+1232 KL
-1238 AKKGRDGK
+1238 AKYHPEVLDNLQEIINDMHVTSRSANRVHLESDAHQAAVRLTWDNESKNW
-1246 LGMIKPTLLTPDV
+1246 LLTAF
-1259 IIEEKSIAKDG
+1259 EKKNS
-1270 QVTERDSSY
+1270 
-1279 VFVKAF
+1279 AF
-1285 TNDDGS
+1285 DNTTDTG
-1291 RNYLFTSVTIRKEG
+1291 
-1305 KEVVISNQEKETPRI
+1305 ET
-1320 ERLLKE
+1320 LKE
-1326 GKLAYISKATLPS
+1326 GKQNDTATLQ
-1339 EPTNSTQGNQST
+1339 NT
-1351 VLGGA
+1351 V
-1356 ILSESKDTTTE
+1356 SESKDTTTE
-1367 PISQEFEQ
+1367 PITQEIEQ
-1375 ENVETPAETEQ
+1375 ENLQPTPE
-1386 NEAENV
+1386 NIAENQAEPRKISLEQYLGELGLSQPLSDYMLDKQKLPNIKTEKARKKFEQDAAV
-1392 VEEAPEVEDQEVASG
+1392 LAKEYSQRRESARAEYFNLVENGKIIPLSDIDRLLVAARGHED
-1407 IVDMTTLTLTMSDE
+1407 
-1421 EFNSLLESGDAER
+1421 LESTHAARRSLEKRGVDWLTGD
-1434 MSAYLNELDD
+1434 M
-1444 SLAIND
+1444 I
-1450 QSPFKGQ
+1450 K
-1457 QEVRE
+1457 
-1462 EFKRLKEQYGGENNI
+1462 
-1477 PAEIMADINARYTPY
+1477 
-1492 AELSRKVYDRK
+1492 
-1503 YALEDKLRTLDV
+1503 TL
-1515 QRQQTQKEQ
+1515 
-1524 KKEMDAEHKTT
+1524 
-1535 AFNGFLANKTALGA
+1535 
-1549 SNAEKALGKKVK
+1549 
-1561 IEDKNYTVADYV
+1561 
-1573 EQAVQSGTIELRTK
+1573 
-1587 EVPKYKGVSRR
+1587 
-1598 KWNQMD
+1598 
-1604 NAQQQAEQERIKNS
+1604 
-1618 GTTTEYYIN
+1618 
-1627 DYNLGKIAYDYAQFL
+1627 
-1642 QAKAAE
+1642 
-1648 QVAETTS
+1648 
-1655 EQQSQSAVEPEWLQK
+1655 
-1670 VPTDGRNFMV
+1670 
-1680 YTKVAGENSYSAT
+1680 
-1693 DLKTGQAVGLVYA
+1693 
-1706 SLVKRDRLQSLVE
+1706 
-1719 ELPKVL
+1719 
-1725 LEGAHFQ
+1725 
-1732 IRDTKGK
+1732 
-1739 IYYSSEPIETTK
+1739 EPIESTQ
-1751 GKKKAT
+1751 GKKKAATKLT
-1757 TKMTTI
+1757 TL

-1768 AEVKVP
+1768 AEVRVP

-1810 VKHDVADA
+1810 VKHDVAEA

-1823 ISKAGDVASTIFNW
+1823 ISKSGDVASTIFNW

-1862 GKAGDKFVVFEID
+1862 GKKGDKFVAFEID
-1875 GQEVRFPPK
+1875 GQEVGFPPK

-1918 YAIALQTTKYAD
+1918 YAIALQATKYAD
-1930 LSQAIHIPSGI
+1930 LSQAIHISSGI
-1941 EQTTEQ
+1941 EQMAEQ

-2082 NRLRDFIEADEVTR
+2082 TRLRDFIEADEATR

-2104 QLGEQIKAEE
+2104 QLGEQIKANE
-2114 DAYRNSKLGQFNA
+2114 DIDRVRLNRL
-2127 AANGYGDLY
+2127 NGDALVFGDLY
-2136 SPNPIEVI
+2136 SPNPIEVV

-2173 FYNFENQDGE
+2173 YFNFENQDGE

-2188 NRADSIEEAIDTL
+2188 SRANSIEEAIDTL

-2212 DIQYPTYM
+2212 DIQYPTDM

-2228 IREPSGMYTVYYMN
+2228 IREPSGMFTVYHMN

-2247 ASETVESREAAE
+2247 IPETVEGREAAE
-2259 KKVAEYQSKGLSADL
+2259 KKVADYQSQGLSANL
-2274 REEKKIVGYA
+2274 REEKKVVGYA

-2299 IFDEKFSSEGE
+2299 IFDEKFGSEGE

-2325 ANDYVASLTKQK
+2325 ANDYVASLSKQK
-2337 REQPVPFEVTTSW
+2337 REQPIPFEVTTSW
-2350 NSETKAVKYVVKNT
+2350 NWETKAVKYIVKNT

-2373 LDSRKEAEEYYKN
+2373 LDTRKEAEEYYKN
-2386 HIEEWKAKWQEMK
+2386 HIEEWKVKWQEMK

-2485 FGARGGGSAL
+2485 FGARGGGSAN
-2495 AHYEPDEIVINLT
+2495 AHYELKEVVINLT
-2508 KTKGAGSL
+2508 KTRGAGSL

-2600 TGRTNHFL
+2600 TGRSNHFL

-2614 GRFDMW
+2614 SRFDMW

-2627 YKWSLPEDQTPMSFE
+2627 YKWSLPEDQTPMPFE

-2657 TKEETEQMGEAVRN
+2657 TKEETEKMGEAVRN

-2703 RRAYNLVRE
+2703 RRAYKLIRE
-2712 KLQNAGIK
+2712 KLRKKGIE
-2720 VHEVSEEMAN
+2720 VHEVSEEQARQMA
-2730 AMASLIGVEFATK
+2730 
-2743 RKSAP
+2743 
-2748 ETASVQQEH
+2748 
-2757 QPTVVSSADG
+2757 
-2767 AKVLKDLDSA
+2767 
-2777 ITEYENK
+2777 
-2784 SSYPKTLL
+2784 
-2792 GDIAKVLNA
+2792 
-2801 KKRGSNS
+2801 
-2808 QYATFEA
+2808 EA
-2815 VNGKVFTIR
+2815 VG
-2824 LTNHNAKTSTFDNHN
+2824 
-2839 EDEGIS
+2839 
-2845 IVVTAQDNTGITN
+2845 
-2858 NGNAHLVEFF
+2858 
-2868 YDAIKLLKADG
+2868 
-2879 KPLVEILKSIKQALY
+2879 
-2894 SGEYVDTTGLAERE
+2894 
-2908 EVNLS
+2908 
-2913 DAEYQIVYHGSG
+2913 AEYQIVYHGSG

-2940 GAQAYGYGTY
+2940 GSQAYGWGTY
-2950 VTQVKGIAKTYAKT
+2950 VTQIKGIGEGYAKT
-2964 IGDDVQQKHR
+2964 IANKYSR
-2974 TEAEQNLLLIRKDIA
+2974 TF
-2989 DNNKAIAQR
+2989 
-2998 QRDLQQMRD
+2998 RD
-3007 SYDRLESDIPF
+3007 YIY
-3018 FKTRSVIENRKKT
+3018 
-3031 LQELQEDIESTQALI
+3031 EDISNF
-3046 DSAQA
+3046 DNG
-3051 RIDELRP
+3051 DFEL
-3058 LEDAADKEWR
+3058 AK
-3068 AIEAPNKIRELN
+3068 
-3080 NQIDLHE
+3080 
-3087 VNLGNSQISLAATQ
+3087 Q
-3101 QRVKIKRAEYD
+3101 QLAEYYD
-3112 YYKEELARIEGEYG
+3112 SVLQKNPNNYTIESRRTYLQGITE
-3126 ASSPEYKEY
+3126 SEYKKSFI
-3135 EFKNNYVE
+3135 FKSPLLY
-3143 DEYNDIVKYVED
+3143 IV
-3155 SERIVA
+3155 
-3161 YLEKTI
+3161 
-3167 AEEKAELA
+3167 
-3175 HLKEI
+3175 
-3180 QRSFRNLYSIEIPD
+3180 NIPD
-3194 SNGEYLQWDGEVA
+3194 SNGEYLQWEKTVSKYLRKKLIESVTEGNFGFWVPDHLREASREARAEYWMKETYPDNPHSGEAVYNLLS
-3207 DDVVDR
+3207 VVM
-3213 LRDELTEEYG
+3213 G
-3223 EDVAFAANLKYG
+3223 
-3235 QSGQHFYQKLERALD
+3235 
-3250 SDRAASEFLHRN
+3250 SDRAASAYLRDN

-3270 AQHQSGGRE
+3270 AQYQSGGRA

-3294 IIDRVELFQDSQ
+3294 IIDRVELFQDAA

-3316 EIYLAPNGLNA
+3316 EIYLTPDGLNA
-3327 NTAIHEYSHLWTE
+3327 NTAIHEYSHLWVE
-3340 AMRQKGGKK
+3340 ALRKKDSKK
-3349 WDNIKAQLKDTP
+3349 WAEIKSQLQATP
-3361 FWNEVL
+3361 LWQQVID
-3367 NDPNYEYIRNDE
+3367 DPNYERIRENE
-3379 DKVASE
+3379 DAVASE
-3385 VLARLAGKNGAARLT
+3385 VLARLTGKNGAERLAA
-3400 EEAQRIIDAG
+3400 EAQRIIDAG

-3454 SDMVVDDLLNE
+3454 SDMIVDDLLDE

-3585 DKYSINSSA
+3585 EKYSINSSA

-3649 NIDVSLEV
+3649 NIDISLEV
-3657 AQIPARMRATLL
+3657 AQIPARMRGTLL

-3702 LIFDFAGLVRGEL
+3702 LIFDFAGLVRGKL

-3738 GLIREEL
+3738 GLTCEEL
-3745 ESAKRIPSSKQ
+3745 ESTKRIPATKQ
-3756 RVEALAAARNPE
+3756 RAEAIAAARNPE

-3791 SMKAYRNLM
+3791 SMRAYRNLM

-3843 DFENL
+3843 DSESL
-3848 SEESKYSS
+3848 SEESQYSS
-3856 RVEALSAVAH
+3856 RAEVLSAVAH

-3878 VTDMNDVPRARQS
+3878 ITDMNDVPRARQS

-3901 GEQIVVVVPNNID
+3901 GEQIVVVAPNNID

-3936 GESQF
+3936 SESQF

-3947 VLKSMTE
+3947 VLKSMSE
-3954 KEVQQRMRKY
+3954 AEVQQRMRKY

-4049 AEEYGYAR
+4049 AEEYSYAR
-4057 AYTAEEQQII
+4057 AYTTEEQQII

-4095 RTKAFKRWFG
+4095 RTKAFKHWFG
-4105 DWILPT
+4105 DWESNPDNA
-4111 METPIHKSKGTF
+4111 SK
-4123 ANLAEAEK
+4123 
-4131 WAKKNL
+4131 
-4137 QGQERENKYTGEKIS
+4137 I
-4152 IGRKSV
+4152 V
-4158 SEMLNEKALK
+4158 
-4168 QSHSI
+4168 
-4173 NAHLAALRSVLD
+4173 
-4185 FIETGIPAEVHPDTH
+4185 
-4200 GRDFDVMR
+4200 
-4208 LYNAID
+4208 
-4214 IDNKVYRVKSTVRKV
+4214 
-4229 KQGDKYYTYEIQE
+4229 
-4242 MELIEERGANP
+4242 
-4253 NREGETP
+4253 
-4260 HNGNTSNNSITAA
+4260 
-4273 KLLKGVKKTN
+4273 
-4283 NDEDILSHSQIL
+4283 

-4303 VEHST
+4303 VWHRTPNNFTSFDVEKIGSST
-4308 WNEDFY
+4308 DW
-4314 TFDIER
+4314 
-4320 LGESSGDEGLYGAG
+4320 GAFGMG
-4334 FYFGNVGHTQLYGD
+4334 FYFSADPEQYRMYGQNKL
-4348 RAIRAYLDAKNPL
+4348 AVFLNAKNPL
-4361 VLPEDNI
+4361 RLTADNAYEI
-4368 MKSFDYLVENF
+4368 KAPFFGSDYSW
-4379 DKEGLRDIVVKNGK
+4379 DKESSEKFTERVK
-4393 KSATLGKIIDVIKE
+4393 S
-4407 VQAAN
+4407 
-4412 ANGEYDELIEQMKQ
+4412 
-4426 YWSGA
+4426 S
-4431 EDRVIEQ
+4431 
-4438 TIFRKVGFAFYRAL
+4438 
-4452 TPFIDENIGRREFS
+4452 
-4466 KSLQAAGYDGVIFDN
+4466 GYDSVVYIDGGYGVD
-4481 REYVVYNPTQ
+4481 EYVVYNPTQ

-4513 KDFLDAEGNTT
+4513 KDFLDAEGKTI

-4603 VKKKIGKGDAMA
+4603 IKKKIGKGDAMA

-4621 KADKLRLSKV
+4621 KADKLQLSKV

-4755 DLIKKLTEEGYDG
+4755 DLIKKLTEEGYDS

-4947 REIATLNRERLDIAR
+4947 REIATLNRERLDISR
-4962 QINRLSSQIEEV
+4962 QIDRLSSQIEEV

-4992 RKEEILQK
+4992 RKEEILDK

-5020 DPTSAQAIERERTV
+5020 DPTSAQAIEPNRTV

-5043 RMVFADPDIAR
+5043 RMVFADLDIAR

-5064 KAFEWFGRLV
+5064 KAIEWFGRLV

-5144 AELKGHVPYYS
+5144 AELKGRIPYYS

-5166 KIAGEQITE
+5166 KVRGEQITE

-5190 IYLEEVY
+5190 IYLEEIY

-5203 DTFIDAFQRYGGAT
+5203 DTFIDAFQRYGAAT

-5257 RDVISRVS
+5257 RDVVSRVS

-5326 QVMRLIK
+5326 QVWRLIK
-5333 QHPRRAAAVLPLFAL
+5333 QHPRRAAVVLPLYAL

-5444 AMGEQRWG
+5444 AMGEQRWD

-5467 YGFGDTGELTSDLR
+5467 YGFGDTGELTSDMWR
-5481 RLIRPTLWQPFAD
+5481 MVIPSAVQPISD
-5494 LRDNRDFV
+5494 LLLNKDFV

-5524 NTPSLYIDASRILNS
+5524 NTPSLYVDASRILNS

-5549 YNERYEKRAIGL
+5549 YNKRYEKRAIGL

-5637 ESSGFRAE
+5637 ETSGFRTE
-5645 QGIDMRKSEWK
+5645 QGIDMRKSGWN

-5684 LDPYFKE
+5684 LGPYFKE

-5715 RDMSSEAEIQQA
+5715 RNMSSEAEIHEA
-5727 SRTLTEKFILEL
+5727 SRTLTEKFVLEL

>member
-1 MPEYI
+1 MLDKQKLPNLR
-6 ITNSKG
+6 T
-12 KEKRYSFP
+12 EKARKKFEQ
-20 TADAAASYLDY
+20 DAAVSAKEYSQRRES
-31 ARQNNLKVDQV
+31 ARAEYFNLVE
-42 YFDTDNSEQRFPV
+42 NG
-55 TKIELDDKGV
+55 KIIPLSN
-65 VHTEVDGD
+65 
-73 IDRYL
+73 IDRL
-78 TDRNT
+78 
-83 FTDIGYGFGQKPMSE
+83 
-98 AYREAY
+98 
-104 SKGTEPTFEITE
+104 
-116 GNVARIIEEHDP
+116 
-128 TRVVPRE
+128 
-135 EYDPV
+135 
-140 RLQRTVQSVQGLGD
+140 
-154 RMGGVLSDRGI
+154 
-165 SPIDAAQPM
+165 
-174 SKIAGRTSSPI
+174 
-185 VDKATEYASSKI
+185 
-197 GGERLSAEDAARM
+197 
-210 EESPEYRDVYWNIRR
+210 
-225 KYGMTPE
+225 
-232 EYATLSVDNI
+232 
-242 NERIEQ
+242 
-248 ALDIAEDLREEAIA
+248 
-262 DQSNWYVDIHGNR
+262 
-275 LNAKDDQIKATIR
+275 
-288 AIKRAQRDL
+288 
-297 NDSRTKYGEKD
+297 
-308 GWHLGKRFWDG
+308 
-319 GELIAKLTPIYNMI
+319 
-333 SSLES
+333 
-338 AGVTMG
+338 
-344 QAMAAGKMIEDP
+344 
-356 ERLTP
+356 
-361 EQKLLLSLTSIQQS
+361 
-375 VAQYQQDMGGK
+375 
-386 HWASGVGEVLQEMP
+386 
-400 EFMMGMPLA
+400 
-409 KLATKAVTKGATK
+409 
-422 GLAKLAGKAIAETAE
+422 
-437 EATET
+437 
-442 TAETIARR
+442 
-450 ALDKATGWAKVKQV
+450 
-464 ASDGIGAWGKSFGE
+464 
-478 AAIGAPTQTLFYR
+478 
-491 SLADEALGQYQVRPD
+491 
-506 GSTIQQVTPA
+506 
-516 WERVYRAW
+516 
-524 LGTALELH
+524 
-532 SEDMG
+532 
-537 MWIGKGLNA
+537 
-546 LGRRMANVGFVRGLM
+546 
-561 RVPAARSPLMEVIR
+561 
-575 KELKVADPLS
+575 
-585 EALGEVYGDAIQPLF
+585 
-600 TGDLDWSQTL
+600 
-610 ADPDYWLTT
+610 
-619 VVSSA
+619 
-624 GVSVAMELPSI
+624 
-635 MQFKRDADR
+635 
-644 VNKYGM
+644 
-650 QMDYSLAVMD
+650 
-660 EDLRG
+660 
-665 QLVAAV
+665 LVAARGHEDLE
-671 SHNSIADQTKALANI
+671 STQAARRSLEKRGI
-686 DWKNVSRQD
+686 DW
-695 MAAAMDYVNAYVG
+695 
-708 RELYYNS
+708 L
-715 YREAERQTE
+715 T
-724 LQRQMNNLLALSYR
+724 
-738 GESGYGNTMTTV
+738 
-750 KATAKPSSGLSLVD
+750 
-764 EYYIISGDYT
+764 GD
-774 TQQGARM
+774 
-781 LNVMRVGK
+781 
-789 DGVVREVAF
+789 
-798 ADQLNIGEPID
+798 
-809 IADQLAKQYDLMFG
+809 
-823 EELAR
+823 
-828 EGVVSISQR
+828 
-837 IAQMRAEGVNEETI
+837 TI
-851 REVVSE
+851 
-857 DPAYHEYKEG
+857 K
-867 DVVTDNQ
+867 
-874 TGEPVTINE
+874 I
-883 QTSTGE
+883 
-889 YIATKSSGER
+889 
-899 IAISYD
+899 
-905 QIADSGAY
+905 
-913 AEQAIERERTSGG
+913 
-926 VKEGDVVSFLDRDG
+926 
-940 EMVEGAVQQIL
+940 
-951 SDGRIYVSV
+951 
-960 QTGENNGVPTYAT
+960 
-973 QEITPNQ
+973 
-980 IIPAETQPAQFT
+980 
-992 PTEQVAEEV
+992 
-1001 AADAAAEVQATE
+1001 
-1013 QTAPAEAPIESQP
+1013 IESSQ
-1026 AEVASTADPRAI
+1026 
-1038 PTLEDSSID
+1038 LE
-1047 YDAIEDPQ
+1047 
-1055 QFIDLYGKNITSEE
+1055 N
-1069 LVADVTS
+1069 
-1076 FRDDAQ
+1076 
-1082 QNVERLRNEVASAK
+1082 
-1096 TPNEKKLLRDQINI
+1096 
-1110 ESNRAA
+1110 
-1116 KYQAVLD
+1116 
-1123 LLTPVTPITEQTE
+1123 
-1136 AVPTIPE
+1136 
-1143 VAPVAMEVV
+1143 EVV
-1152 EPITEEQ
+1152 EP
-1159 ATEQPEISNKQ
+1159 
-1170 AENNA
+1170 
-1175 NFIGRSL
+1175 
-1182 TSDEAKTVISAIQ
+1182 TS
-1195 QNAEQVE
+1195 
-1202 LMELTPEN
+1202 
-1210 WIAQFGEDGILAT
+1210 
-1223 PIGDVKMGE
+1223 
-1232 NQYFKL
+1232 
-1238 AKKGRDGK
+1238 R
-1246 LGMIKPTLLTPDV
+1246 
-1259 IIEEKSIAKDG
+1259 
-1270 QVTERDSSY
+1270 
-1279 VFVKAF
+1279 
-1285 TNDDGS
+1285 
-1291 RNYLFTSVTIRKEG
+1291 
-1305 KEVVISNQEKETPRI
+1305 
-1320 ERLLKE
+1320 
-1326 GKLAYISKATLPS
+1326 
-1339 EPTNSTQGNQST
+1339 
-1351 VLGGA
+1351 
-1356 ILSESKDTTTE
+1356 
-1367 PISQEFEQ
+1367 
-1375 ENVETPAETEQ
+1375 
-1386 NEAENV
+1386 
-1392 VEEAPEVEDQEVASG
+1392 G
-1407 IVDMTTLTLTMSDE
+1407 IVDMDTLQLTMSDE
-1421 EFNSLLESGDAER
+1421 EFNSLLESGDVER
-1434 MSAYLNELDD
+1434 MNGYLKELDD
-1444 SLAIND
+1444 TLVIND

-1457 QEVRE
+1457 QELRE
-1462 EFKRLKEQYGGENNI
+1462 EFKRLKDQYGGEDNI
-1477 PAEIMADINARYTPY
+1477 PADVMEDINARYTPY

-1515 QRQQTQKEQ
+1515 QQQQVQKEQ
-1524 KKEMDAEHKTT
+1524 KKEMDAEHKAT

-1549 SNAEKALGKKVK
+1549 SSAEKALSKKVK
-1561 IEDKNYTVADYV
+1561 IEDKNYTIAEYV
-1573 EQAVQSGTIELRTK
+1573 EQAVQSGKIELRTS

-1604 NAQQQAEQERIKNS
+1604 TAQQQAEQERIKNG

-1627 DYNLGKIAYDYAQFL
+1627 DYNLGKVAYDYAQFL
-1642 QAKAAE
+1642 QTKATE
-1648 QVAETTS
+1648 QTPETAS
-1655 EQQSQSAVEPEWLQK
+1655 ESQTQSAAEPEWLQK

-1680 YTKVAGENSYSAT
+1680 YTKVAGENNYSAT

-1732 IRDTKGK
+1732 IRDTNGK
-1739 IYYSSEPIETTK
+1739 IYYSSEPIAPTK
-1751 GKKKAT
+1751 DKKKAT
-1757 TKMTTI
+1757 TKLTTL

-1810 VKHDVADA
+1810 IKHDVAEA

-1837 RIANPKPNTE
+1837 RIANPKPNTG

-1875 GQEVRFPPK
+1875 GQEVGFPPK

-1893 RAFGGQAFVG
+1893 RAFGGQTFVG

-1918 YAIALQTTKYAD
+1918 YAIALQTPKYAD

-1941 EQTTEQ
+1941 EQMTEQ
-1947 VEQPAAVSE
+1947 VEQPATVSE
-1956 QAQQPTEPTKQEPK
+1956 QTPQSSEPVKQEPK
-1970 PKRTA
+1970 PKRTS

-2082 NRLRDFIEADEVTR
+2082 TRLRDFIEADEATR

-2104 QLGEQIKAEE
+2104 HLGEQIKANENIDRE
-2114 DAYRNSKLGQFNA
+2114 RINRL
-2127 AANGYGDLY
+2127 NGGALVFGDLY
-2136 SPNPIEVI
+2136 SPNPIEVV

-2173 FYNFENQDGE
+2173 YFNFENQDGE

-2188 NRADSIEEAIDTL
+2188 SRANSIEEAIDTL

-2212 DIQYPTYM
+2212 DIQYPTDM

-2228 IREPSGMYTVYYMN
+2228 IREPSGMFTVFHIN

-2247 ASETVESREAAE
+2247 IPETVGGREAAE
-2259 KKVAEYQSKGLSADL
+2259 KKVADYQSQGLSADL
-2274 REEKKIVGYA
+2274 REEKKVVGYA

-2299 IFDEKFSSEGE
+2299 IFDEKFGSEGE

-2325 ANDYVASLTKQK
+2325 ANDYVASLSKQK

-2373 LDSRKEAEEYYKN
+2373 LDTRKEAEEYYKN

-2508 KTKGAGSL
+2508 KTKGAGLL

-2546 KMREEMRAAWQGV
+2546 KMRKQMRDAWQKV
-2559 VKAVK
+2559 TDAVK

-2571 SMAQGDYWGR
+2571 SYAHGPYWAT

-2600 TGRTNHFL
+2600 TGRSNHFL

-2614 GRFDMW
+2614 STFEMW

-2627 YKWSLPEDQTPMSFE
+2627 YKWSLPEDQTPMPFE

-2703 RRAYNLVRE
+2703 RRAYKLIRE
-2712 KLQNAGIK
+2712 KLRKKGIE
-2720 VHEVSEEMAN
+2720 VHEVSEEQARQMA
-2730 AMASLIGVEFATK
+2730 
-2743 RKSAP
+2743 
-2748 ETASVQQEH
+2748 
-2757 QPTVVSSADG
+2757 
-2767 AKVLKDLDSA
+2767 
-2777 ITEYENK
+2777 
-2784 SSYPKTLL
+2784 
-2792 GDIAKVLNA
+2792 
-2801 KKRGSNS
+2801 
-2808 QYATFEA
+2808 EA
-2815 VNGKVFTIR
+2815 VG
-2824 LTNHNAKTSTFDNHN
+2824 
-2839 EDEGIS
+2839 
-2845 IVVTAQDNTGITN
+2845 
-2858 NGNAHLVEFF
+2858 
-2868 YDAIKLLKADG
+2868 
-2879 KPLVEILKSIKQALY
+2879 
-2894 SGEYVDTTGLAERE
+2894 
-2908 EVNLS
+2908 
-2913 DAEYQIVYHGSG
+2913 AEYQIVYHGSG

-2950 VTQVKGIAKTYAKT
+2950 VTQVEGIGKTYAKNVRNSSLSLSYKGVKVNT
-2964 IGDDVQQKHR
+2964 EGHYNPWRIILDIYNDSRGKLRDMRAKAERYESLAEDDSQMKPVWKEVVRILKDDVR
-2974 TEAEQNLLLIRKDIA
+2974 AG
-2989 DNNKAIAQR
+2989 
-2998 QRDLQQMRD
+2998 DLAVA
-3007 SYDRLESDIPF
+3007 P
-3018 FKTRSVIENRKKT
+3018 TRV
-3031 LQELQEDIESTQALI
+3031 
-3046 DSAQA
+3046 
-3051 RIDELRP
+3051 
-3058 LEDAADKEWR
+3058 
-3068 AIEAPNKIRELN
+3068 
-3080 NQIDLHE
+3080 
-3087 VNLGNSQISLAATQ
+3087 
-3101 QRVKIKRAEYD
+3101 
-3112 YYKEELARIEGEYG
+3112 
-3126 ASSPEYKEY
+3126 
-3135 EFKNNYVE
+3135 
-3143 DEYNDIVKYVED
+3143 
-3155 SERIVA
+3155 
-3161 YLEKTI
+3161 
-3167 AEEKAELA
+3167 
-3175 HLKEI
+3175 
-3180 QRSFRNLYSIEIPD
+3180 LYSIEIPD
-3194 SNGEYLQWDGEVA
+3194 SNGEYLQWDKNVNKYVRNKLINSVEEGNFGFWVPDHLREASREARAEYWMKKTYPNNPHSGEAV
-3207 DDVVDR
+3207 
-3213 LRDELTEEYG
+3213 Y
-3223 EDVAFAANLKYG
+3223 NLLSFVMG
-3235 QSGQHFYQKLERALD
+3235 
-3250 SDRAASEFLHRN
+3250 SDRAASAYLRDN

-3270 AQHQSGGRE
+3270 AQYQSGGRA

-3294 IIDRVELFQDSQ
+3294 IIDRVELFQDAE

-3316 EIYLAPNGLNA
+3316 EIYLTPDGLNA
-3327 NTAIHEYSHLWTE
+3327 NTAIHEYSHLWVE
-3340 AMRQKGGKK
+3340 ALRKKDSKK
-3349 WDNIKAQLKDTP
+3349 WGEIKSQLQATP
-3361 FWNEVL
+3361 FWQQVID
-3367 NDPNYEYIRNDE
+3367 DPNYKRIREDE
-3379 DKVASE
+3379 DAVASE
-3385 VLARLAGKNGAARLT
+3385 VLARLTGKNGAARLSA
-3400 EEAQRIIDAG
+3400 EAQRIIDAG

-3454 SDMVVDDLLNE
+3454 SDMVVDDLLDE
-3465 TPLTDAEN
+3465 TPLTDAEG

-3585 DKYSINSSA
+3585 EKYSINSSA

-3643 GAHWGD
+3643 GAHWGN
-3649 NIDVSLEV
+3649 NIDISLEV
-3657 AQIPARMRATLL
+3657 AQIPARMRGTLL

-3721 TDRQVTQKV
+3721 TDRQVTQRV

-3738 GLIREEL
+3738 GLTREEL
-3745 ESAKRIPSSKQ
+3745 ESTKRIPTTKQ

-3776 FQIFNAALDDEGNID
+3776 FQMFNAALDDEGNID

-3843 DFENL
+3843 DSESL

-3878 VTDMNDVPRARQS
+3878 ITDMNDVPQARQS

-3901 GEQIVVVVPNNID
+3901 GEQIVVVVPNNVD

-3947 VLKSMTE
+3947 VLKSMSE
-3954 KEVQQRMRKY
+3954 EEVQQRMRKY
-3964 GTNDPMVVADEYI
+3964 GTNDPMVIADEYI

-4067 DDAQRNGTY
+4067 AEAQRNGTY

-4095 RTKAFKRWFG
+4095 RTDAFKRWFG
-4105 DWILPT
+4105 DWESNPDNA
-4111 METPIHKSKGTF
+4111 SK
-4123 ANLAEAEK
+4123 
-4131 WAKKNL
+4131 
-4137 QGQERENKYTGEKIS
+4137 I
-4152 IGRKSV
+4152 V
-4158 SEMLNEKALK
+4158 
-4168 QSHSI
+4168 
-4173 NAHLAALRSVLD
+4173 
-4185 FIETGIPAEVHPDTH
+4185 
-4200 GRDFDVMR
+4200 
-4208 LYNAID
+4208 
-4214 IDNKVYRVKSTVRKV
+4214 
-4229 KQGDKYYTYEIQE
+4229 
-4242 MELIEERGANP
+4242 
-4253 NREGETP
+4253 
-4260 HNGNTSNNSITAA
+4260 
-4273 KLLKGVKKTN
+4273 
-4283 NDEDILSHSQIL
+4283 
-4295 DANGEPLV
+4295 DANGEPMV

-4348 RAIRAYLDAKNPL
+4348 RAIRVYLDAKNPL

-4452 TPFIDENIGRREFS
+4452 TPFIDKNIGRREFS

-4603 VKKKIGKGDAMA
+4603 IKKKIGKGDAMA

-4621 KADKLRLSKV
+4621 KADKLQLSKV

-4677 MGISDQELETYVS
+4677 MGIGDQELETYVS

-4755 DLIKKLTEEGYDG
+4755 DLVKKLAEAGYDS

-4837 PAAVYDVDIFYGTP
+4837 PAAVYDVDVFYGTP

-5064 KAFEWFGRLV
+5064 KAIEWFGRLV
-5074 GPFTRFRAQ
+5074 GPLTRFRAQ

-5144 AELKGHVPYYS
+5144 VELKGHVPYYS

-5333 QHPRRAAAVLPLFAL
+5333 QHPRRAAAVLPLYAL

-5360 WKIGAATGIKAF
+5360 WKIGAATGIKAL

-5426 QPNGFRAAYKVGV
+5426 QPNGFRAAYKIGV

-5444 AMGEQRWG
+5444 AMSEQRWG
-5452 ELPESLISTLAGEFV
+5452 ELPESLISTLAGEFI
-5467 YGFGDTGELTSDLR
+5467 YGFGDTGELTSDMWR
-5481 RLIRPTLWQPFAD
+5481 MVIPSAVQPISD
-5494 LRDNRDFV
+5494 LLLNKDFV

-5549 YNERYEKRAIGL
+5549 YNKRYEKRAIGL

-5705 ASSSDRASES
+5705 ASSSDRTSES
-5715 RDMSSEAEIQQA
+5715 REMSSEAEIQQA

-5739 SNHVDWQAAT
+5739 SKHVDWQAPT
-5749 NEEVIEQVEQI
+5749 NKEVIERVEQI
-5760 TGEIKGKNQ
+5760 TGEIKR

>member
-83 FTDIGYGFGQKPMSE
+83 FNDIGYGLGQKPMSE

-104 SKGTEPTFEITE
+104 SKGVEPTFEITK
-116 GNVARIIEEHDP
+116 GNGARIIEEHDP

-135 EYDPV
+135 EYDPA

-165 SPIDAAQPM
+165 SPIDATQPM

-185 VDKATEYASSKI
+185 VDKATEYASSEI

-225 KYGMTPE
+225 KYGVTPD
-232 EYATLSVDNI
+232 EYVAQQTKKLNTQFDAVLAEMEKYRTKIANDDSKWQGVTDSRYNPQTGTYDTPI
-242 NERIEQ
+242 NPELQQI
-248 ALDIAEDLREEAIA
+248 DAII
-262 DQSNWYVDIHGNR
+262 NYTK
-275 LNAKDDQIKATIR
+275 LAK
-288 AIKRAQRDL
+288 RDL

-308 GWHLGKRFWDG
+308 GWHFGKRLWEG
-319 GELIAKLTPIYNMI
+319 GNIIARIMPIVSQLQDIQDVLIKY
-333 SSLES
+333 
-338 AGVTMG
+338 G
-344 QAMAAGKMIEDP
+344 QAGAANQMVTDP
-356 ERLTP
+356 ENMSDK
-361 EQKLLLSLTSIQQS
+361 QLLLHSLTALEQS
-375 VAQYQQDMGGK
+375 VDQLQEDMGGK
-386 HWASGVGEVLQEMP
+386 HWASGAGEVLQEMP
-400 EFMMGMPLA
+400 AFMMGMPFA
-409 KLATKAVTKGATK
+409 KLFSKAVTKGATK
-422 GLAKLAGKAIAETAE
+422 GLARLAGKAVTEVAAEAAETA
-437 EATET
+437 
-442 TAETIARR
+442 AETVARR
-450 ALDKATGWAKVKQV
+450 ALDKATGWGKKWA
-464 ASDGIGAWGKSFGE
+464 KSFGRS
-478 AAIGAPTQTLFYR
+478 AIEAPTQTLFYK
-491 SLADEALGQYQVRPD
+491 SLAEENLGQYQVRPD
-506 GSTIQQVTPA
+506 GSTIQIVTPA
-516 WERVYRAW
+516 WQRVYRAW

-600 TGDLDWSQTL
+600 TGDFDWSQTL

-650 QMDYSLAVMD
+650 QMDYSLAVMG

-715 YREAERQTE
+715 YREAERQTA

-738 GESGYGNTMTTV
+738 GESGYGNTMSTI
-750 KATAKPSSGLSLVD
+750 KATAKPSSGLPLNA
-764 EYYIISGDYT
+764 EYYIISGDI
-774 TQQGARM
+774 TQQGNQM
-781 LNVMRVGK
+781 LNVIRVDQGTPT
-789 DGVVREVAF
+789 REVVF
-798 ADQLNIGEPID
+798 ADQINIGASTD
-809 IADQLAKQYDLMFG
+809 IADELAKQYDLMFG

-837 IAQMRAEGVNEETI
+837 IARMRAEGVNEETI

-889 YIATKSSGER
+889 YIAAKSSGER

-913 AEQAIERERTSGG
+913 AERAIERERTSGG

-973 QEITPNQ
+973 QEIISNQ
-980 IIPAETQPAQFT
+980 IIPAEAQPAQLT

-1013 QTAPAEAPIESQP
+1013 QTAPAEVSIEPQP

-1038 PTLEDSSID
+1038 PTLEDGSID

-1055 QFIDLYGKNITSEE
+1055 QLLDLYSQDLTPEEIVEDITSMRDQSAAN
-1069 LVADVTS
+1069 AD
-1076 FRDDAQ
+1076 
-1082 QNVERLRNEVASAK
+1082 RLSAEVATAQ
-1096 TPNEKKLLRDQINI
+1096 TLDEKKALRAQAKA
-1110 ESNRAA
+1110 EAA
-1116 KYQAVLD
+1116 KVYKYQAVLD
-1123 LLTPVTPITEQTE
+1123 LLTPVTPITEQAE
-1136 AVPTIPE
+1136 AVPTAPG
-1143 VAPVAMEVV
+1143 VAPVAAEVV

-1170 AENNA
+1170 TENNA

-1182 TSDEAKTVISAIQ
+1182 TSDETKTVISAMQ

-1291 RNYLFTSVTIRKEG
+1291 RNYLFTSVTIRKGG

-1351 VLGGA
+1351 ILGGA

-1367 PISQEFEQ
+1367 PITQEIEQ
-1375 ENVETPAETEQ
+1375 ENLQPTP
-1386 NEAENV
+1386 ENV
-1392 VEEAPEVEDQEVASG
+1392 AEEQMESSQLENEVVEPTSRG
-1407 IVDMTTLTLTMSDE
+1407 TVDMDTLQLTMSDE
-1421 EFNSLLESGDAER
+1421 EFNSMLESSDMER
-1434 MSAYLNELDD
+1434 MNGYLKELDD
-1444 SLAIND
+1444 TLVIND

-1457 QEVRE
+1457 QELRE
-1462 EFKRLKEQYGGENNI
+1462 EFKRLKEQYGGEDNI
-1477 PAEIMADINARYTPY
+1477 PTDVMEDINARYKPY

-1503 YALEDKLRTLDV
+1503 YALEDRLRLAEV
-1515 QRQQTQKEQ
+1515 QSTQTA
-1524 KKEMDAEHKTT
+1524 KKEEAEAKETHQAT
-1535 AFNGFLANKTALGA
+1535 AFNGFLANKTKLGA
-1549 SNAEKALGKKVK
+1549 SSAEKALNKKVK
-1561 IEDKNYTVADYV
+1561 IEDKNYTIAEYV
-1573 EQAVQSGTIELRTK
+1573 EQAVQSGKIELRTS

-1604 NAQQQAEQERIKNS
+1604 TAQQQAEQERIKNG
-1618 GTTTEYYIN
+1618 GTVTEYYIN
-1627 DYNLGKIAYDYAQFL
+1627 DYNLGKVAYDYAQYL
-1642 QAKAAE
+1642 QAKAKE
-1648 QVAETTS
+1648 QAPETALES
-1655 EQQSQSAVEPEWLQK
+1655 QPQSAVEPEWLQK

-1732 IRDTKGK
+1732 IRDTNGK
-1739 IYYSSEPIETTK
+1739 IYYSSEPIAPTK
-1751 GKKKAT
+1751 GKKKAA
-1757 TKMTTI
+1757 TKLTAL

-1810 VKHDVADA
+1810 VKHDVAEA

-1823 ISKAGDVASTIFNW
+1823 ISKAGDVASTVFNW

-1847 KPMNVDFVDVEKQIG
+1847 KPMNVDFEDMEKQIG

-1875 GQEVRFPPK
+1875 GQEVGFPPK

-2082 NRLRDFIEADEVTR
+2082 TRLRDFIEADEATR

-2104 QLGEQIKAEE
+2104 QLGEQIKANE
-2114 DAYRNSKLGQFNA
+2114 DIDRVRLNRL
-2127 AANGYGDLY
+2127 NGGALVFGDLY
-2136 SPNPIEVI
+2136 SPNPIEVV

-2158 ITFDAPI
+2158 IIFDAPI

-2173 FYNFENQDGE
+2173 YFNFENQDGE

-2188 NRADSIEEAIDTL
+2188 SRANSIEEAIDTL

-2228 IREPSGMYTVYYMN
+2228 IREPSGMFTVFHIN

-2247 ASETVESREAAE
+2247 IPETVEGREAAE
-2259 KKVAEYQSKGLSADL
+2259 KKVADYQSQGLSADL

-2299 IFDEKFSSEGE
+2299 IFDEKFGSEGE

-2325 ANDYVASLTKQK
+2325 ANDYVASLSKQK

-2350 NSETKAVKYVVKNT
+2350 NSETKVVKYVVKNT

-2373 LDSRKEAEEYYKN
+2373 LDTRKEAEEYYKN

-2410 NVKPREGKDYRNGRD
+2410 NVKPREGQDYRNGRD

-2703 RRAYNLVRE
+2703 RRAYKLIRE
-2712 KLQNAGIK
+2712 KLRKKGIE
-2720 VHEVSEEMAN
+2720 VHEVSEEMARQ
-2730 AMASLIGVEFATK
+2730 MA
-2743 RKSAP
+2743 
-2748 ETASVQQEH
+2748 
-2757 QPTVVSSADG
+2757 
-2767 AKVLKDLDSA
+2767 
-2777 ITEYENK
+2777 
-2784 SSYPKTLL
+2784 
-2792 GDIAKVLNA
+2792 
-2801 KKRGSNS
+2801 
-2808 QYATFEA
+2808 EA
-2815 VNGKVFTIR
+2815 VG
-2824 LTNHNAKTSTFDNHN
+2824 
-2839 EDEGIS
+2839 
-2845 IVVTAQDNTGITN
+2845 
-2858 NGNAHLVEFF
+2858 
-2868 YDAIKLLKADG
+2868 
-2879 KPLVEILKSIKQALY
+2879 
-2894 SGEYVDTTGLAERE
+2894 
-2908 EVNLS
+2908 
-2913 DAEYQIVYHGSG
+2913 AEYQIVYHGSG

-2950 VTQVKGIAKTYAKT
+2950 VTQMEGIGKTYAEQVSYKR
-2964 IGDDVQQKHR
+2964 GDNIEFLKYQLDALDGNIAREKEDLEWHIKQTTAIDKWLS
-2974 TEAEQNLLLIRKDIA
+2974 EAQEEY
-2989 DNNKAIAQR
+2989 DNFTKEA
-2998 QRDLQQMRD
+2998 
-3007 SYDRLESDIPF
+3007 DRL
-3018 FKTRSVIENRKKT
+3018 KTEF
-3031 LQELQEDIESTQALI
+3031 
-3046 DSAQA
+3046 
-3051 RIDELRP
+3051 
-3058 LEDAADKEWR
+3058 
-3068 AIEAPNKIRELN
+3068 
-3080 NQIDLHE
+3080 
-3087 VNLGNSQISLAATQ
+3087 G
-3101 QRVKIKRAEYD
+3101 
-3112 YYKEELARIEGEYG
+3112 EE
-3126 ASSPEYKEY
+3126 SPEYRNYIFYDYQVDELAKAKRSKADNTETIAFKRDRIATLEY
-3135 EFKNNYVE
+3135 DRNKLAQ
-3143 DEYNDIVKYVED
+3143 DIANWTPP
-3155 SERIVA
+3155 VA
-3161 YLEKTI
+3161 YL
-3167 AEEKAELA
+3167 
-3175 HLKEI
+3175 
-3180 QRSFRNLYSIEIPD
+3180 YSVDIPD
-3194 SNGEYLQWDGEVA
+3194 SNGEYLQWEREYN
-3207 DDVVDR
+3207 VVELDKIVER
-3213 LRDELTEEYG
+3213 LNDYG
-3223 EDVAFAANLKYG
+3223 IGDFINE
-3235 QSGQHFYQKLERALD
+3235 D
-3250 SDRAASEFLHRN
+3250 SDSIAGSKIYETVSLLENSDKSASELLSKA

-3270 AQHQSGGRE
+3270 AQYRSGGRA

-3294 IIDRVELFQDSQ
+3294 IIDRVELFQDAE

-3316 EIYLAPNGLNA
+3316 EIYLTPDGLNA
-3327 NTAIHEYSHLWTE
+3327 NTAIHEYSHLWVETL
-3340 AMRQKGGKK
+3340 RKKDSKK
-3349 WDNIKAQLKDTP
+3349 WAEIKSQLKVTP
-3361 FWNEVL
+3361 FWQQVID
-3367 NDPNYEYIRNDE
+3367 DPNYERIRENE
-3379 DKVASE
+3379 DAVASE
-3385 VLARLAGKNGAARLT
+3385 VLARLTGKNGAERLAS
-3400 EEAQRIIDAG
+3400 EAQRIIDAG

-3454 SDMVVDDLLNE
+3454 SDMVVDDLLDE

-3504 AMQMEQAGK
+3504 AIQMEQAGK

-3585 DKYSINSSA
+3585 EKYSINSSA

-3617 DYDEA
+3617 DYNEA

-3649 NIDVSLEV
+3649 NIDISLEV

-3715 QENPDL
+3715 RENPDL

-3738 GLIREEL
+3738 GFTREEL

-3776 FQIFNAALDDEGNID
+3776 FQIFNAALDDEGNVD

-3821 SLGSTTE
+3821 SLGSATE

-3843 DFENL
+3843 DFESL

-3878 VTDMNDVPRARQS
+3878 ITDMDDMPRARQS

-3954 KEVQQRMRKY
+3954 EEVQQRMRKY

-4088 PKQWVQV
+4088 PKQWVQA
-4095 RTKAFKRWFG
+4095 RTMAFKRWFG

-4131 WAKKNL
+4131 WAKENL
-4137 QGQERENKYTGEKIS
+4137 QGKKEKNRYTGEEIS
-4152 IGRKSV
+4152 IGKNSIK
-4158 SEMLNEKALK
+4158 EMLDPKFSKAINEQVHISAL
-4168 QSHSI
+4168 Q
-4173 NAHLAALRSVLD
+4173 SVLD
-4185 FIETGIPAEVHPDTH
+4185 FIKTGVPAEIHPDTH
-4200 GRDFDVMR
+4200 GRDFNVMR
-4208 LYNAID
+4208 LYNAIE
-4214 IDNKVYRVKSTVRKV
+4214 IEGKVYRVKSTVRKV
-4229 KQGDKYYTYEIQE
+4229 KEGDKYYTYEIQE
-4242 MELIEERGANP
+4242 MELLEDTHNALGLPNANDRGRLN
-4253 NREGETP
+4253 
-4260 HNGNTSNNSITAA
+4260 SNNSITAA

-4283 NDEDILSHSQIL
+4283 SNEDILSHSQIL
-4295 DANGEPLV
+4295 DANGEPMVVWHGGTFAINEFTPKWAMHFGTKEAALQRILDQNWGYGNWEIIRNDDDTFGWKYTDPDAGEYEDEDYSRQSDKSFATPIEALEDATESMFDYVAHPYYLNIRNVERVDDMQDDDGWDNAIDEAKRSGVDGLV
-4303 VEHST
+4303 YR
-4308 WNEDFY
+4308 NDF
-4314 TFDIER
+4314 E
-4320 LGESSGDEGLYGAG
+4320 DEGNDSYIA
-4334 FYFGNVGHTQLYGD
+4334 
-4348 RAIRAYLDAKNPL
+4348 
-4361 VLPEDNI
+4361 
-4368 MKSFDYLVENF
+4368 
-4379 DKEGLRDIVVKNGK
+4379 
-4393 KSATLGKIIDVIKE
+4393 
-4407 VQAAN
+4407 
-4412 ANGEYDELIEQMKQ
+4412 
-4426 YWSGA
+4426 
-4431 EDRVIEQ
+4431 
-4438 TIFRKVGFAFYRAL
+4438 FRS
-4452 TPFIDENIGRREFS
+4452 E
-4466 KSLQAAGYDGVIFDN
+4466 
-4481 REYVVYNPTQ
+4481 Q

-4524 KATPMKQAKEVKPER
+4524 KATPMKQAREVKPER

-4557 TGASQVVAGKTIDGL
+4557 TGASQVVAGKAIDGL

-4603 VKKKIGKGDAMA
+4603 IKKKIGKGDAMA

-4621 KADKLRLSKV
+4621 KADKLQLSKV

-4755 DLIKKLTEEGYDG
+4755 DLIKKLTEEGYDS

-4837 PAAVYDVDIFYGTP
+4837 PAAVYDVDVFYGTP

-4930 EDTMPSREEREQ
+4930 EDTMPSREEQEQ

-4947 REIATLNRERLDIAR
+4947 REIAALNRERLDISR
-4962 QINRLSSQIEEV
+4962 QIKRLSSQIEEV

-4992 RKEEILQK
+4992 RKEEILDK

-5020 DPTSAQAIERERTV
+5020 DPTSAQAIEPNRTV

-5064 KAFEWFGRLV
+5064 KAIEWFGRLV

-5102 HALLAMALAE
+5102 HALLAMAMAE
-5112 QGDITLSFAGNY
+5112 QGDITLSFAKNHL
-5124 FRHLGDVFRSRG
+5124 RHLGDVWRSRG

-5144 AELKGHVPYYS
+5144 AELEGRIPYYS

-5166 KIAGEQITE
+5166 KVRGEQITE
-5175 EEFDRAYRDEVALNR
+5175 EEFDRAYRDWVSLNR
-5190 IYLEEVY
+5190 QYLEDTY

-5247 VDPTTPFRLI
+5247 MDPTTPFRLI

-5286 VERAAQEAKEVTTNF
+5286 VERAAQEAKDVTTNF

-5333 QHPRRAAAVLPLFAL
+5333 QHPRRAAVVLPLYAL

-5360 WKIGAATGIKAF
+5360 WKIGTATGIKAF

-5444 AMGEQRWG
+5444 AMGEQRWD

-5467 YGFGDTGELTSDLR
+5467 YGFGDTGELTSDMWR
-5481 RLIRPTLWQPFAD
+5481 MVIPSAVQPISD
-5494 LRDNRDFV
+5494 LLLNKDFV

-5549 YNERYEKRAIGL
+5549 YNKRYEKRAIGL

-5645 QGIDMRKSEWK
+5645 QGIDVRKSEWN

-5684 LDPYFKE
+5684 LGPYFKE
-5691 IEDYTKSLKRLGEG
+5691 IEDYTESLKRLGEG

-5715 RDMSSEAEIQQA
+5715 RNMSSEAEIHEA
-5727 SRTLTEKFILEL
+5727 SRTLTEKFVLEL
-5739 SNHVDWQAAT
+5739 SKHVDWQAAT

>member
-83 FTDIGYGFGQKPMSE
+83 FTDAGYGFGQKPMSE

-104 SKGTEPTFEITE
+104 SKGVEPTFEITE
-116 GNVARIIEEHDP
+116 GNGARIIEEHDP

-135 EYDPV
+135 EYDPT

-165 SPIDAAQPM
+165 SPIDATQPM

-185 VDKATEYASSKI
+185 VDKATEYASSEI
-197 GGERLSAEDAARM
+197 GGERLSVEDAARM

-242 NERIEQ
+242 NERIEE

-356 ERLTP
+356 ERLTS
-361 EQKLLLSLTSIQQS
+361 EQQLLLSLTSIQQS

-386 HWASGVGEVLQEMP
+386 HWASGAGEVLQEMP

-442 TAETIARR
+442 AAETIARR

-561 RVPAARSPLMEVIR
+561 RVPAARSPLMEVVR

-644 VNKYGM
+644 VNKYGHL
-650 QMDYSLAVMD
+650 MDLSLAVMG

-671 SHNSIADQTKALANI
+671 SHNSIEAQTKALANI

-715 YREAERQTE
+715 YREAERQE
-724 LQRQMNNLLALSYR
+724 ALQRQMNNLLTLSYR
-738 GESGYGNTMTTV
+738 GESGYGNTMSTI
-750 KATAKPSSGLSLVD
+750 KATAKPSSGLPLNA
-764 EYYIISGDYT
+764 EYYIISGDI
-774 TQQGARM
+774 TQQGNQM
-781 LNVMRVGK
+781 LNVLRVDQGTPT
-789 DGVVREVAF
+789 REVVF
-798 ADQLNIGEPID
+798 ADQINIGASTD
-809 IADQLAKQYDLMFG
+809 IADELAKQYDLMFG

-828 EGVVSISQR
+828 EGVVSISER

-951 SDGRIYVSV
+951 NDGRIYVSV
-960 QTGENNGVPTYAT
+960 QTGENNGVSTYAT

-980 IIPAETQPAQFT
+980 IIPAEAQPAQLT

-1001 AADAAAEVQATE
+1001 VAAAAAEVQATE
-1013 QTAPAEAPIESQP
+1013 QTAPAEAPIEPQP

-1038 PTLEDSSID
+1038 PTLEDGSID

-1055 QFIDLYGKNITSEE
+1055 QLLDLYSQDLTPEEIVEDITSM
-1069 LVADVTS
+1069 
-1076 FRDDAQ
+1076 RDQSAA
-1082 QNVERLRNEVASAK
+1082 NAERLSAEVATAQ
-1096 TPNEKKLLRDQINI
+1096 TLDEKKALRSQAKA
-1110 ESNRAA
+1110 EAA
-1116 KYQAVLD
+1116 KVYKYQAVLD
-1123 LLTPVTPITEQTE
+1123 LLTPATPIAEQTE
-1136 AVPTIPE
+1136 AVPTAPE
-1143 VAPVAMEVV
+1143 VAPVAEEVV
-1152 EPITEEQ
+1152 EPT
-1159 ATEQPEISNKQ
+1159 AEQPLVDHQGNPIDANGQLIVDIVESVDELSDDDFNNPTRSIQLPKLPKAVDDAIGADGKPIIIKKNIFERNLIRHSDVTPEEGRLILNAALYNPNIYGQNQKERKPYNWVVVSVGGENGSNKLVLLEVNKDRERVEVVHWHFINQQGLEKLKRQ
-1170 AENNA
+1170 AE
-1175 NFIGRSL
+1175 R
-1182 TSDEAKTVISAIQ
+1182 
-1195 QNAEQVE
+1195 
-1202 LMELTPEN
+1202 
-1210 WIAQFGEDGILAT
+1210 EDG
-1223 PIGDVKMGE
+1223 
-1232 NQYFKL
+1232 Q
-1238 AKKGRDGK
+1238 
-1246 LGMIKPTLLTPDV
+1246 LL
-1259 IIEEKSIAKDG
+1259 I
-1270 QVTERDSSY
+1270 
-1279 VFVKAF
+1279 
-1285 TNDDGS
+1285 
-1291 RNYLFTSVTIRKEG
+1291 
-1305 KEVVISNQEKETPRI
+1305 
-1320 ERLLKE
+1320 
-1326 GKLAYISKATLPS
+1326 LPS
-1339 EPTNSTQGNQST
+1339 ETSEEVGALSDPTLNQP
-1351 VLGGA
+1351 
-1356 ILSESKDTTTE
+1356 SESKDTTTE
-1367 PISQEFEQ
+1367 PITQEIEQ
-1375 ENVETPAETEQ
+1375 ENLQPTPESTAEEQVEVSAVENEDADEQPALSP
-1386 NEAENV
+1386 
-1392 VEEAPEVEDQEVASG
+1392 EERAAQVEDPNS
-1407 IVDMTTLTLTMSDE
+1407 ILFTTMLD
-1421 EFNSLLESGDAER
+1421 NAYRSGDARRIDYNER
-1434 MSAYLNELDD
+1434 FVRALLNRAVNVDGL
-1444 SLAIND
+1444 
-1450 QSPFKGQ
+1450 
-1457 QEVRE
+1457 
-1462 EFKRLKEQYGGENNI
+1462 KRLIQNQTGESSDPEHNAILQRRYAFIREVAAKRIN
-1477 PAEIMADINARYTPY
+1477 EI
-1492 AELSRKVYDRK
+1492 E
-1503 YALEDKLRTLDV
+1503 
-1515 QRQQTQKEQ
+1515 
-1524 KKEMDAEHKTT
+1524 
-1535 AFNGFLANKTALGA
+1535 
-1549 SNAEKALGKKVK
+1549 
-1561 IEDKNYTVADYV
+1561 
-1573 EQAVQSGTIELRTK
+1573 
-1587 EVPKYKGVSRR
+1587 
-1598 KWNQMD
+1598 
-1604 NAQQQAEQERIKNS
+1604 
-1618 GTTTEYYIN
+1618 
-1627 DYNLGKIAYDYAQFL
+1627 
-1642 QAKAAE
+1642 AE
-1648 QVAETTS
+1648 QVAA
-1655 EQQSQSAVEPEWLQK
+1655 QRAAEPEWLQK
-1670 VPTDGRNFMV
+1670 VPTDGRNFMI

-1739 IYYSSEPIETTK
+1739 IYYSSEPIESTQ
-1751 GKKKAT
+1751 GKKKAITKLT
-1757 TKMTTI
+1757 TL

-1768 AEVKVP
+1768 AEVRVP

-1798 FVVATDGHNMIA
+1798 FVVATDGTNMIA
-1810 VKHDVADA
+1810 IKHDVAEA
-1818 DAEKF
+1818 DVEKF
-1823 ISKAGDVASTIFNW
+1823 ISKSGDVASTIFNW
-1837 RIANPKPNTE
+1837 RIANPEPNTE
-1847 KPMNVDFVDVEKQIG
+1847 KSMNVDFVDVEKQIG

-1875 GQEVRFPPK
+1875 GQEVGFPPK

-1918 YAIALQTTKYAD
+1918 YAIALQTTKYAN

-2052 PKARKTDVWA
+2052 PKARKMDVWA

-2082 NRLRDFIEADEVTR
+2082 TRLRDFIEADEATR
-2096 DELIAQYG
+2096 DELITQYG
-2104 QLGEQIKAEE
+2104 QLGEQIKANE
-2114 DAYRNSKLGQFNA
+2114 DIDRVRLNRL
-2127 AANGYGDLY
+2127 NGGVLVFGDLY
-2136 SPNPIEVI
+2136 SPNPIEVV

-2173 FYNFENQDGE
+2173 YFNFENQDGE

-2188 NRADSIEEAIDTL
+2188 SRANSIEEAIDTL

-2212 DIQYPTYM
+2212 DIQYPTDM

-2228 IREPSGMYTVYYMN
+2228 IREPSGMFTVYHMN

-2247 ASETVESREAAE
+2247 IPETVEGREAAE
-2259 KKVAEYQSKGLSADL
+2259 KKVADYQSQGLSADL
-2274 REEKKIVGYA
+2274 REEKKVVGYA
-2284 THRIRFKNRL
+2284 THRIRFRNRL

-2299 IFDEKFSSEGE
+2299 IFDEKFGSEGE

-2325 ANDYVASLTKQK
+2325 ANDYVASLSKQK

-2350 NSETKAVKYVVKNT
+2350 NSETKAIKYIVKNT

-2373 LDSRKEAEEYYKN
+2373 LDTRKEAEEYYKN
-2386 HIEEWKAKWQEMK
+2386 HIEEWKVKWQEMK

-2425 VTAEDL
+2425 VTTEDL

-2614 GRFDMW
+2614 SRFDMW

-2627 YKWSLPEDQTPMSFE
+2627 YKWSLPEDQTPMPFE

-2682 QGNVVLFQRG
+2682 QDNVVLFQRG

-2703 RRAYNLVRE
+2703 RRAYKLIRE
-2712 KLQNAGIK
+2712 KLRKKGIE
-2720 VHEVSEEMAN
+2720 VHEVSEEQARQMA
-2730 AMASLIGVEFATK
+2730 
-2743 RKSAP
+2743 
-2748 ETASVQQEH
+2748 
-2757 QPTVVSSADG
+2757 
-2767 AKVLKDLDSA
+2767 
-2777 ITEYENK
+2777 
-2784 SSYPKTLL
+2784 
-2792 GDIAKVLNA
+2792 
-2801 KKRGSNS
+2801 
-2808 QYATFEA
+2808 EA
-2815 VNGKVFTIR
+2815 VG
-2824 LTNHNAKTSTFDNHN
+2824 
-2839 EDEGIS
+2839 
-2845 IVVTAQDNTGITN
+2845 
-2858 NGNAHLVEFF
+2858 
-2868 YDAIKLLKADG
+2868 
-2879 KPLVEILKSIKQALY
+2879 
-2894 SGEYVDTTGLAERE
+2894 
-2908 EVNLS
+2908 
-2913 DAEYQIVYHGSG
+2913 AEYQIVYHGSG

-2950 VTQVKGIAKTYAKT
+2950 VTQIKGIGETYA
-2964 IGDDVQQKHR
+2964 
-2974 TEAEQNLLLIRKDIA
+2974 EAMGGKPIKSKINSLALSISNKKDFIKARKSDIRKNENYDKYAKGIRKNQISLEKELKVARSEENEKDI
-2989 DNNKAIAQR
+2989 R
-2998 QRDLQQMRD
+2998 FYEGL
-3007 SYDRLESDIPF
+3007 LE
-3018 FKTRSVIENRKKT
+3018 T
-3031 LQELQEDIESTQALI
+3031 TQWQLDPKNHKNLI
-3046 DSAQA
+3046 DSFWEDINDAQA
-3051 RIDELRP
+3051 EVD
-3058 LEDAADKEWR
+3058 DMQA
-3068 AIEAPNKIRELN
+3068 
-3080 NQIDLHE
+3080 QIKQLKKD
-3087 VNLGNSQISLAATQ
+3087 LAA
-3101 QRVKIKRAEYD
+3101 VPK
-3112 YYKEELARIEGEYG
+3112 
-3126 ASSPEYKEY
+3126 
-3135 EFKNNYVE
+3135 F
-3143 DEYNDIVKYVED
+3143 
-3155 SERIVA
+3155 
-3161 YLEKTI
+3161 
-3167 AEEKAELA
+3167 
-3175 HLKEI
+3175 
-3180 QRSFRNLYSIEIPD
+3180 LYSVDIIDNLTPD
-3194 SNGEYLQWDGEVA
+3194 TYISWEGIVDDEVI
-3207 DDVVDR
+3207 DR
-3213 LRDELTEEYG
+3213 MQEKLTEEYG
-3223 EDVAFAANLKYG
+3223 EDVALTANLKYG

-3270 AQHQSGGRE
+3270 AQYQSGGRA

-3294 IIDRVELFQDSQ
+3294 IIDRVELFQDAA

-3316 EIYLAPNGLNA
+3316 EIYLTPDGLNA
-3327 NTAIHEYSHLWTE
+3327 NTAIHEYSHLWVE
-3340 AMRQKGGKK
+3340 ALRKKDSKK
-3349 WDNIKAQLKDTP
+3349 WGEIKSQLKTTP
-3361 FWNEVL
+3361 FWQQVID
-3367 NDPNYEYIRNDE
+3367 DPNYERIRENE
-3379 DKVASE
+3379 DAVASE
-3385 VLARLAGKNGAARLT
+3385 VLARLTGKNGAERLAV
-3400 EEAQRIIDAG
+3400 EAQRIIDAG

-3454 SDMVVDDLLNE
+3454 SDMVVDDLLDE
-3465 TPLTDAEN
+3465 TPLTDTES

-3493 KVSYRMANMDV
+3493 RVSYRMTNMDV
-3504 AMQMEQAGK
+3504 AMQMEQVGK

-3585 DKYSINSSA
+3585 EKYSINSSA

-3649 NIDVSLEV
+3649 NIDISLEV
-3657 AQIPARMRATLL
+3657 AQIPARMRGTLL

-3682 AAGGNKEVAQELMR
+3682 AAGGNKDVAQELMR

-3715 QENPDL
+3715 QEDPDL

-3738 GLIREEL
+3738 GLTREEL
-3745 ESAKRIPSSKQ
+3745 ESTKRIPTTKQ
-3756 RVEALAAARNPE
+3756 RAEALAAARNPE

-3776 FQIFNAALDDEGNID
+3776 FQMFNAALDDEGNID

-3843 DFENL
+3843 DSESL

-3878 VTDMNDVPRARQS
+3878 ITDMNDVPQARQS

-3936 GESQF
+3936 GEPQF

-3947 VLKSMTE
+3947 VLKSMSE
-3954 KEVQQRMRKY
+3954 EEVQQRMRKY

-3995 AVRAFLRD
+3995 AVRTFLRD
-4003 VLGLSVQMTD
+4003 VLGLGVQMTD

-4105 DWILPT
+4105 DWGSNSDNA
-4111 METPIHKSKGTF
+4111 SK
-4123 ANLAEAEK
+4123 
-4131 WAKKNL
+4131 
-4137 QGQERENKYTGEKIS
+4137 I
-4152 IGRKSV
+4152 V
-4158 SEMLNEKALK
+4158 
-4168 QSHSI
+4168 
-4173 NAHLAALRSVLD
+4173 
-4185 FIETGIPAEVHPDTH
+4185 
-4200 GRDFDVMR
+4200 
-4208 LYNAID
+4208 
-4214 IDNKVYRVKSTVRKV
+4214 
-4229 KQGDKYYTYEIQE
+4229 
-4242 MELIEERGANP
+4242 
-4253 NREGETP
+4253 
-4260 HNGNTSNNSITAA
+4260 
-4273 KLLKGVKKTN
+4273 
-4283 NDEDILSHSQIL
+4283 

-4303 VEHST
+4303 VWHGGSFAINDFTPNGTMHFGTKVAALQRVLDQNWGYGNWEVIRNADGT
-4308 WNEDFY
+4308 WGWKYTDPDAGEYEDEDYSRQSDKYFTSPIEALEDATESMLDYVVRPYFLNIRNEERVD
-4314 TFDIER
+4314 DMQDDDGWDNAVSNAIEMGSDG
-4320 LGESSGDEGLYGAG
+4320 LVYSNDYEDEG
-4334 FYFGNVGHTQLYGD
+4334 ND
-4348 RAIRAYLDAKNPL
+4348 
-4361 VLPEDNI
+4361 
-4368 MKSFDYLVENF
+4368 SFV
-4379 DKEGLRDIVVKNGK
+4379 
-4393 KSATLGKIIDVIKE
+4393 
-4407 VQAAN
+4407 
-4412 ANGEYDELIEQMKQ
+4412 
-4426 YWSGA
+4426 
-4431 EDRVIEQ
+4431 
-4438 TIFRKVGFAFYRAL
+4438 AFY
-4452 TPFIDENIGRREFS
+4452 
-4466 KSLQAAGYDGVIFDN
+4466 
-4481 REYVVYNPTQ
+4481 PTQ

-4513 KDFLDAEGNTT
+4513 KDFLDAEGKTI

-4557 TGASQVVAGKTIDGL
+4557 TGASQVVAGKAIDGL

-4603 VKKKIGKGDAMA
+4603 IKKKIGKGDAMA

-4621 KADKLRLSKV
+4621 KADRLQLSKV

-4677 MGISDQELETYVS
+4677 MGVSDQELETYVS

-4755 DLIKKLTEEGYDG
+4755 DLIKKLTEEGYDS

-4947 REIATLNRERLDIAR
+4947 REIAALNRERLDISR
-4962 QINRLSSQIEEV
+4962 QIDRLSSQIEEV

-4992 RKEEILQK
+4992 RKEEILDK

-5064 KAFEWFGRLV
+5064 KAIEWFGRLV

-5144 AELKGHVPYYS
+5144 AELEGRIPYYS

-5166 KIAGEQITE
+5166 KVRGEQITE

-5190 IYLEEVY
+5190 VYLEGVY

-5333 QHPRRAAAVLPLFAL
+5333 QHPRRAATVLPLYAL

-5444 AMGEQRWG
+5444 AMGEQRWD

-5467 YGFGDTGELTSDLR
+5467 YGFGDTGELTSDMWR
-5481 RLIRPTLWQPFAD
+5481 MVIPSAVQPISD
-5494 LRDNRDFV
+5494 LLLNKDFV

-5549 YNERYEKRAIGL
+5549 YNKRYEKRAIGL

-5590 ELMTDGEKGNLAK
+5590 ELMTDGKKGNLAK

-5610 RVIGEFEPEN
+5610 RVVGEFEPEN

-5637 ESSGFRAE
+5637 ETSGFRAE
-5645 QGIDMRKSEWK
+5645 QGIDMRKSEWN

-5684 LDPYFKE
+5684 LGPYFKE

-5715 RDMSSEAEIQQA
+5715 RNMSSEAEIHEA

-5739 SNHVDWQAAT
+5739 SAHVDWQAAT
-5749 NEEVIEQVEQI
+5749 NEEVIERVEQI

>member
-83 FTDIGYGFGQKPMSE
+83 FTDVGYGLGQKPMSE

-104 SKGTEPTFEITE
+104 SKGVEPTFEITE
-116 GNVARIIEEHDP
+116 GNGARIIEEHDP
-128 TRVVPRE
+128 TRVAPRE
-135 EYDPV
+135 EYDPA

-165 SPIDAAQPM
+165 SPIDATQPM

-185 VDKATEYASSKI
+185 VDKATEYASSEI

-242 NERIEQ
+242 NERIEE

-356 ERLTP
+356 ERMTP

-409 KLATKAVTKGATK
+409 KLTTKAVTKGATK

-442 TAETIARR
+442 AAETIARR
-450 ALDKATGWAKVKQV
+450 ALDKATGWARVKQV

-561 RVPAARSPLMEVIR
+561 RVPAARSPLMEVVR

-650 QMDYSLAVMD
+650 QMDYSLAVMG
-660 EDLRG
+660 EDLRE

-671 SHNSIADQTKALANI
+671 SHNSIEAQTKALANI

-715 YREAERQTE
+715 YREAERQTA

-738 GESGYGNTMTTV
+738 GESGYGNTMSTI
-750 KATAKPSSGLSLVD
+750 KATAKPSSGLPLNA
-764 EYYIISGDYT
+764 EYYIISGDI
-774 TQQGARM
+774 TQQGNQM
-781 LNVMRVGK
+781 LNVIRVDQGTPT
-789 DGVVREVAF
+789 REVVF
-798 ADQLNIGEPID
+798 ADQINIGASTD
-809 IADQLAKQYDLMFG
+809 IADELAKQYDLMFG

-857 DPAYHEYKEG
+857 DSAYHEYKEG
-867 DVVTDNQ
+867 DVVTDSQ

-951 SDGRIYVSV
+951 NDGRIYVSV

-980 IIPAETQPAQFT
+980 IIPAEAQPAQLT

-1001 AADAAAEVQATE
+1001 AADATAEVQATE
-1013 QTAPAEAPIESQP
+1013 QTAPAEVPIEPQP

-1038 PTLEDSSID
+1038 PTLEDGSID

-1069 LVADVTS
+1069 LMVDVTS

-1110 ESNRAA
+1110 EPNRAA

-1123 LLTPVTPITEQTE
+1123 LLTPATPIAEQAE
-1136 AVPTIPE
+1136 IVPTVPE
-1143 VAPVAMEVV
+1143 VAPAAAEVSKFSDLQKSIDRKAAAFKAQQTRKARPNPNVKEINALYPDGIHNMPPYIRALAAIATGTRFVWNSRGPKRGIGAELGFLADDGERKVRIGILARAEKGGVYFDEFVERLWHNEDGNREEDIDDVRNAVIDALRDANSPAKAMQILRESANINT
-1152 EPITEEQ
+1152 EPYTEMDQEDFDLMVQYNQEQ
-1159 ATEQPEISNKQ
+1159 ATLNQIEEDDYYWETISVTDEDLANAEKIAIEMWLESQNNSNFVENLQSYDQQQGDTAGNEADRDIGSSESDVATGGVLMDQGSPTADRGDEAPRSTPDTPDGARGIRETRAAATRAAQIEQRVAEIDAQLEVKRKEYNSTKQRIGKEYNADQPDLFGSSDNQLSAASEGGVLFDIQGDYSKQNISSILSSIQADIDRLESEKANLLNTKETSIAQAVETERLQ
-1170 AENNA
+1170 AELD
-1175 NFIGRSL
+1175 IP
-1182 TSDEAKTVISAIQ
+1182 E
-1195 QNAEQVE
+1195 EQLV
-1202 LMELTPEN
+1202 
-1210 WIAQFGEDGILAT
+1210 Q
-1223 PIGDVKMGE
+1223 
-1232 NQYFKL
+1232 
-1238 AKKGRDGK
+1238 
-1246 LGMIKPTLLTPDV
+1246 
-1259 IIEEKSIAKDG
+1259 
-1270 QVTERDSSY
+1270 TE
-1279 VFVKAF
+1279 
-1285 TNDDGS
+1285 T
-1291 RNYLFTSVTIRKEG
+1291 
-1305 KEVVISNQEKETPRI
+1305 TPR
-1320 ERLLKE
+1320 
-1326 GKLAYISKATLPS
+1326 GT
-1339 EPTNSTQGNQST
+1339 
-1351 VLGGA
+1351 
-1356 ILSESKDTTTE
+1356 
-1367 PISQEFEQ
+1367 
-1375 ENVETPAETEQ
+1375 
-1386 NEAENV
+1386 
-1392 VEEAPEVEDQEVASG
+1392 
-1407 IVDMTTLTLTMSDE
+1407 VDMDTLQLTMSDE
-1421 EFNSLLESGDAER
+1421 EFNSLVESGDVER
-1434 MSAYLNELDD
+1434 MNGYLKELDD
-1444 SLAIND
+1444 TLVIND

-1457 QEVRE
+1457 QELRE
-1462 EFKRLKEQYGGENNI
+1462 EFKRLKEQYGGEDNI
-1477 PAEIMADINARYTPY
+1477 PTDVMEDINARYKPY

-1503 YALEDKLRTLDV
+1503 YALEDRLRSAEV
-1515 QRQQTQKEQ
+1515 QVTQTA
-1524 KKEMDAEHKTT
+1524 KKEEAEAKETHQAT

-1549 SNAEKALGKKVK
+1549 SNAEKQLSKRVNIEGKP
-1561 IEDKNYTVADYV
+1561 YTIAEYV
-1573 EQAVQSGTIELRTK
+1573 ENAVQSGKIELRTS

-1604 NAQQQAEQERIKNS
+1604 AAQQQAEQERIKNG
-1618 GTTTEYYIN
+1618 GTVTEYYIN
-1627 DYNLGKIAYDYAQFL
+1627 DYNLGKTAYDYAQYL
-1642 QAKAAE
+1642 QAKAEA
-1648 QVAETTS
+1648 QKTA
-1655 EQQSQSAVEPEWLQK
+1655 EPEWLQK
-1670 VPTDGRNFMV
+1670 VPNDGRDFIP
-1680 YTKVAGENSYSAT
+1680 YIKVAGANKYSPVN
-1693 DLKTGQAVGLVYA
+1693 LSTGSIVGLLRA
-1706 SLVKRDRLQSLVE
+1706 SLVKREKLQHLVE
-1719 ELPKVL
+1719 ELPKLVYD
-1725 LEGAHFQ
+1725 GTYFQ

-1739 IYYSSEPIETTK
+1739 IYYSSEPIESTQDE
-1751 GKKKAT
+1751 KKAATKLT
-1757 TKMTTI
+1757 TL

-1768 AEVKVP
+1768 AEVRVP

-1810 VKHDVADA
+1810 VKHDVAEA

-1823 ISKAGDVASTIFNW
+1823 ISKAGDVASMIFNW
-1837 RIANPKPNTE
+1837 RGASMDPTTKRSANI
-1847 KPMNVDFVDVEKQIG
+1847 DFTKAEKQIG
-1862 GKAGDKFVVFEID
+1862 GKKGNKSVIFNID
-1875 GQEVRFPPK
+1875 GEDVGFPAK
-1884 AIHVLADFQ
+1884 AIHALADFQ
-1893 RAFGGQAFVG
+1893 RAFGGEVFIG
-1903 DMTAGKAIV
+1903 DMTAGKV
-1912 IRSGDN
+1912 IMISSGDN
-1918 YAIALQTTKYAD
+1918 YAMVLQQIGYAD
-1930 LSQAIHIPSGI
+1930 PSQAVRIPI
-1941 EQTTEQ
+1941 EGLESAA
-1947 VEQPAAVSE
+1947 PAAEGTPAVIESVE
-1956 QAQQPTEPTKQEPK
+1956 STAVETPTEPTPK
-1970 PKRTA
+1970 KSKA
-1975 DRKIEDYG
+1975 KAKSSEDKIEDFG
-1983 EKIAGARKDILR
+1983 EKIGGARKD
-1995 NMSKNFDNATIESLV
+1995 V
-2010 ALPFAKAFVKPDL
+2010 ARA
-2023 KKLVEAGVLRP
+2023 
-2034 DDAKYAEAIMWV
+2034 
-2046 YINKNK
+2046 
-2052 PKARKTDVWA
+2052 
-2062 AKRGRETRITAWA
+2062 
-2075 KKTFDGI
+2075 
-2082 NRLRDFIEADEVTR
+2082 RLRDAAKLSIKDLEVIKDPDKILSRKAIVKYTQEGVMTNQDAISLLALNMVARQSAAKGMLMDKYRSAALQWERGENIEVLITEQDIEARLNALPERARALPNARERIIKDLEFLLLNPYNDYKATYEALDYPFIYRDLKGVFVRYGEFNQRYYVVRNISATR
-2096 DELIAQYG
+2096 G
-2104 QLGEQIKAEE
+2104 WSFSTMGEAIKRIQRDYPPVEFEKEKTKTTSTNKE
-2114 DAYRNSKLGQFNA
+2114 DRIGNIKVVKDDRGYYRLKSKNIPGNIYLSGR
-2127 AANGYGDLY
+2127 LY
-2136 SPNPIEVI
+2136 SKSEAEKYLQDNAEMLIE
-2144 VAALDKLNYQAGDK
+2144 
-2158 ITFDAPI
+2158 
-2165 VKAEYLGR
+2165 
-2173 FYNFENQDGE
+2173 
-2183 KVYAF
+2183 
-2188 NRADSIEEAIDTL
+2188 
-2201 VLQAKIRRGDT
+2201 
-2212 DIQYPTYM
+2212 
-2220 FSITREDP
+2220 
-2228 IREPSGMYTVYYMN
+2228 
-2242 KRGSL
+2242 
-2247 ASETVESREAAE
+2247 REAKMTEALMGSNIGMVE
-2259 KKVAEYQSKGLSADL
+2259 
-2274 REEKKIVGYA
+2274 RVG
-2284 THRIRFKNRL
+2284 
-2294 TDVET
+2294 V
-2299 IFDEKFSSEGE
+2299 
-2310 ARQALEERYDEFNDL
+2310 
-2325 ANDYVASLTKQK
+2325 
-2337 REQPVPFEVTTSW
+2337 
-2350 NSETKAVKYVVKNT
+2350 
-2364 ETGDVMSPQ
+2364 
-2373 LDSRKEAEEYYKN
+2373 
-2386 HIEEWKAKWQEMK
+2386 
-2399 DARKKFVFFDD
+2399 
-2410 NVKPREGKDYRNGRD
+2410 DYRNGRD
-2425 VTAEDL
+2425 ITPEEFQS
-2431 ATTFGFRGIQFGNW
+2431 TFGFRGVEFGNW
-2445 TNDADRQAA
+2445 VPQAERQMY
-2454 LNQAYDAFMDL
+2454 LNKSYDAIKDFC
-2465 ADILG
+2465 AIVG
-2470 VSPKAL
+2470 ISPKAF
-2476 SLAGELGIA
+2476 SLGGRLGLA
-2485 FGARGGGSAL
+2485 FGARGKSGAL
-2495 AHYEPDEIVINLT
+2495 AHYEPMKEVINLT
-2508 KTKGAGSL
+2508 RMKGAGSL
-2516 AHEWWHALDN
+2516 AHEWFHALDN
-2526 YFSRQGNIPMGFVTS
+2526 YIARSKSGDVTGMATERFDAVRQELSDVFRRLVSKMNTLAYS
-2541 NPTEA
+2541 N
-2546 KMREEMRAAWQGV
+2546 
-2559 VKAVK
+2559 
-2564 GTEYAKR
+2564 R
-2571 SMAQGDYWGR
+2571 SKNAGDYWGEVTER
-2581 MLEMTARLFGEWT
+2581 VARLFQN
-2594 VYELAK
+2594 YIYNRLA
-2600 TGRTNHFL
+2600 TEE
-2608 SRGITP
+2608 
-2614 GRFDMW
+2614 
-2620 RRINYAA
+2620 AA
-2627 YKWSLPEDQTPMSFE
+2627 SP
-2642 EFALLPRSL
+2642 LL
-2651 KGMPFP
+2651 
-2657 TKEETEQMGEAVRN
+2657 VRKDA
-2671 LFDVVQEKVDE
+2671 LFDETGQEVEDFVKSTWPYPSERENEEMKPYFDELFSTLQEKVDE

-2703 RRAYNLVRE
+2703 RRAYKLIRE
-2712 KLQNAGIK
+2712 KLRKKGIE

-2730 AMASLIGVEFATK
+2730 AMASLIGAEFATK
-2743 RKSAP
+2743 RKSATETVLP
-2748 ETASVQQEH
+2748 EDESSFKGTAIS
-2757 QPTVVSSADG
+2757 TADG
-2767 AKVLKDLDSA
+2767 AKILKNLDNLA
-2777 ITEYENK
+2777 NK
-2784 SSYPKTLL
+2784 YQELSNRPWTFIGDVANALGISMPNKTSKY
-2792 GDIAKVLNA
+2792 GI
-2801 KKRGSNS
+2801 
-2808 QYATFEA
+2808 FEA
-2815 VNGKVFTIR
+2815 MNGNEITIR
-2824 LTNHNAKTSTFDNHN
+2824 LSDHNATVSNLDGVGENN
-2839 EDEGIS
+2839 AIS
-2845 IVVTAQDNTGITN
+2845 IVISRKPNNGIAN
-2858 NGNAHLVEFF
+2858 DGNAHIVE
-2868 YDAIKLLKADG
+2868 YYYPASKIQKADG
-2879 KPLVEILKSIKQALY
+2879 KPLVDIITSIKQALY
-2894 SGEYVDTTGLAERE
+2894 SGEYEDITGLAERE

-2913 DAEYQIVYHGSG
+2913 NAEYQIVYHGSG

-2950 VTQVKGIAKTYAKT
+2950 VTQVEGIGKTYAKSVRNSSLSLSYKGVKVDT
-2964 IGDDVQQKHR
+2964 EGHYNPWRIILDMYNDSRGKLRDMRAKAERYESLAEDDSQMKPVWKEVVRILKDDVR
-2974 TEAEQNLLLIRKDIA
+2974 AG
-2989 DNNKAIAQR
+2989 
-2998 QRDLQQMRD
+2998 DLAVA
-3007 SYDRLESDIPF
+3007 P
-3018 FKTRSVIENRKKT
+3018 TRV
-3031 LQELQEDIESTQALI
+3031 
-3046 DSAQA
+3046 
-3051 RIDELRP
+3051 
-3058 LEDAADKEWR
+3058 
-3068 AIEAPNKIRELN
+3068 
-3080 NQIDLHE
+3080 
-3087 VNLGNSQISLAATQ
+3087 
-3101 QRVKIKRAEYD
+3101 
-3112 YYKEELARIEGEYG
+3112 
-3126 ASSPEYKEY
+3126 
-3135 EFKNNYVE
+3135 
-3143 DEYNDIVKYVED
+3143 
-3155 SERIVA
+3155 
-3161 YLEKTI
+3161 
-3167 AEEKAELA
+3167 
-3175 HLKEI
+3175 
-3180 QRSFRNLYSIEIPD
+3180 LYSIEIPD
-3194 SNGEYLQWDGEVA
+3194 SNGEYLQWEKTVSKYVRKKLIESVTEGNFGFWVPDHLREASREARAEYWMKETYPDNPHSGEAVYNLLRA
-3207 DDVVDR
+3207 VMGSDQAASAY
-3213 LRDELTEEYG
+3213 LRD
-3223 EDVAFAANLKYG
+3223 
-3235 QSGQHFYQKLERALD
+3235 
-3250 SDRAASEFLHRN
+3250 N

-3270 AQHQSGGRE
+3270 AQYRSGGRA

-3316 EIYLAPNGLNA
+3316 EIYLTPDGLNA
-3327 NTAIHEYSHLWTE
+3327 NTAIHEYSHLWVE
-3340 AMRQKGGKK
+3340 ALRKKDSKK
-3349 WDNIKAQLKDTP
+3349 WGEIKSQLQATP
-3361 FWNEVL
+3361 FWQQVID
-3367 NDPNYEYIRNDE
+3367 DPNYERIRENE
-3379 DKVASE
+3379 DAVASE
-3385 VLARLAGKNGAARLT
+3385 VLARLTGKNGAARLSA
-3400 EEAQRIIDAG
+3400 EAQRIIDAG

-3449 TISQL
+3449 AISQL
-3454 SDMVVDDLLNE
+3454 SDMIVDDLLDE
-3465 TPLTDAEN
+3465 TPLTDAEG

-3585 DKYSINSSA
+3585 EKYSINSSA

-3649 NIDVSLEV
+3649 NIDISLEV

-3682 AAGGNKEVAQELMR
+3682 AAGGNKEVAQKLMR

-3738 GLIREEL
+3738 GLTREEL
-3745 ESAKRIPSSKQ
+3745 ESTKRIPTTKQ
-3756 RVEALAAARNPE
+3756 RAEALAAARNPE

-3776 FQIFNAALDDEGNID
+3776 FQMFNAALDDEGNID

-3843 DFENL
+3843 DSESL

-3856 RVEALSAVAH
+3856 RVETLSAVAH

-3878 VTDMNDVPRARQS
+3878 ITDINDVPRARQS

-3914 AADIERTI
+3914 TADTERTI

-3954 KEVQQRMRKY
+3954 EEVQQRMRKY

-4067 DDAQRNGTY
+4067 DNAQRNGTY

-4088 PKQWVQV
+4088 PKQWVQA

-4105 DWILPT
+4105 DWESDPDNA
-4111 METPIHKSKGTF
+4111 SK
-4123 ANLAEAEK
+4123 
-4131 WAKKNL
+4131 
-4137 QGQERENKYTGEKIS
+4137 I
-4152 IGRKSV
+4152 V
-4158 SEMLNEKALK
+4158 
-4168 QSHSI
+4168 
-4173 NAHLAALRSVLD
+4173 
-4185 FIETGIPAEVHPDTH
+4185 
-4200 GRDFDVMR
+4200 
-4208 LYNAID
+4208 
-4214 IDNKVYRVKSTVRKV
+4214 
-4229 KQGDKYYTYEIQE
+4229 
-4242 MELIEERGANP
+4242 
-4253 NREGETP
+4253 
-4260 HNGNTSNNSITAA
+4260 
-4273 KLLKGVKKTN
+4273 
-4283 NDEDILSHSQIL
+4283 

-4303 VEHST
+4303 VWHGGSFAINDFTPNGTMHFGTKVAALQRVLDQNWGYGNWEVIRNTDGT
-4308 WNEDFY
+4308 WGWKYTDPNAGEYEDEDYSRQSDKYFTSPIEALEDATGSMFDYVVRPYFLNIRNEERVD
-4314 TFDIER
+4314 DMQDDDGWDNAVSNAIEMGSDG
-4320 LGESSGDEGLYGAG
+4320 LVYSNDYEDEG
-4334 FYFGNVGHTQLYGD
+4334 ND
-4348 RAIRAYLDAKNPL
+4348 
-4361 VLPEDNI
+4361 
-4368 MKSFDYLVENF
+4368 SFV
-4379 DKEGLRDIVVKNGK
+4379 
-4393 KSATLGKIIDVIKE
+4393 
-4407 VQAAN
+4407 
-4412 ANGEYDELIEQMKQ
+4412 
-4426 YWSGA
+4426 
-4431 EDRVIEQ
+4431 
-4438 TIFRKVGFAFYRAL
+4438 AFY
-4452 TPFIDENIGRREFS
+4452 
-4466 KSLQAAGYDGVIFDN
+4466 
-4481 REYVVYNPTQ
+4481 PTQ

-4621 KADKLRLSKV
+4621 KADKLQLSKV

-4677 MGISDQELETYVS
+4677 MGVSDQELETYVS

-4755 DLIKKLTEEGYDG
+4755 DLIKKLTEEGYDS

-4837 PAAVYDVDIFYGTP
+4837 PAAVYDVDVFYGTP

-4947 REIATLNRERLDIAR
+4947 REIATLNRERLDISR

-4992 RKEEILQK
+4992 RKEEILDK

-5020 DPTSAQAIERERTV
+5020 DPTSAQAIEPNRTV

-5064 KAFEWFGRLV
+5064 KAIEWFGRLV

-5144 AELKGHVPYYS
+5144 AELKGRIPYYS

-5166 KIAGEQITE
+5166 KVRGEQITE
-5175 EEFDRAYRDEVALNR
+5175 EDFDHAYRDEVALNR
-5190 IYLEEVY
+5190 RYLEEVY

-5333 QHPRRAAAVLPLFAL
+5333 QHPRRAVVVLPLYAL

-5360 WKIGAATGIKAF
+5360 WKIGAATGIKAL

-5383 TEEQLEKEKA
+5383 TEDQLEKEKA

-5415 TALDG
+5415 VALDG

-5444 AMGEQRWG
+5444 AMGEQRWD
-5452 ELPESLISTLAGEFV
+5452 ELPESLISTLAGEFI
-5467 YGFGDTGELTSDLR
+5467 YGFGDTGELTSDMWR
-5481 RLIRPTLWQPFAD
+5481 MVIPSAVQPISD
-5494 LRDNRDFV
+5494 LLLNKDFV

-5524 NTPSLYIDASRILNS
+5524 NTPSLYIDASRILNN
-5539 IGGTDTRSAD
+5539 ILGTDTRSAD
-5549 YNERYEKRAIGL
+5549 YNKRYEKRAIGL

-5610 RVIGEFEPEN
+5610 RVVGEFEPEN

-5705 ASSSDRASES
+5705 TSSSDRTSES
-5715 RDMSSEAEIQQA
+5715 REMSSEAEIQQA

-5739 SNHVDWQAAT
+5739 SNHVDWRAAT